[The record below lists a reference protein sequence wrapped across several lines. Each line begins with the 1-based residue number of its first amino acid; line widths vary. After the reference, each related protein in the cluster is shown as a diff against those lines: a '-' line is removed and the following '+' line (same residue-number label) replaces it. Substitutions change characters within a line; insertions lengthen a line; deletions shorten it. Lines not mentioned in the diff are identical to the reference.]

1 MEAGC
6 TIFLR
11 WYTPPCGTRFAA
23 HEHNDNAKERN
34 TAMKKRLLAGLL
46 ATSIALSISMGAFPA
61 MAATNDDF
69 VEDWEGAADFTDDS
83 YSSSEQLFDDIIF
96 FDLDEEVDDTAA
108 EVVAEED
115 ANDSSD
121 TEIDKAADSIEETE
135 PEDEVQV
142 SDAAKDRN
150 DLENPDE
157 ETESDTQNP
166 WEAGPSDAETE
177 EDVPDSW
184 EETPKIDSELEA
196 AIASEDPF
204 SYYDDNAL
212 EEEMDDDIALLA
224 AGKTMAHEN
233 YAYTDVSGT
242 KYTVDLYTDHT
253 ATIWELTTSSGEAE
267 CILPSTIYYTGDDGV
282 QEPAPY
288 TVTELSLSYYSGVTS
303 DNNNYTSLVLPD
315 TLTDIRRSLSGFKN
329 VTEITIPGSVKVFNA
344 TLQNMMEL
352 KTLTFDEG
360 VEEIASGSVVSGC
373 TKLETIHLPSSLQ
386 KLSGTGTFSGA
397 SALTDITLPEGIAI
411 TEGSTFS
418 KCTSLKSIELPASIT
433 TIPRS
438 MFAGC
443 SALER
448 VTAKGTITAIGN
460 GAFGSVTDWNGHE
473 TADTA
478 LTEIPDL
485 SQVTSIGDRAFYG
498 CSALTTVDLHN
509 VTTMEYGAF
518 QGCKELSGEI
528 DLSKLEVIPG
538 NAFCYDSKITSVITC
553 PTLKSIGDWAFIWA
567 GISTISLPETLNSIG
582 EYTFFLA
589 SLSGT
594 VALPD
599 SLTKLGA
606 NAFNGCEEI
615 EAIQIGSGLTD
626 IPSNAF
632 DGCRKLTT
640 ITVNNRQEDVKIPKI
655 DRVTVTYTIPSL
667 TADDDKVSTATD
679 ALSLQDAVKQ
689 AATNGTP
696 VTIEKDIRLDEPV
709 TITAEQKVEITATEN
724 HNIFGNK
731 DQNLANLFVV
741 EAGGELSL
749 TGALTLGGWN
759 NTGSILVNHGKTTI
773 NGNVVIEKS
782 TLEGNNI
789 GVIEDKGSS
798 AKLILENGTIQ
809 NHKIRGAHSA
819 SIRVTEGASFTMNGG
834 TIRDNIAN
842 TSSSDSSSPA
852 VLLLGASTF
861 TMNEGSICNNSGQ
874 CGTAVYLTASNDAKA
889 RFTMNGGT
897 LSNNESHSYTS
908 DSTPTGA
915 VFVKYSAE
923 FVLNNGTITGN
934 CAYGGAGGGVAVM
947 DELPTKEHGTAFTMY
962 SGTISNNTASGYRC
976 SGGGIYSCSNRV
988 SLLGGRIENNSA
1000 YDGGGV
1006 YSEGNTQIYTTLHIQ
1021 NALITGNTAD
1031 QGGGL
1036 WFCPTG
1042 DAKLYMQNGAVIYGN
1057 TAASAGDDFASPEVA
1072 TGAGGNGGVT
1082 LPDYFPNGKVI
1093 QWFSDGFLYAPPGN
1107 LGTSGQGTRYNAV
1120 EYAKRVT
1127 GVQNEKK
1134 GLALKSVVS
1143 DGVSIPAV
1151 GSLII
1156 TGNQASHGGGGIGAN
1171 GGVVIGEAT
1180 SLSNSISV
1188 KKVWD
1193 NPGYED
1199 TQPSGV
1205 TIHLKERDTGD
1216 VVSTAELTSENGWQY
1231 TFTDLPLSPNHYTVT
1246 EQPLEGYKATYYQDA
1261 DGNFIITNTYL
1272 TTPTPDVPAVT
1283 ISVPVEKKWVNDY
1296 KWERPASI
1304 HVSLWNGDAKV
1315 KEADLTADM
1324 GWTYIFEDLP
1334 ESSYSVTEDAVPGYE
1349 TLIERS
1355 DAGGF
1360 IITNT
1365 YERPL
1370 DPEPIEPIPPV
1381 DPPQEEIVTPPI
1393 VPETT
1398 GNEPSPPS
1406 TEETTSVP
1414 PTEPTEESTEERSA
1428 ESDPEE
1434 SPIKETQETPS
1445 VSAKPPKLIQTGQTW
1460 WPVFLLMFAGVG
1472 LLVFGFY
1479 KRSKENIDHE

>member
-1 MEAGC
+1 
-6 TIFLR
+6 
-11 WYTPPCGTRFAA
+11 
-23 HEHNDNAKERN
+23 
-34 TAMKKRLLAGLL
+34 MKKRLLAGLL

-69 VEDWEGAADFTDDS
+69 VEDREDIADYTDDS
-83 YSSSEQLFDDIIF
+83 YSSGYSSSEQLFDDIIF

-108 EVVAEED
+108 KVIAEED

-121 TEIDKAADSIEETE
+121 TEIDRAADSIEETE
-135 PEDEVQV
+135 SEDEVQDT
-142 SDAAKDRN
+142 DAAEDRN
-150 DLENPDE
+150 DREDSDE
-157 ETESDTQNP
+157 ETRSGTNP
-166 WEAGPSDAETE
+166 GETGPSDAETE
-177 EDVPDSW
+177 EDVSDSW

-204 SYYDDNAL
+204 SYYDDDAS

-224 AGKTMAHEN
+224 AGKTMAHED
-233 YAYTDVSGT
+233 YAYTDVSSGT
-242 KYTVDLYTDHT
+242 EYMVDLYTDHT
-253 ATIWELTTSSGEAE
+253 AKIWKLTTSSGEAE
-267 CILPSTIYYTGDDGV
+267 CILPSTIYYTDDDDV
-282 QEPAPY
+282 PEPTPY
-288 TVTELSLSYYSGVTS
+288 TVTELRFSPYGNSVTS
-303 DNNNYTSLVLPD
+303 VNNNYTALVLPD
-315 TLTDIRRSLSGFKN
+315 TLTDIGGSLSGFKN

-344 TLQNMMEL
+344 TLQYMKQL
-352 KTLTFDEG
+352 RTLTFEEG

-373 TKLETIHLPSSLQ
+373 KNLTTIHLPSSLQ

-418 KCTSLKSIELPASIT
+418 ECTSLKSITLPASIT
-433 TIPRS
+433 TIPS
-438 MFAGC
+438 YMFAGC

-460 GAFGSVTDWNGHE
+460 SAFKS
-473 TADTA
+473 DTA

-498 CSALTTVDLHN
+498 CSALKTVDLHS

-518 QGCKELSGEI
+518 QGCDALSGEI
-528 DLSKLEVIPG
+528 DLSNLEEIPG
-538 NAFCYDSKITSVITC
+538 HAFCYDPNITSVITC
-553 PTLKSIGDWAFIWA
+553 PTLRSIGDWAFIWA
-567 GISTISLPETLNSIG
+567 DISTISLPETLNSIG
-582 EYTFFLA
+582 TYTFYKA

-599 SLTKLGA
+599 SLTQLGA
-606 NAFNGCEEI
+606 SAFSGCEKV

-626 IPSNAF
+626 IPKDAF
-632 DGCRKLTT
+632 DGCKPKT
-640 ITVNNRQEDVKIPKI
+640 ITVNNRREDVHIPEI
-655 DRVTVTYTIPSL
+655 DGVTVTYTIPSL
-667 TADDDKVSTATD
+667 TADNDKVSNAEG
-679 ALSLQDAVKQ
+679 ALSLQEAVDQ
-689 AATNGTP
+689 ANGTP

-709 TITAEQKVEITATEN
+709 RIAAGQRVEITANANEN
-724 HNIFGNK
+724 YNLFGNK
-731 DQNLANLFVV
+731 DEKPTNLFVV
-741 EAGGELSL
+741 EEGGELSL

-773 NGNVVIEKS
+773 DGNVVIEKS
-782 TLEGNNI
+782 TLEGDSM
-789 GVIEDKGSS
+789 GVIEDNGSS
-798 AKLILENGTIQ
+798 AELILENGTIQ
-809 NHKIRGAHSA
+809 NHKIRGALSA

-834 TIRDNIAN
+834 TIQDNIAN

-861 TMNEGSICNNSGQ
+861 TMNRGSICNNSGQ
-874 CGTAVYLTASNDAKA
+874 CGTAVYLTASSNAAKA

-897 LSNNESHSYTS
+897 LSNNESRSYTPN
-908 DSTPTGA
+908 STPTGA

-934 CAYGGAGGGVAVM
+934 CAHGGAGGGVAVM
-947 DELPTKEHGTAFTMY
+947 DELPTEEHGTAFTMNG
-962 SGTISNNTASGYRC
+962 GTISNNTASGYRC
-976 SGGGIYSCSNRV
+976 SGGGIYSCSNCV

-1000 YDGGGV
+1000 YDGGGI
-1006 YSEGNTQIYTTLHIQ
+1006 YSEGNTEIYTTLHIQ

-1042 DAKLYMQNGAVIYGN
+1042 DAKLYMQDGAVIYGN

-1093 QWFSDGFLYAPPGN
+1093 QWFSDGFLYAPAGN
-1107 LGTSGQGTRYNAV
+1107 RGTSGQGTRYNTV

-1143 DGVSIPAV
+1143 DGVSIPAT

-1180 SLSNSISV
+1180 SLSYSISV
-1188 KKVWD
+1188 KKAWD

-1216 VVSTAELTSENGWQY
+1216 IVSTAELTGENGWQH
-1231 TFTDLPLSPNHYTVT
+1231 TFTDLPLSPDHYTVT

-1334 ESSYSVTEDAVPGYE
+1334 EGTYSVTEDAVPGYE

-1370 DPEPIEPIPPV
+1370 YPEPIEPIDPIPPV

-1393 VPETT
+1393 VPGTT
-1398 GNEPSPPS
+1398 GNEPNPPS

-1414 PTEPTEESTEERSA
+1414 PTEPTEESTEESTEERSA

-1445 VSAKPPKLIQTGQTW
+1445 VSANPPKLIQTGQTW
-1460 WPVFLLMFAGVG
+1460 WPVFLLMFAGAG

>member
-1 MEAGC
+1 
-6 TIFLR
+6 
-11 WYTPPCGTRFAA
+11 
-23 HEHNDNAKERN
+23 
-34 TAMKKRLLAGLL
+34 MKKRLLAGLL

-69 VEDWEGAADFTDDS
+69 VEDREDIADYTDDS
-83 YSSSEQLFDDIIF
+83 YSSGYSSSEQLFDDIIF

-108 EVVAEED
+108 EVIAEED

-121 TEIDKAADSIEETE
+121 TEIDRAADSIEETE
-135 PEDEVQV
+135 PGDEVQDT
-142 SDAAKDRN
+142 DAAENRN
-150 DLENPDE
+150 DREDPDE
-157 ETESDTQNP
+157 ETKSGTNP
-166 WEAGPSDAETE
+166 GEAGPSDAETE

-204 SYYDDNAL
+204 SYYDDDAS

-224 AGKTMAHEN
+224 AGKTMAHED
-233 YAYTDVSGT
+233 YAYTDVSSGT
-242 KYTVDLYTDHT
+242 EYMVDLYTDHT
-253 ATIWELTTSSGEAE
+253 AKIWKLITSSGGAE
-267 CILPSTIYYTGDDGV
+267 CILPSTIYYTDDDGV
-282 QEPAPY
+282 PEPTPY
-288 TVTELSLSYYSGVTS
+288 TVTELRLSYWSGVTS
-303 DNNNYTSLVLPD
+303 DNNNYTALVLPD
-315 TLTDIRRSLSGFKN
+315 TLTDIGGSLSGFKN

-344 TLQNMMEL
+344 TLQNMKQL

-360 VEEIASGSVVSGC
+360 VDEIASGSVVSGC
-373 TKLETIHLPSSLQ
+373 KSLTTIHLPSSLQ

-418 KCTSLKSIELPASIT
+418 ECTSLESIELPASIT
-433 TIPRS
+433 TIPSS

-460 GAFGSVTDWNGHE
+460 SAFKS
-473 TADTA
+473 DTA

-498 CSALTTVDLHN
+498 CSALETVDLHS
-509 VTTMEYGAF
+509 VTTMGYGAF
-518 QGCKELSGEI
+518 QGCDALSGEI
-528 DLSKLEVIPG
+528 DLSNLEVIPG
-538 NAFCYDSKITSVITC
+538 HAFCYDPNITSVITC
-553 PTLKSIGDWAFIWA
+553 PTLRSIGDWAFIWA
-567 GISTISLPETLNSIG
+567 DISTISLPETLNSIG
-582 EYTFFLA
+582 TYTFYKA

-599 SLTKLGA
+599 SLTQLGA
-606 NAFNGCEEI
+606 SAFSGCEEVN
-615 EAIQIGSGLTD
+615 AIQIGSGLKD
-626 IPSNAF
+626 IPANAF
-632 DGCRKLTT
+632 AGCTNLKT
-640 ITVNNRQEDVKIPKI
+640 ITVNNRREDVHIPEI
-655 DRVTVTYTIPSL
+655 DGVTVTYTIPSL
-667 TADDDKVSTATD
+667 TADNDKVSNAEG
-679 ALSLQDAVKQ
+679 ALSLQEAVDQ
-689 AATNGTP
+689 ANGTP

-709 TITAEQKVEITATEN
+709 RIAAGQRVEITANANEN
-724 HNIFGNK
+724 YNLFGNK
-731 DQNLANLFVV
+731 DEKPTNLFVV
-741 EAGGELSL
+741 EEGGELSL

-773 NGNVVIEKS
+773 DGNVVIEKS
-782 TLEGNNI
+782 TLEGNDV
-789 GVIEDKGSS
+789 GVIEDNGSS
-798 AKLILENGTIQ
+798 AELILENGTIQ
-809 NHKIRGAHSA
+809 NHKIRGALSA

-834 TIRDNIAN
+834 TIQNNIAN

-861 TMNEGSICNNSGQ
+861 TMNGGSICNNSGQ
-874 CGTAVYLTASNDAKA
+874 CGTAVYLTASSNAAKA
-889 RFTMNGGT
+889 RFTMNGGS
-897 LSNNESHSYTS
+897 LSNNESRSYTPK
-908 DSTPTGA
+908 STPTGA

-923 FVLNNGTITGN
+923 FVLNDGTITGN
-934 CAYGGAGGGVAVM
+934 CAHDGAGGGVAVM
-947 DELPTKEHGTAFTMY
+947 DELPMEEHGTAFTMNG
-962 SGTISNNTASGYRC
+962 GTISNNTASGYRC
-976 SGGGIYSCSNRV
+976 SGGGIYSCSNYV

-1006 YSEGNTQIYTTLHIQ
+1006 YSEGNTDIYTTLHIQ

-1042 DAKLYMQNGAVIYGN
+1042 DAKLYMQDGAVIYGN

-1107 LGTSGQGTRYNAV
+1107 RGTSGQGTRYNAV

-1171 GGVVIGEAT
+1171 GGVVIGEET
-1180 SLSNSISV
+1180 SLSYSISV
-1188 KKVWD
+1188 KKAWD

-1216 VVSTAELTSENGWQY
+1216 IVSTAELTGENGWQH

-1261 DGNFIITNTYL
+1261 DGNFIITNTHL
-1272 TTPTPDVPAVT
+1272 TTPTPMPDVPAVT

-1334 ESSYSVTEDAVPGYE
+1334 EGTYSVTEDAVPGYE

-1370 DPEPIEPIPPV
+1370 YPEPIEPIDPIPPV

-1393 VPETT
+1393 VPGTT
-1398 GNEPSPPS
+1398 GNEPNPPS

-1414 PTEPTEESTEERSA
+1414 PTEPTEESTDESTEERSA

-1445 VSAKPPKLIQTGQTW
+1445 VSANPPKLIQTGQTW
-1460 WPVFLLMFAGVG
+1460 WPVFLLMFAGAG

>member
-1 MEAGC
+1 
-6 TIFLR
+6 
-11 WYTPPCGTRFAA
+11 
-23 HEHNDNAKERN
+23 
-34 TAMKKRLLAGLL
+34 MKKRLLAGLL

-69 VEDWEGAADFTDDS
+69 VEDREDIADYTDDS
-83 YSSSEQLFDDIIF
+83 YSSGYSSSEQLFDDIIF

-108 EVVAEED
+108 EVIAEED

-121 TEIDKAADSIEETE
+121 TEIDRAADSIEETE
-135 PEDEVQV
+135 PEDEVQNT
-142 SDAAKDRN
+142 DAAEDRN
-150 DLENPDE
+150 DREDSDE
-157 ETESDTQNP
+157 ETKSGTNP
-166 WEAGPSDAETE
+166 GETGPSDAETE

-204 SYYDDNAL
+204 SYYDDDAS

-224 AGKTMAHEN
+224 AGKTMAHED
-233 YAYTDVSGT
+233 YAYTDVSSGT
-242 KYTVDLYTDHT
+242 EYMVDLYTDHT
-253 ATIWELTTSSGEAE
+253 AKIWKLITSSGGAE
-267 CILPSTIYYTGDDGV
+267 CILPSTIYYTDDDDV
-282 QEPAPY
+282 PEPTPY
-288 TVTELSLSYYSGVTS
+288 TVTELRFSPYGNSVTS
-303 DNNNYTSLVLPD
+303 VNNNYTALVLPD
-315 TLTDIRRSLSGFKN
+315 TLTDIGGSLSGFKN

-344 TLQNMMEL
+344 TLQYMKQL
-352 KTLTFDEG
+352 RTLTFEEG

-373 TKLETIHLPSSLQ
+373 KNLTTIHLPSSLQ

-418 KCTSLKSIELPASIT
+418 ECTSLKSIELPASIT
-433 TIPRS
+433 TIPS
-438 MFAGC
+438 YMFAGC

-460 GAFGSVTDWNGHE
+460 SAFKS
-473 TADTA
+473 DTA

-498 CSALTTVDLHN
+498 CSALKTVDLHS

-518 QGCKELSGEI
+518 QGCDALSGEI
-528 DLSKLEVIPG
+528 DLSNLEEIPG
-538 NAFCYDSKITSVITC
+538 NAFCYDPNITSVITC
-553 PTLKSIGDWAFIWA
+553 PTLRSIGDWAFIWA
-567 GISTISLPETLNSIG
+567 DISTISLPETLKSIG
-582 EYTFFLA
+582 TYTFYKA

-599 SLTKLGA
+599 SLTQLGA
-606 NAFNGCEEI
+606 SAFSGCEKV

-626 IPSNAF
+626 IPKDAF
-632 DGCRKLTT
+632 DGCTNLKT
-640 ITVNNRQEDVKIPKI
+640 ITVNNRREDVTIPKI
-655 DRVTVTYTIPSL
+655 DGVTVTYTIPSL
-667 TADDDKVSTATD
+667 TADNDKVSNAEG
-679 ALSLQDAVKQ
+679 ALSLQQAVDQ
-689 AATNGTP
+689 ANGP
-696 VTIEKDIRLDEPV
+696 VTIEIEKDIRLDEPV
-709 TITAEQKVEITATEN
+709 RIAAGQRVEITANEN
-724 HNIFGNK
+724 CNIFGNK
-731 DQNLANLFVV
+731 DENLANLFVV
-741 EAGGELSL
+741 EEGGELSL

-773 NGNVVIEKS
+773 DGNVVIEKS
-782 TLEGNNI
+782 TLEGDSM
-789 GVIEDKGSS
+789 GVIEDNGSS
-798 AKLILENGTIQ
+798 AELILENGTIQ
-809 NHKIRGAHSA
+809 NHKIRGALSA

-834 TIRDNIAN
+834 TIQDNIAN

-874 CGTAVYLTASNDAKA
+874 CGTAVYLTASNNAAKA

-897 LSNNESHSYTS
+897 LSNNESRSYTPY
-908 DSTPTGA
+908 STPTGA

-934 CAYGGAGGGVAVM
+934 CAHGGAGGGVAVM
-947 DELPTKEHGTAFTMY
+947 DELPTEEHGTAFTMNG
-962 SGTISNNTASGYRC
+962 GTISNNTASGYRC
-976 SGGGIYSCSNRV
+976 SGGGIYSCSNYV

-1006 YSEGNTQIYTTLHIQ
+1006 YSEGNTEIYTTLHIE

-1042 DAKLYMQNGAVIYGN
+1042 DAKLYMQDGAVIYGN

-1093 QWFSDGFLYAPPGN
+1093 QWFSDGFLYAPAGN
-1107 LGTSGQGTRYNAV
+1107 RGTSGQGTRYNTV

-1143 DGVSIPAV
+1143 DGVSIPAT

-1180 SLSNSISV
+1180 SLSYSISV
-1188 KKVWD
+1188 KKAWD

-1216 VVSTAELTSENGWQY
+1216 IVSTAELTGENGWQH
-1231 TFTDLPLSPNHYTVT
+1231 TFTDLPLSPDHYTVT

-1334 ESSYSVTEDAVPGYE
+1334 EGTYSVTEDAVPGYE

-1370 DPEPIEPIPPV
+1370 YPEPIEPIDPIPPV

-1393 VPETT
+1393 VPGTT
-1398 GNEPSPPS
+1398 GNEPNPPS

-1414 PTEPTEESTEERSA
+1414 PTEPTEESTEESTEERSA

-1434 SPIKETQETPS
+1434 SPIKETQETSS

-1460 WPVFLLMFAGVG
+1460 WPVFLLMFAGAG

>member
-1 MEAGC
+1 
-6 TIFLR
+6 
-11 WYTPPCGTRFAA
+11 
-23 HEHNDNAKERN
+23 
-34 TAMKKRLLAGLL
+34 MKKRLLAGLL

-69 VEDWEGAADFTDDS
+69 VEDREDIADFTDDS
-83 YSSSEQLFDDIIF
+83 YSSGYSSSEQLFDDIIF

-108 EVVAEED
+108 EVIAEED

-121 TEIDKAADSIEETE
+121 TEIDRAADSIEETE
-135 PEDEVQV
+135 PEDEVQDT
-142 SDAAKDRN
+142 DAAEDRN
-150 DLENPDE
+150 DRKDSDE
-157 ETESDTQNP
+157 ETRSGTQNP
-166 WEAGPSDAETE
+166 GEAGPSDAETE
-177 EDVPDSW
+177 EDVSDSW

-204 SYYDDNAL
+204 SYYDDDAS

-224 AGKTMAHEN
+224 AGKTMAHED
-233 YAYTDVSGT
+233 YAYTDVSSGT
-242 KYTVDLYTDHT
+242 EYMVDLYTDHT
-253 ATIWELTTSSGEAE
+253 AKIWKLTTSSGGAE
-267 CILPSTIYYTGDDGV
+267 CILPSTIYYTDDDDV
-282 QEPAPY
+282 PEPTPY
-288 TVTELSLSYYSGVTS
+288 TVTELRFSPYGNSVTS
-303 DNNNYTSLVLPD
+303 VNNNYTALVLPD
-315 TLTDIRRSLSGFKN
+315 TLTDIGGSLSGFKN

-344 TLQNMMEL
+344 TLQYMKQL
-352 KTLTFDEG
+352 RTLTFEEG

-373 TKLETIHLPSSLQ
+373 KNLTTIHLPSSLQ

-418 KCTSLKSIELPASIT
+418 ECTSLESIELPASIT
-433 TIPRS
+433 TIPSS

-460 GAFGSVTDWNGHE
+460 SAFKS
-473 TADTA
+473 DTA

-498 CSALTTVDLHN
+498 CSALETVDLHS
-509 VTTMEYGAF
+509 VTTMGYGAF
-518 QGCKELSGEI
+518 QGCDALSGEI
-528 DLSKLEVIPG
+528 DLSNLEVIPG
-538 NAFCYDSKITSVITC
+538 HAFCYDPNITSVITC
-553 PTLKSIGDWAFIWA
+553 PTLRSIGDWAFIWA
-567 GISTISLPETLNSIG
+567 DISTISLPETLNSIG
-582 EYTFFLA
+582 TYTFYKA

-599 SLTKLGA
+599 SLTQLGA
-606 NAFNGCEEI
+606 SAFSGCEEVN
-615 EAIQIGSGLTD
+615 AIQIGSGLKD
-626 IPSNAF
+626 IPANAF
-632 DGCRKLTT
+632 AGCTNLKT
-640 ITVNNRQEDVKIPKI
+640 ITVNNRREDVTIPKI
-655 DRVTVTYTIPSL
+655 DGVTVTYTIPSL
-667 TADDDKVSTATD
+667 EATDDKVSNAEG
-679 ALSLQDAVKQ
+679 ALSLQQAVDQ
-689 AATNGTP
+689 ANGP
-696 VTIEKDIRLDEPV
+696 VTIEIEKNICLNAPV
-709 TITAEQKVEITATEN
+709 TIAAGQRVEITANEN
-724 HNIFGNK
+724 YNLFGNK
-731 DQNLANLFVV
+731 DEKPTNLFVV
-741 EAGGELSL
+741 EEGGELSL

-773 NGNVVIEKS
+773 DGNVVIEKS
-782 TLEGNNI
+782 TLEGNDV
-789 GVIEDKGSS
+789 GVIEDNGSS
-798 AKLILENGTIQ
+798 AELILENGTIQ
-809 NHKIRGAHSA
+809 NHKIRGALSA

-834 TIRDNIAN
+834 TIQANIAN

-861 TMNEGSICNNSGQ
+861 TMNGGSICNNSGQ
-874 CGTAVYLTASNDAKA
+874 CGTAVYLTASSNAAKA
-889 RFTMNGGT
+889 RFTMNGGS
-897 LSNNESHSYTS
+897 LSNNESRSYTPN
-908 DSTPTGA
+908 STPTGA

-923 FVLNNGTITGN
+923 FVLNDGTITGN
-934 CAYGGAGGGVAVM
+934 CAHDGAGGGVAVM
-947 DELPTKEHGTAFTMY
+947 DELPTEEHGTAFTMNG
-962 SGTISNNTASGYRC
+962 GTISNNTASGYRC
-976 SGGGIYSCSNRV
+976 SGGGIYSCSNYV

-1006 YSEGNTQIYTTLHIQ
+1006 YSEGNTEIYTTLHIE

-1042 DAKLYMQNGAVIYGN
+1042 DAKLYMQDGAVIYGN

-1107 LGTSGQGTRYNAV
+1107 RGTSGQGTRYNTV

-1143 DGVSIPAV
+1143 DGVSIPAT

-1180 SLSNSISV
+1180 SLSYSISV
-1188 KKVWD
+1188 KKAWD

-1199 TQPSGV
+1199 TQPSSV

-1216 VVSTAELTSENGWQY
+1216 IVSTAELTGENGWQY

-1334 ESSYSVTEDAVPGYE
+1334 EGTYSVTEDAVPGYE

-1370 DPEPIEPIPPV
+1370 YPEPIEPIDPIPPV

-1393 VPETT
+1393 VPGTT
-1398 GNEPSPPS
+1398 GNEPNPPS

-1414 PTEPTEESTEERSA
+1414 PTEPTEESTDESTEERSA

-1434 SPIKETQETPS
+1434 SPIKETQETSS

-1460 WPVFLLMFAGVG
+1460 WPVFLLMFAGAG

>member
-1 MEAGC
+1 
-6 TIFLR
+6 
-11 WYTPPCGTRFAA
+11 
-23 HEHNDNAKERN
+23 
-34 TAMKKRLLAGLL
+34 MKKRLLAGLL

-69 VEDWEGAADFTDDS
+69 VEDREDIADYTDDS
-83 YSSSEQLFDDIIF
+83 YSSGYSSSEQLFDDIIF

-108 EVVAEED
+108 EVIAEED

-121 TEIDKAADSIEETE
+121 TEIDRAADSIEETE
-135 PEDEVQV
+135 PEDEVQNT
-142 SDAAKDRN
+142 DAAEDRN
-150 DLENPDE
+150 DREYPDE
-157 ETESDTQNP
+157 ETKSGTNP
-166 WEAGPSDAETE
+166 GETGPSDAETE

-204 SYYDDNAL
+204 SYYDDDAS

-224 AGKTMAHEN
+224 AGKTMAHED
-233 YAYTDVSGT
+233 YAYTDVSSGT
-242 KYTVDLYTDHT
+242 EYMVDLYTDHT
-253 ATIWELTTSSGEAE
+253 AKIWKLTTSSGEAE

-282 QEPAPY
+282 QEPNPY
-288 TVTELSLSYYSGVTS
+288 TVTELRFSPYGNSVTS
-303 DNNNYTSLVLPD
+303 VNNNYTALVLPD
-315 TLTDIRRSLSGFKN
+315 TLTDIGGSLSGFKN

-344 TLQNMMEL
+344 TLQYMKQL
-352 KTLTFDEG
+352 RTLTFDEG

-373 TKLETIHLPSSLQ
+373 KNLTTIHLPSSLQ

-418 KCTSLKSIELPASIT
+418 ECTSLESIELPSSIT
-433 TIPRS
+433 TIPS
-438 MFAGC
+438 YMFAGC

-460 GAFGSVTDWNGHE
+460 SAFKS
-473 TADTA
+473 DTA

-498 CSALTTVDLHN
+498 CSALETVDLHS
-509 VTTMEYGAF
+509 VTTMEYAAF
-518 QGCKELSGEI
+518 QGCDALSGEI
-528 DLSKLEVIPG
+528 DLSNLEVIPG
-538 NAFCYDSKITSVITC
+538 HAFCYDPNITSVITC
-553 PTLKSIGDWAFIWA
+553 PTLRSIGDWAFIWA

-582 EYTFFLA
+582 TYTFYKA

-599 SLTKLGA
+599 SLTQLGA
-606 NAFNGCEEI
+606 SAFSGCEKV

-626 IPSNAF
+626 IPKDAF
-632 DGCRKLTT
+632 AGCTNLKT
-640 ITVNNRQEDVKIPKI
+640 ITVNNRREDVHIPEI
-655 DRVTVTYTIPSL
+655 DGVTVTYTIPSL
-667 TADDDKVSTATD
+667 EATDDKVSNAEG
-679 ALSLQDAVKQ
+679 ALSLQQAVDQ
-689 AATNGTP
+689 ANGP
-696 VTIEKDIRLDEPV
+696 VTIEIEKNICLNAPV
-709 TITAEQKVEITATEN
+709 TIAKGKQVEITANANEN
-724 HNIFGNK
+724 YNLFGNK
-731 DQNLANLFVV
+731 DENLTNLFVV

-773 NGNVVIEKS
+773 DGNVVIEKS
-782 TLEGNNI
+782 TLEGDSM
-789 GVIEDKGSS
+789 GVIEDNGSS
-798 AKLILENGTIQ
+798 AELILENGTIQ
-809 NHKIRGAHSA
+809 NHKIRGARSA

-834 TIRDNIAN
+834 TIQDNIAN

-861 TMNEGSICNNSGQ
+861 TMNGGSICNNSGQ
-874 CGTAVYLTASNDAKA
+874 GGTAVYLTASSNAAKA
-889 RFTMNGGT
+889 RFTMNSGT
-897 LSNNESHSYTS
+897 LSNNESRSYTPK
-908 DSTPTGA
+908 STPTGA

-947 DELPTKEHGTAFTMY
+947 DELPTEEHGTAFTMNG
-962 SGTISNNTASGYRC
+962 GTISNNTASGYRC
-976 SGGGIYSCSNRV
+976 SGGGIYSCSNYV

-1006 YSEGNTQIYTTLHIQ
+1006 YSEGNTEIYTTLHIQ

-1042 DAKLYMQNGAVIYGN
+1042 DAKLYMQDGAVIYGN

-1093 QWFSDGFLYAPPGN
+1093 QWFSDGFLYAPAGN
-1107 LGTSGQGTRYNAV
+1107 RGTSGQGTRYNTV

-1143 DGVSIPAV
+1143 DGVSIPAT

-1180 SLSNSISV
+1180 SLSYSISV
-1188 KKVWD
+1188 KKAWD

-1216 VVSTAELTSENGWQY
+1216 IVSTAELTGENGWQH
-1231 TFTDLPLSPNHYTVT
+1231 TFTDLPLSPDHYTVT

-1334 ESSYSVTEDAVPGYE
+1334 EGTYSVTEDAVPGYE

-1370 DPEPIEPIPPV
+1370 YPEPIEPIDPIPPV

-1393 VPETT
+1393 VPGTT
-1398 GNEPSPPS
+1398 GNEPNPPS

-1414 PTEPTEESTEERSA
+1414 PTEPTEESTDESTEERSA
-1428 ESDPEE
+1428 ESNPEE

-1445 VSAKPPKLIQTGQTW
+1445 VSANPPKLIQTGQTW
-1460 WPVFLLMFAGVG
+1460 WPVFLLMFAGAG

>member
-1 MEAGC
+1 
-6 TIFLR
+6 
-11 WYTPPCGTRFAA
+11 
-23 HEHNDNAKERN
+23 
-34 TAMKKRLLAGLL
+34 MKKRLLAGLL

-69 VEDWEGAADFTDDS
+69 VEDREDIADYTDDS
-83 YSSSEQLFDDIIF
+83 YSSGYSSSEQLFDDIIF

-108 EVVAEED
+108 EVIAEED

-121 TEIDKAADSIEETE
+121 TEIDRAADSIEETE
-135 PEDEVQV
+135 PEDEVQDT
-142 SDAAKDRN
+142 DAAEDRN
-150 DLENPDE
+150 DREDSDE
-157 ETESDTQNP
+157 ETKSGTNP
-166 WEAGPSDAETE
+166 GETGPSDAETE

-204 SYYDDNAL
+204 SYYDDDAS

-224 AGKTMAHEN
+224 AGKTMAHED
-233 YAYTDVSGT
+233 YAYTDVSSGT
-242 KYTVDLYTDHT
+242 EYMVDLYTDHT
-253 ATIWELTTSSGEAE
+253 AKIWKLTTSSGEAE
-267 CILPSTIYYTGDDGV
+267 CILPSTIYYTDDDDV
-282 QEPAPY
+282 PEPTPY
-288 TVTELSLSYYSGVTS
+288 TVTELRFSPYGNSVTS
-303 DNNNYTSLVLPD
+303 VNNNYTALVLPD
-315 TLTDIRRSLSGFKN
+315 TLTDIGGSLSGFKN

-344 TLQNMMEL
+344 TLQYMKQL
-352 KTLTFDEG
+352 RTLTFEEG

-373 TKLETIHLPSSLQ
+373 KNLTTIHLPSSLQ

-397 SALTDITLPEGIAI
+397 SALTDITLLEGIAI

-418 KCTSLKSIELPASIT
+418 ECTSLKSITLPASIT
-433 TIPRS
+433 TIPS
-438 MFAGC
+438 YMFAGC

-460 GAFGSVTDWNGHE
+460 SAFKS
-473 TADTA
+473 DTA

-498 CSALTTVDLHN
+498 CSALKTVDLHS

-518 QGCKELSGEI
+518 QGCDALSGEI
-528 DLSKLEVIPG
+528 NLSNLEEIPG
-538 NAFCYDSKITSVITC
+538 HAFCYDPNITSVITC
-553 PTLKSIGDWAFIWA
+553 PTLRSIGDWAFIWA
-567 GISTISLPETLNSIG
+567 DISTISLPETLKSIG
-582 EYTFFLA
+582 TYTFYKA

-599 SLTKLGA
+599 SLTQLGA
-606 NAFNGCEEI
+606 SAFSGCEKV

-626 IPSNAF
+626 IPKDAF
-632 DGCRKLTT
+632 DGCKPKT
-640 ITVNNRQEDVKIPKI
+640 ITVNNRREDVHIPEI
-655 DRVTVTYTIPSL
+655 DGVTVTYTIPSL
-667 TADDDKVSTATD
+667 TADNDKVSNAEG
-679 ALSLQDAVKQ
+679 ALSLQEAVDQ
-689 AATNGTP
+689 ANGTP

-709 TITAEQKVEITATEN
+709 RIAAGQRVEITANANEN
-724 HNIFGNK
+724 YNLFGNK
-731 DQNLANLFVV
+731 DEKPTNLFVV
-741 EAGGELSL
+741 EEGGELSL

-773 NGNVVIEKS
+773 DGNVVIEKS
-782 TLEGNNI
+782 TLEGDNM
-789 GVIEDKGSS
+789 GVIEDNGSS
-798 AKLILENGTIQ
+798 AELILENGTIQ

-834 TIRDNIAN
+834 TIQDNIAN
-842 TSSSDSSSPA
+842 TASSDSSSPA

-861 TMNEGSICNNSGQ
+861 TMNGGSICNNSGQ
-874 CGTAVYLTASNDAKA
+874 CGTAVYLTASNNAAKA

-897 LSNNESHSYTS
+897 LSNNESRSYTPY
-908 DSTPTGA
+908 STPTGA

-934 CAYGGAGGGVAVM
+934 CAHGGAGGGVAVM
-947 DELPTKEHGTAFTMY
+947 DELPTEEHGTAFTMNG
-962 SGTISNNTASGYRC
+962 GTISNNTASGYRC
-976 SGGGIYSCSNRV
+976 SGGGIYSCSNYV

-1006 YSEGNTQIYTTLHIQ
+1006 YSEGNTDIYTTLHIR
-1021 NALITGNTAD
+1021 NALIT
-1031 QGGGL
+1031 
-1036 WFCPTG
+1036 
-1042 DAKLYMQNGAVIYGN
+1042 GN

-1093 QWFSDGFLYAPPGN
+1093 QWFSDGFLYAPAGN
-1107 LGTSGQGTRYNAV
+1107 RGTSGQGTRYNTV

-1180 SLSNSISV
+1180 SLSYSISV
-1188 KKVWD
+1188 KKAWD

-1216 VVSTAELTSENGWQY
+1216 IVSTAELTGENGWQY
-1231 TFTDLPLSPNHYTVT
+1231 TFTDLPLSPDHYTVT

-1334 ESSYSVTEDAVPGYE
+1334 EGTYSVTEDAVPGYE

-1370 DPEPIEPIPPV
+1370 YPEPIEPIDPIPPV

-1393 VPETT
+1393 VPGTT
-1398 GNEPSPPS
+1398 GNEPNPPS

-1414 PTEPTEESTEERSA
+1414 PTEPTEESTEESTEERSA

-1434 SPIKETQETPS
+1434 SPIKETQETSS

-1460 WPVFLLMFAGVG
+1460 WPVFLLMFAGAG

>member
-1 MEAGC
+1 
-6 TIFLR
+6 
-11 WYTPPCGTRFAA
+11 
-23 HEHNDNAKERN
+23 
-34 TAMKKRLLAGLL
+34 MKKRLLAGLL

-69 VEDWEGAADFTDDS
+69 VEDREDIADYTDDS
-83 YSSSEQLFDDIIF
+83 YSSGYSSSEQLFDDIIF

-108 EVVAEED
+108 EVIAEED

-121 TEIDKAADSIEETE
+121 TEIDRAADSIEETE
-135 PEDEVQV
+135 PEDEVQNT
-142 SDAAKDRN
+142 DAAEDRN
-150 DLENPDE
+150 DREYPDE
-157 ETESDTQNP
+157 ETKSGTNP
-166 WEAGPSDAETE
+166 GEAGPSDAETE

-204 SYYDDNAL
+204 SYYDDDAS

-224 AGKTMAHEN
+224 TGKTMAHED
-233 YAYTDVSGT
+233 YAYTDVSSGT
-242 KYTVDLYTDHT
+242 EYMVDLYTDHT
-253 ATIWELTTSSGEAE
+253 AKIWKLTTSSGEAE
-267 CILPSTIYYTGDDGV
+267 CILPSTIYYTDADGV
-282 QEPAPY
+282 PEPNPY
-288 TVTELSLSYYSGVTS
+288 TVTELRFSPYGNSVTS
-303 DNNNYTSLVLPD
+303 VNNNYTALVLPD
-315 TLTDIRRSLSGFKN
+315 TLTDIGGSLSGFKN

-344 TLQNMMEL
+344 TLQYMKQL
-352 KTLTFDEG
+352 RTLTFDEG

-373 TKLETIHLPSSLQ
+373 KNLTTIHLPSSLQ

-418 KCTSLKSIELPASIT
+418 ECTSLKSIELPASIT
-433 TIPRS
+433 TIPS
-438 MFAGC
+438 YMFAGC

-448 VTAKGTITAIGN
+448 VTAKGTITTIGN
-460 GAFGSVTDWNGHE
+460 SAFKS
-473 TADTA
+473 DTA

-498 CSALTTVDLHN
+498 CSALKTVDLHS
-509 VTTMEYGAF
+509 VTTMEYAAF
-518 QGCKELSGEI
+518 QGCDALSGEI
-528 DLSKLEVIPG
+528 DLSNLEVIPG
-538 NAFCYDSKITSVITC
+538 HAFCYDPNITSVVTC
-553 PTLKSIGDWAFIWA
+553 PTLRSIGDWAFIWA
-567 GISTISLPETLNSIG
+567 DISTISLPETLNSIG
-582 EYTFFLA
+582 TYTFYKA

-599 SLTKLGA
+599 SLTQLGA
-606 NAFNGCEEI
+606 SAFSGCEKV

-626 IPSNAF
+626 IPKDAF
-632 DGCRKLTT
+632 AGCTNLKT
-640 ITVNNRQEDVKIPKI
+640 ITVNNRWEDVTIPKI
-655 DRVTVTYTIPSL
+655 DGVTVTYTIPSL
-667 TADDDKVSTATD
+667 EATDDKVSNAEG
-679 ALSLQDAVKQ
+679 ALSLQQAVDQ
-689 AATNGTP
+689 ANGTP

-709 TITAEQKVEITATEN
+709 RIAAGQRVEITANTN
-724 HNIFGNK
+724 CNIFGNK
-731 DQNLANLFVV
+731 DKDLTNLFVV
-741 EAGGELSL
+741 EEGGELSL

-773 NGNVVIEKS
+773 DGNVVIEKS
-782 TLEGNNI
+782 TLEGDSM
-789 GVIEDKGSS
+789 GVIEDNGSS
-798 AKLILENGTIQ
+798 AELILENGTIQ
-809 NHKIRGAHSA
+809 NHKIRGALSA

-834 TIRDNIAN
+834 TIQDNIAN
-842 TSSSDSSSPA
+842 TPSSDSSSPA

-874 CGTAVYLTASNDAKA
+874 CGTAVYLTASNNAAKA
-889 RFTMNGGT
+889 CFTMNGGT
-897 LSNNESHSYTS
+897 LSNNESHSYTPY
-908 DSTPTGA
+908 STPTGA

-923 FVLNNGTITGN
+923 FVLNEGTITGN

-947 DELPTKEHGTAFTMY
+947 DELPTEEHGTAFTMNG
-962 SGTISNNTASGYRC
+962 GTISNNTASGYRC
-976 SGGGIYSCSNRV
+976 SGGGIYSCSNYV

-1006 YSEGNTQIYTTLHIQ
+1006 YSEGNTEIYTTLHIE

-1093 QWFSDGFLYAPPGN
+1093 QWFSDGFLYAPAGN
-1107 LGTSGQGTRYNAV
+1107 RGTSGQGTRYNAV

-1143 DGVSIPAV
+1143 DGVSIPAT

-1180 SLSNSISV
+1180 SLSHSISV
-1188 KKVWD
+1188 KKAWD
-1193 NPGYED
+1193 NPGHED

-1205 TIHLKERDTGD
+1205 TVHLKERDTGD
-1216 VVSTAELTSENGWQY
+1216 IVSTAELTGENGWQY
-1231 TFTDLPLSPNHYTVT
+1231 TFTDLPLSPDHYTVT

-1283 ISVPVEKKWVNDY
+1283 ISVPVEKKWANDY

-1334 ESSYSVTEDAVPGYE
+1334 EGTYSVTEDAVPGYE

-1370 DPEPIEPIPPV
+1370 YPEPIDPIDPIPPV

-1393 VPETT
+1393 VPGTT
-1398 GNEPSPPS
+1398 GNEPNPPS

-1414 PTEPTEESTEERSA
+1414 PTEPTEESTDESTEERSA

-1434 SPIKETQETPS
+1434 SPIKETQETSS

-1460 WPVFLLMFAGVG
+1460 WPVFLLMFAGAG

>member
-1 MEAGC
+1 
-6 TIFLR
+6 
-11 WYTPPCGTRFAA
+11 
-23 HEHNDNAKERN
+23 
-34 TAMKKRLLAGLL
+34 MKKRLLAGLL

-69 VEDWEGAADFTDDS
+69 VEDREDIADYTDDS
-83 YSSSEQLFDDIIF
+83 YSSGYSSSEQLFDDIIF

-108 EVVAEED
+108 EVIAEED

-121 TEIDKAADSIEETE
+121 TEIDRAADSIEETE
-135 PEDEVQV
+135 PEDEVQDT
-142 SDAAKDRN
+142 DAAEDRN
-150 DLENPDE
+150 DREDSDE
-157 ETESDTQNP
+157 ETRSGTNP
-166 WEAGPSDAETE
+166 GETGPSDAETE
-177 EDVPDSW
+177 EDVSDSW

-204 SYYDDNAL
+204 SYYDDDAS

-224 AGKTMAHEN
+224 AGKTMAHED
-233 YAYTDVSGT
+233 YAYTDVSSGT
-242 KYTVDLYTDHT
+242 EYMVDLYTDHT
-253 ATIWELTTSSGEAE
+253 AKIWKLTTSSGGAE
-267 CILPSTIYYTGDDGV
+267 CILPSTIYYTDDDDV
-282 QEPAPY
+282 PEPTPY
-288 TVTELSLSYYSGVTS
+288 TVTELRFSPYGNSVTS
-303 DNNNYTSLVLPD
+303 VNNNYTALVLPD
-315 TLTDIRRSLSGFKN
+315 TLTDIGGSLSGFKN

-344 TLQNMMEL
+344 TLQYMKEL
-352 KTLTFDEG
+352 RTLTFEEG

-373 TKLETIHLPSSLQ
+373 KNLTTIHLPSSLQ

-418 KCTSLKSIELPASIT
+418 ECTSLKSITLPASIT
-433 TIPRS
+433 TIPS
-438 MFAGC
+438 YMFAGC

-460 GAFGSVTDWNGHE
+460 SAFKS
-473 TADTA
+473 DTA

-498 CSALTTVDLHN
+498 CSALKTVDLHS

-518 QGCKELSGEI
+518 QGCDALSGEI
-528 DLSKLEVIPG
+528 DLSNLEEIPG
-538 NAFCYDSKITSVITC
+538 HAFCYDPNITSVITC
-553 PTLKSIGDWAFIWA
+553 PTLRSIGDWAFIWA
-567 GISTISLPETLNSIG
+567 DISTISLPETLKSIG
-582 EYTFFLA
+582 TYTFYKA

-599 SLTKLGA
+599 SLTQLGA
-606 NAFNGCEEI
+606 SAFSGCEKV

-626 IPSNAF
+626 IPKDAF
-632 DGCRKLTT
+632 DGCKPKT
-640 ITVNNRQEDVKIPKI
+640 ITVNNRREDVHIPEI
-655 DRVTVTYTIPSL
+655 DGVTVTYTIPSL
-667 TADDDKVSTATD
+667 TADNDKVSNAEG
-679 ALSLQDAVKQ
+679 ALSLQEAVDQ
-689 AATNGTP
+689 ANGTP

-709 TITAEQKVEITATEN
+709 RIAAGQRVEITANANEN
-724 HNIFGNK
+724 YNLFGNK
-731 DQNLANLFVV
+731 DEKPTNLFVV
-741 EAGGELSL
+741 EEGGELSL

-773 NGNVVIEKS
+773 DGNVVIEKS
-782 TLEGNNI
+782 TLEGDSM
-789 GVIEDKGSS
+789 GVIEDNGSS
-798 AKLILENGTIQ
+798 AELILENGTIQ
-809 NHKIRGAHSA
+809 NHKIRGALSA

-834 TIRDNIAN
+834 TIQDNIAN

-861 TMNEGSICNNSGQ
+861 TMNRGSICNNSGQ
-874 CGTAVYLTASNDAKA
+874 CGTAVYLTASSNAAKA

-897 LSNNESHSYTS
+897 LSNNESHLYTPY
-908 DSTPTGA
+908 STPTGA

-934 CAYGGAGGGVAVM
+934 CAHGGAGGGVAVM
-947 DELPTKEHGTAFTMY
+947 DELPTEEHGTAFTMN

-976 SGGGIYSCSNRV
+976 SGGGIYSCSNHV

-1006 YSEGNTQIYTTLHIQ
+1006 YSEGNTDIYTTLHIR

-1042 DAKLYMQNGAVIYGN
+1042 DAKLYMQDGAVIYGN

-1093 QWFSDGFLYAPPGN
+1093 QWFSDGFLYAPAGN
-1107 LGTSGQGTRYNAV
+1107 RGTSGQGTRYNTV

-1143 DGVSIPAV
+1143 DGVSIPAT

-1180 SLSNSISV
+1180 SLSYSISV
-1188 KKVWD
+1188 KKAWD

-1216 VVSTAELTSENGWQY
+1216 IVSTAELTGENGWQH
-1231 TFTDLPLSPNHYTVT
+1231 TFTDLPLSPDHYTVT

-1296 KWERPASI
+1296 KWKRPASI

-1334 ESSYSVTEDAVPGYE
+1334 EGTYSVTEDAVPGYE

-1370 DPEPIEPIPPV
+1370 YPEPIEPIDPIPPV

-1393 VPETT
+1393 VPGTT
-1398 GNEPSPPS
+1398 GNEPNPPS

-1414 PTEPTEESTEERSA
+1414 PTEPTEESTEESTEERSA

-1434 SPIKETQETPS
+1434 SPIKETQETSS

-1460 WPVFLLMFAGVG
+1460 WPVFLLMFAGAG

>member
-1 MEAGC
+1 
-6 TIFLR
+6 
-11 WYTPPCGTRFAA
+11 
-23 HEHNDNAKERN
+23 
-34 TAMKKRLLAGLL
+34 MKKRLLAGLL

-69 VEDWEGAADFTDDS
+69 VEDREDIADYTDDS
-83 YSSSEQLFDDIIF
+83 YSSGYSSSEQLFDDIIF
-96 FDLDEEVDDTAA
+96 FDLGEEVDDTAA
-108 EVVAEED
+108 EVIAEED

-121 TEIDKAADSIEETE
+121 TEIDRAADSIEETE
-135 PEDEVQV
+135 PEDEVQNT
-142 SDAAKDRN
+142 DAAEDRN
-150 DLENPDE
+150 DREDSDE
-157 ETESDTQNP
+157 ETKSGTNP
-166 WEAGPSDAETE
+166 GETGPSDAETE

-204 SYYDDNAL
+204 SYYDDDAS

-224 AGKTMAHEN
+224 AGKTMAHED
-233 YAYTDVSGT
+233 YAYTDVSSGT
-242 KYTVDLYTDHT
+242 EYMVDLYTDHT
-253 ATIWELTTSSGEAE
+253 AKIWKLITSSGGAE
-267 CILPSTIYYTGDDGV
+267 CILPSTIYYTDDDDV
-282 QEPAPY
+282 PEPTPY
-288 TVTELSLSYYSGVTS
+288 TVTELRFSPYGNSVTS
-303 DNNNYTSLVLPD
+303 VNNNYTALVLPD
-315 TLTDIRRSLSGFKN
+315 TLTDIGGSLSGFKN

-344 TLQNMMEL
+344 TLQYMKQL
-352 KTLTFDEG
+352 RTLTFEEG

-373 TKLETIHLPSSLQ
+373 KNLTTIHLPSSLQ

-418 KCTSLKSIELPASIT
+418 ECTSLKSIELPASIT
-433 TIPRS
+433 TIPS
-438 MFAGC
+438 YMFAGC

-460 GAFGSVTDWNGHE
+460 SAFKS
-473 TADTA
+473 DTA

-498 CSALTTVDLHN
+498 CSALKTVDLHS

-518 QGCKELSGEI
+518 QGCDALSGEI
-528 DLSKLEVIPG
+528 DLSNLEEIPG
-538 NAFCYDSKITSVITC
+538 NAFCYDPNITSVITC
-553 PTLKSIGDWAFIWA
+553 PTLRSIGDWAFIWA
-567 GISTISLPETLNSIG
+567 DISTISLPETLKSIG
-582 EYTFFLA
+582 TYTFYKA

-599 SLTKLGA
+599 SLTQLGA
-606 NAFNGCEEI
+606 SAFSGCEKV

-626 IPSNAF
+626 IPKDAF
-632 DGCRKLTT
+632 DGCTNLKT
-640 ITVNNRQEDVKIPKI
+640 ITVNNRREDVTIPKI
-655 DRVTVTYTIPSL
+655 DGVTVTYTIPSL
-667 TADDDKVSTATD
+667 TADNDKVSNAEG
-679 ALSLQDAVKQ
+679 ALSLQQAVDQ
-689 AATNGTP
+689 ANGP
-696 VTIEKDIRLDEPV
+696 VTIEIEKDIRLDEPV
-709 TITAEQKVEITATEN
+709 RIAAGQRVEITANEN
-724 HNIFGNK
+724 CNIFGNK
-731 DQNLANLFVV
+731 DENLANLFVV
-741 EAGGELSL
+741 EEGGELSL

-773 NGNVVIEKS
+773 DGNVVIEKS
-782 TLEGNNI
+782 TLEGDSM
-789 GVIEDKGSS
+789 GVIEDNGSS
-798 AKLILENGTIQ
+798 AELILENGTIQ
-809 NHKIRGAHSA
+809 NHKIRGALSA

-834 TIRDNIAN
+834 TIQDNIAN

-861 TMNEGSICNNSGQ
+861 PMNEGSICNNSGQ
-874 CGTAVYLTASNDAKA
+874 CGTAVYLTASNNAAKA

-897 LSNNESHSYTS
+897 LSNNESRSYTPY
-908 DSTPTGA
+908 STPTGA

-934 CAYGGAGGGVAVM
+934 CAHGGAGGGVAVM
-947 DELPTKEHGTAFTMY
+947 DELPTEEHGTAFTMNG
-962 SGTISNNTASGYRC
+962 GTISNNTASGYRC
-976 SGGGIYSCSNRV
+976 SGGGIYSCSNYV

-1006 YSEGNTQIYTTLHIQ
+1006 YSEGNTEIYTTLHIE

-1042 DAKLYMQNGAVIYGN
+1042 DAKLYMQDGAVIYGN

-1093 QWFSDGFLYAPPGN
+1093 QWFSDGFLYAPAGN
-1107 LGTSGQGTRYNAV
+1107 RGTSGQGTRYNTV

-1143 DGVSIPAV
+1143 DGVSIPAT

-1180 SLSNSISV
+1180 SLSYSISV
-1188 KKVWD
+1188 KKAWD

-1216 VVSTAELTSENGWQY
+1216 IVSTAELTGENGWQH
-1231 TFTDLPLSPNHYTVT
+1231 TFTDLPLSPDHYTVT

-1334 ESSYSVTEDAVPGYE
+1334 EGTYSVTEDAVPGYE

-1370 DPEPIEPIPPV
+1370 YPEPIEPIDPIPPV

-1393 VPETT
+1393 VPGTT
-1398 GNEPSPPS
+1398 GNEPNPPS

-1414 PTEPTEESTEERSA
+1414 PTEPTEESTEESTEERSA

-1434 SPIKETQETPS
+1434 SPIKETQETSS

-1460 WPVFLLMFAGVG
+1460 WPVFLLMFAGAG

>member
-1 MEAGC
+1 
-6 TIFLR
+6 
-11 WYTPPCGTRFAA
+11 
-23 HEHNDNAKERN
+23 
-34 TAMKKRLLAGLL
+34 MKKRLLAGLL

-69 VEDWEGAADFTDDS
+69 VEDREDIADFTDDS
-83 YSSSEQLFDDIIF
+83 YSSGYSSSEQLFDDIIF

-108 EVVAEED
+108 KVIAEED

-121 TEIDKAADSIEETE
+121 TEIDRAADSIEETE
-135 PEDEVQV
+135 PEDEVQDT
-142 SDAAKDRN
+142 DAAEDRN
-150 DLENPDE
+150 DREDSDE
-157 ETESDTQNP
+157 ETKSGTNP
-166 WEAGPSDAETE
+166 GETGPSDAETE

-204 SYYDDNAL
+204 SYYDDDAS

-224 AGKTMAHEN
+224 AGKTMAHKD
-233 YAYTDVSGT
+233 YAYTDVSSGT
-242 KYTVDLYTDHT
+242 EYMVDLYTDHT
-253 ATIWELTTSSGEAE
+253 AKIWQLITSSGGAE

-282 QEPAPY
+282 QEPTPY
-288 TVTELSLSYYSGVTS
+288 TVTELSLSYWSGVTS
-303 DNNNYTSLVLPD
+303 DNNNYTALVLPD
-315 TLTDIRRSLSGFKN
+315 TLTDIGGSLSGFKN
-329 VTEITIPGSVKVFNA
+329 VTEIIIPGSVKVFKAN
-344 TLQNMMEL
+344 LQNMKQL
-352 KTLTFDEG
+352 KTLTFEEG

-373 TKLETIHLPSSLQ
+373 KSLTTIHLPSSLQ
-386 KLSGTGTFSGA
+386 KLSGMGTFSGA
-397 SALTDITLPEGIAI
+397 SALTDITLPEGITI
-411 TEGSTFS
+411 KEGSTFS
-418 KCTSLKSIELPASIT
+418 ECTSLKSITLPASIT
-433 TIPRS
+433 TIPSS
-438 MFAGC
+438 MFKDC
-443 SALER
+443 SALEQ
-448 VTAKGTITAIGN
+448 VTARGIITAIGKE
-460 GAFGSVTDWNGHE
+460 AFRSDKV
-473 TADTA
+473 

-485 SQVTSIGDRAFYG
+485 GQVTSIEERAFNG
-498 CSALTTVDLHN
+498 CSALETVDLHS
-509 VTTMEYGAF
+509 VTTMGYGAF
-518 QGCKELSGEI
+518 EDCDALSREI
-528 DLSKLEVIPG
+528 DLSNLEVIPG
-538 NAFCYDSKITSVITC
+538 HAFCYDPNITSVITC
-553 PTLKSIGDWAFIWA
+553 PTLISIGDWAFIWA

-582 EYTFFLA
+582 TYTFYKA

-599 SLTKLGA
+599 SLTQLGA
-606 NAFNGCEEI
+606 SAFSGCKEVN
-615 EAIQIGSGLTD
+615 AIQIGSGLTD
-626 IPSNAF
+626 IPADAF
-632 DGCRKLTT
+632 DGCTIKT
-640 ITVNNRQEDVKIPKI
+640 ITVNNRREDVHIPEI
-655 DRVTVTYTIPSL
+655 YRDRVTYTIPSL
-667 TADDDKVSTATD
+667 TADNDKVSNAED
-679 ALSLQDAVKQ
+679 ALSLQQAVDQ
-689 AATNGTP
+689 ANGTP

-709 TITAEQKVEITATEN
+709 TIAAGQRVEITANEN
-724 HNIFGNK
+724 CNIFGNK
-731 DQNLANLFVV
+731 DENVTNLFVV
-741 EAGGELSL
+741 EEGGELSL
-749 TGALTLGGWN
+749 TDALTLGGWN

-773 NGNVVIEKS
+773 DGNVVIEKS
-782 TLEGNNI
+782 TLEGDNM
-789 GVIEDKGSS
+789 GVIEDNGSS
-798 AKLILENGTIQ
+798 AELVLENGTIR

-819 SIRVTEGASFTMNGG
+819 SIRVTEGASFTMNRG
-834 TIRDNIAN
+834 TIQDNIAN

-874 CGTAVYLTASNDAKA
+874 CGTAVYLTASSNAAKA

-897 LSNNESHSYTS
+897 LSNNESHSYTPY
-908 DSTPTGA
+908 STPTGA

-923 FVLNNGTITGN
+923 FVLNEGTITGN

-947 DELPTKEHGTAFTMY
+947 DELPTEEHGTAFTMNG
-962 SGTISNNTASGYRC
+962 GTISNNKASGYRC
-976 SGGGIYSCSNRV
+976 DGGGIYSCSNHV

-1006 YSEGNTQIYTTLHIQ
+1006 YSEGNTEIYTTLHIE

-1093 QWFSDGFLYAPPGN
+1093 QWFSDGFLYAPAGN
-1107 LGTSGQGTRYNAV
+1107 RGTSGQGTRYNAV

-1143 DGVSIPAV
+1143 DGVSIPAT

-1171 GGVVIGEAT
+1171 GGVVIGEET
-1180 SLSNSISV
+1180 SLSYSISV
-1188 KKVWD
+1188 KKAWD

-1216 VVSTAELTSENGWQY
+1216 IVSTAELTGENGWQY

-1296 KWERPASI
+1296 KWKRPASI

-1334 ESSYSVTEDAVPGYE
+1334 EGTYSVTEDAVPGYE

-1370 DPEPIEPIPPV
+1370 YPEPIEPIDPIPPV

-1393 VPETT
+1393 VPGTT
-1398 GNEPSPPS
+1398 GNEPNPPS

-1414 PTEPTEESTEERSA
+1414 PTEPTEESTDESTEERSA

-1434 SPIKETQETPS
+1434 SPIKETQETSS

-1460 WPVFLLMFAGVG
+1460 WPVFLLMFAGAG

>member
-1 MEAGC
+1 
-6 TIFLR
+6 
-11 WYTPPCGTRFAA
+11 
-23 HEHNDNAKERN
+23 
-34 TAMKKRLLAGLL
+34 MKKRLLAGLL

-69 VEDWEGAADFTDDS
+69 VEDREDIADYTDDS
-83 YSSSEQLFDDIIF
+83 YSSGYSSSEQLFDDIIF

-108 EVVAEED
+108 EVIAEED

-121 TEIDKAADSIEETE
+121 TEIDRAADSIEETE
-135 PEDEVQV
+135 PEDEVQDT
-142 SDAAKDRN
+142 DAAEDRN
-150 DLENPDE
+150 DREDSDE
-157 ETESDTQNP
+157 ETKSGTNP
-166 WEAGPSDAETE
+166 GETGPSDAETE

-204 SYYDDNAL
+204 SYYDDDAS

-224 AGKTMAHEN
+224 AGKTMAHED
-233 YAYTDVSGT
+233 YAYTDVPSGT
-242 KYTVDLYTDHT
+242 DYMVDLYTDHT
-253 ATIWELTTSSGEAE
+253 AKIWKLTTSSGEAK
-267 CILPSTIYYTGDDGV
+267 CILPSTIYYTDDDGV
-282 QEPAPY
+282 PEPNPY
-288 TVTELSLSYYSGVTS
+288 TVTELRFSPYGNSVTS
-303 DNNNYTSLVLPD
+303 VNNNYTALVLPD
-315 TLTDIRRSLSGFKN
+315 TLTDIGGSLSGFKN

-344 TLQNMMEL
+344 TLQYMKQL
-352 KTLTFDEG
+352 RTLTFEEG

-373 TKLETIHLPSSLQ
+373 KSLTTIHLPSSLQ

-418 KCTSLKSIELPASIT
+418 ECTSLESIELPASIT
-433 TIPRS
+433 TIPS
-438 MFAGC
+438 YMFAGC

-460 GAFGSVTDWNGHE
+460 SAFKS
-473 TADTA
+473 DTA

-498 CSALTTVDLHN
+498 CSALETVDLHS
-509 VTTMEYGAF
+509 VTTMEYAAF
-518 QGCKELSGEI
+518 QGCDALSGEI
-528 DLSKLEVIPG
+528 DLSNLEVIPG
-538 NAFCYDSKITSVITC
+538 HAFCYDPNITSVVTC
-553 PTLKSIGDWAFIWA
+553 PTLRSIGDWAFIWA

-582 EYTFFLA
+582 TYTFYKS

-599 SLTKLGA
+599 SLTQLGA
-606 NAFNGCEEI
+606 SAFSGCEKV

-626 IPSNAF
+626 IPKDAF
-632 DGCRKLTT
+632 DGCTNLKT
-640 ITVNNRQEDVKIPKI
+640 ITVNNRREDVHIPEI
-655 DRVTVTYTIPSL
+655 DGVTVTYTIPSL
-667 TADDDKVSTATD
+667 EATDDKVSNAEG
-679 ALSLQDAVKQ
+679 ALSLQQAVDQ
-689 AATNGTP
+689 ANGP
-696 VTIEKDIRLDEPV
+696 VTIEIEKNICLNAPV
-709 TITAEQKVEITATEN
+709 RIAAGQRVEITANTN
-724 HNIFGNK
+724 CNIFGNK
-731 DQNLANLFVV
+731 DKDLTNLFVV
-741 EAGGELSL
+741 EEGGELSL

-773 NGNVVIEKS
+773 DGNVVIEKS
-782 TLEGNNI
+782 TLEGNDM
-789 GVIEDKGSS
+789 GVIEDNGSS
-798 AKLILENGTIQ
+798 AELILENGTIQ
-809 NHKIRGAHSA
+809 NHKIRGALSA

-834 TIRDNIAN
+834 TIQDNIAN
-842 TSSSDSSSPA
+842 TPSSDSSSPA

-861 TMNEGSICNNSGQ
+861 TMNGGSICNNSGQ
-874 CGTAVYLTASNDAKA
+874 CGTAVYLTASSNAAKA
-889 RFTMNGGT
+889 RFTMNSGT
-897 LSNNESHSYTS
+897 LSNNESRSYTPN
-908 DSTPTGA
+908 STPTGA

-947 DELPTKEHGTAFTMY
+947 DELPTEEHGTAFTMNG
-962 SGTISNNTASGYRC
+962 GTISNNTASGYRC
-976 SGGGIYSCSNRV
+976 SGGGIYSCSNYV

-1006 YSEGNTQIYTTLHIQ
+1006 YSEGNTEIYTTLHIE

-1042 DAKLYMQNGAVIYGN
+1042 DAKLYMQDGAVIYGN

-1093 QWFSDGFLYAPPGN
+1093 QWFSDGFLYAPAGN
-1107 LGTSGQGTRYNAV
+1107 RGTSGQGTRYNTV

-1143 DGVSIPAV
+1143 DGVSIPAT

-1180 SLSNSISV
+1180 SLSYSISV
-1188 KKVWD
+1188 KKAWD

-1216 VVSTAELTSENGWQY
+1216 IVSTAELTGENGWQH
-1231 TFTDLPLSPNHYTVT
+1231 TFTDLPLSPDHYTVT

-1334 ESSYSVTEDAVPGYE
+1334 EGTYSVTEDAVPGYE

-1370 DPEPIEPIPPV
+1370 YPEPIEPIDPIPPV

-1393 VPETT
+1393 VPGTT
-1398 GNEPSPPS
+1398 GNEPNPPS

-1414 PTEPTEESTEERSA
+1414 PTEPTEESTEESTEERSA

-1445 VSAKPPKLIQTGQTW
+1445 VSANPPKLIQTGQTW
-1460 WPVFLLMFAGVG
+1460 WPVFLLMFAGAG

>member
-1 MEAGC
+1 
-6 TIFLR
+6 
-11 WYTPPCGTRFAA
+11 
-23 HEHNDNAKERN
+23 
-34 TAMKKRLLAGLL
+34 MKKRLLAGLL

-69 VEDWEGAADFTDDS
+69 VEDREDIADYTDDS
-83 YSSSEQLFDDIIF
+83 YSSGYSSSEQLFDDIIF

-108 EVVAEED
+108 EVIAEED

-121 TEIDKAADSIEETE
+121 TEIDRAADSIEETE
-135 PEDEVQV
+135 PEDEVQNT
-142 SDAAKDRN
+142 DAAEDRN
-150 DLENPDE
+150 DREYPDE
-157 ETESDTQNP
+157 ETKSGTNP
-166 WEAGPSDAETE
+166 GEAGPSDAETE

-204 SYYDDNAL
+204 SYYDDDAS

-224 AGKTMAHEN
+224 AGKTMAHED
-233 YAYTDVSGT
+233 YAYTDVSSGT
-242 KYTVDLYTDHT
+242 EYMVDLYTDHT
-253 ATIWELTTSSGEAE
+253 AKIWKLTTSSGGAE

-282 QEPAPY
+282 PEPNPY
-288 TVTELSLSYYSGVTS
+288 TVTELRFSPYGNSVTS
-303 DNNNYTSLVLPD
+303 VNNNYTALVLPD
-315 TLTDIRRSLSGFKN
+315 TLTDIGGSLSGFKN

-344 TLQNMMEL
+344 TLQYMKQL
-352 KTLTFDEG
+352 RTLTFDEG

-373 TKLETIHLPSSLQ
+373 KNLTTIHLPSSLQ

-418 KCTSLKSIELPASIT
+418 ECTSLKSIELPASIT
-433 TIPRS
+433 TIPS
-438 MFAGC
+438 YMFAGC

-448 VTAKGTITAIGN
+448 VTAKGTITTIGN
-460 GAFGSVTDWNGHE
+460 SAFKS
-473 TADTA
+473 DTA

-498 CSALTTVDLHN
+498 CSALKTVDLHS
-509 VTTMEYGAF
+509 VTTMEYAAF
-518 QGCKELSGEI
+518 QGCDALSGEI
-528 DLSKLEVIPG
+528 DLSNLEVIPG
-538 NAFCYDSKITSVITC
+538 HAFCYDPNITSVVTC
-553 PTLKSIGDWAFIWA
+553 PTLRSIGDWAFIWA

-582 EYTFFLA
+582 TYTFYKA

-599 SLTKLGA
+599 SLTQLGA
-606 NAFNGCEEI
+606 SAFSGCEKV

-626 IPSNAF
+626 IPKDAF
-632 DGCRKLTT
+632 DGCKPKT
-640 ITVNNRQEDVKIPKI
+640 ITVNNRREDVHIPEI
-655 DRVTVTYTIPSL
+655 DGVTVTYTIPSL
-667 TADDDKVSTATD
+667 TADNDKVSNAEG
-679 ALSLQDAVKQ
+679 ALSLQQAVNQ
-689 AATNGTP
+689 ANGTP
-696 VTIEKDIRLDEPV
+696 VTIEKDIRLDESV
-709 TITAEQKVEITATEN
+709 RIIAGQRVEITANEN
-724 HNIFGNK
+724 CNIFGNK
-731 DQNLANLFVV
+731 DENLANLFVV
-741 EAGGELSL
+741 EEGGELSL

-773 NGNVVIEKS
+773 DGNVVIEKS
-782 TLEGNNI
+782 TLEGDSM
-789 GVIEDKGSS
+789 GVIEDNGSS
-798 AKLILENGTIQ
+798 AELILENGTIQ

-819 SIRVTEGASFTMNGG
+819 SIRVTKGASFTMNGG
-834 TIRDNIAN
+834 TIQDNIAN
-842 TSSSDSSSPA
+842 TPSSDSSSPA

-861 TMNEGSICNNSGQ
+861 TMNRGSICNNSGQ
-874 CGTAVYLTASNDAKA
+874 CGTAVYLTASSNAAKA

-897 LSNNESHSYTS
+897 LSNNESHSYTPY
-908 DSTPTGA
+908 STPTGA

-923 FVLNNGTITGN
+923 FVLNEGTITGN

-947 DELPTKEHGTAFTMY
+947 DELPTEEHGTAFTMNG
-962 SGTISNNTASGYRC
+962 GTISNNTASGYRC
-976 SGGGIYSCSNRV
+976 SGGGIYSCSNHV

-1006 YSEGNTQIYTTLHIQ
+1006 YSEGNTDIYTTLHIE

-1042 DAKLYMQNGAVIYGN
+1042 DAKLYMQDGAVIYGN

-1093 QWFSDGFLYAPPGN
+1093 QWFSDGFLYAPAGN
-1107 LGTSGQGTRYNAV
+1107 RGTSGQGTRYNTV

-1143 DGVSIPAV
+1143 DGVSIPAT

-1180 SLSNSISV
+1180 SLSYSISV
-1188 KKVWD
+1188 KKAWD

-1216 VVSTAELTSENGWQY
+1216 IVSTAELTGENGWQH
-1231 TFTDLPLSPNHYTVT
+1231 TFTDLPLSPDHYTVT

-1334 ESSYSVTEDAVPGYE
+1334 EGTYSVTEDAVPGYE

-1370 DPEPIEPIPPV
+1370 YPEPIEPIDPIPPV

-1393 VPETT
+1393 VPGTT
-1398 GNEPSPPS
+1398 GNEPNPPS

-1414 PTEPTEESTEERSA
+1414 PTEPTEESTEESTEERSA
-1428 ESDPEE
+1428 ESDPQE

-1460 WPVFLLMFAGVG
+1460 WPVFLLMFAGAG

>member
-1 MEAGC
+1 
-6 TIFLR
+6 
-11 WYTPPCGTRFAA
+11 
-23 HEHNDNAKERN
+23 
-34 TAMKKRLLAGLL
+34 MKKRLLAGLL

-69 VEDWEGAADFTDDS
+69 VEDREDIADYTDDS
-83 YSSSEQLFDDIIF
+83 YSSGYSSSEQLFDDIIF

-108 EVVAEED
+108 EVIAEED

-121 TEIDKAADSIEETE
+121 TEIDRAADSIEETE
-135 PEDEVQV
+135 PEDEVQNT
-142 SDAAKDRN
+142 DAAEDRN
-150 DLENPDE
+150 DREYPDE
-157 ETESDTQNP
+157 ETKSGTNP
-166 WEAGPSDAETE
+166 GEAGPSDAETE

-204 SYYDDNAL
+204 SYYDDDAS

-224 AGKTMAHEN
+224 AGKTMAHED
-233 YAYTDVSGT
+233 YAYTDVSSGT
-242 KYTVDLYTDHT
+242 EYMVDLYTDHT
-253 ATIWELTTSSGEAE
+253 AKIWKLTTSSGGAE

-282 QEPAPY
+282 PEPTPY
-288 TVTELSLSYYSGVTS
+288 TVTELRFSPYGNSVTS
-303 DNNNYTSLVLPD
+303 VNNNYTALVLPD
-315 TLTDIRRSLSGFKN
+315 TLTDIGGSLSGFKN

-344 TLQNMMEL
+344 TLQNMKQL
-352 KTLTFDEG
+352 RTLTFDEG

-373 TKLETIHLPSSLQ
+373 KSLTTIHLPSSLQ

-418 KCTSLKSIELPASIT
+418 ECTSLESIELPSSIT
-433 TIPRS
+433 TIPS
-438 MFAGC
+438 YMFAGC

-460 GAFGSVTDWNGHE
+460 SAFKS
-473 TADTA
+473 DTA

-498 CSALTTVDLHN
+498 CSALETVDLHS
-509 VTTMEYGAF
+509 VTTMGYGAF
-518 QGCKELSGEI
+518 QGCDALSGEI
-528 DLSKLEVIPG
+528 DLSNLEVIPG
-538 NAFCYDSKITSVITC
+538 HAFCYDPNITSVITC
-553 PTLKSIGDWAFIWA
+553 PTLRSIGDWAFIWA

-582 EYTFFLA
+582 SYTFYKA

-599 SLTKLGA
+599 SLTQLGA
-606 NAFNGCEEI
+606 SAFSGCEKV

-626 IPSNAF
+626 IPKDAF
-632 DGCRKLTT
+632 DGCKPKT
-640 ITVNNRQEDVKIPKI
+640 ITVNNRREDVTIPKI
-655 DRVTVTYTIPSL
+655 DGVTVTYTIPSL
-667 TADDDKVSTATD
+667 TADNDKVSAAAD
-679 ALSLQDAVKQ
+679 ALSLQQAVDQ
-689 AATNGTP
+689 ANGTP

-709 TITAEQKVEITATEN
+709 RIAAGQRVEITANANEN
-724 HNIFGNK
+724 YNLFGNK
-731 DQNLANLFVV
+731 DEKPTNLFVV
-741 EAGGELSL
+741 EEGGELSL

-773 NGNVVIEKS
+773 DGNVVIEKS
-782 TLEGNNI
+782 TLEGDSM
-789 GVIEDKGSS
+789 GVIEDNGSS
-798 AKLILENGTIQ
+798 AELILENGTIQ
-809 NHKIRGAHSA
+809 NHKIRGALSA

-834 TIRDNIAN
+834 TIQANIAN

-861 TMNEGSICNNSGQ
+861 TMNGGSICNNSGQ
-874 CGTAVYLTASNDAKA
+874 CGTAVYLTASSNAAKA
-889 RFTMNGGT
+889 RFTMNSGT
-897 LSNNESHSYTS
+897 LSNNESRSYTPN
-908 DSTPTGA
+908 STPTGA

-923 FVLNNGTITGN
+923 FVLNDGTITGN
-934 CAYGGAGGGVAVM
+934 CAHDGAGGGVAVM
-947 DELPTKEHGTAFTMY
+947 DELPTEEHGTAFTMNG
-962 SGTISNNTASGYRC
+962 GTISNNTASGYRC
-976 SGGGIYSCSNRV
+976 SGGGIYSCSNYV

-1006 YSEGNTQIYTTLHIQ
+1006 YSEGNTEIYTTLHIE

-1042 DAKLYMQNGAVIYGN
+1042 DAKLYMQDGAVIYGN

-1107 LGTSGQGTRYNAV
+1107 RGTSGQGTRYNTV

-1143 DGVSIPAV
+1143 DGVSIPAT

-1180 SLSNSISV
+1180 SLSYSISV
-1188 KKVWD
+1188 KKAWD
-1193 NPGYED
+1193 NPGHED

-1216 VVSTAELTSENGWQY
+1216 IVSTAELTGENGWQY
-1231 TFTDLPLSPNHYTVT
+1231 TFTDLPLSPDHYTVT

-1334 ESSYSVTEDAVPGYE
+1334 EGTYSVTEDAVPGYE

-1370 DPEPIEPIPPV
+1370 YPEPIEPIDPIPPV

-1393 VPETT
+1393 VPGTT

-1414 PTEPTEESTEERSA
+1414 PTEPTEESTEESTEERSA

-1434 SPIKETQETPS
+1434 SPIKETQETSS

-1460 WPVFLLMFAGVG
+1460 WPVFLLMFAGAG

>member
-1 MEAGC
+1 
-6 TIFLR
+6 
-11 WYTPPCGTRFAA
+11 
-23 HEHNDNAKERN
+23 
-34 TAMKKRLLAGLL
+34 MKKRLLAGLL

-69 VEDWEGAADFTDDS
+69 VEDREDIADYTDDS
-83 YSSSEQLFDDIIF
+83 YSSGYSSSEQLFDDIIF

-108 EVVAEED
+108 EVIAEED

-121 TEIDKAADSIEETE
+121 TEIDRAADSIEETE
-135 PEDEVQV
+135 PEDEVQNT
-142 SDAAKDRN
+142 DAAEDRN
-150 DLENPDE
+150 DREYPDE
-157 ETESDTQNP
+157 ETKSGTNP
-166 WEAGPSDAETE
+166 GEAGPSDAETE

-184 EETPKIDSELEA
+184 EETSKIDSELEA

-204 SYYDDNAL
+204 SYYDDDAS

-224 AGKTMAHEN
+224 AGKTMAHED
-233 YAYTDVSGT
+233 YAYTDVSSGT
-242 KYTVDLYTDHT
+242 EYMVDLYTDHT
-253 ATIWELTTSSGEAE
+253 AKIWKLTTSSGEAE

-282 QEPAPY
+282 QEPNPY
-288 TVTELSLSYYSGVTS
+288 TVTELRFSPYGNSVTS
-303 DNNNYTSLVLPD
+303 VNNNYTALVLPD
-315 TLTDIRRSLSGFKN
+315 TLTDIGGSLSGFKN

-344 TLQNMMEL
+344 TLQYMKQL
-352 KTLTFDEG
+352 RTLTFDEG

-373 TKLETIHLPSSLQ
+373 KNLTTIHLPSSLQ

-418 KCTSLKSIELPASIT
+418 ECTSLKSIELPASIT
-433 TIPRS
+433 TIPS
-438 MFAGC
+438 YMFAGC

-448 VTAKGTITAIGN
+448 VTAKGTITTIGN
-460 GAFGSVTDWNGHE
+460 SAFKS
-473 TADTA
+473 DTA

-498 CSALTTVDLHN
+498 CSALKTVDLHS
-509 VTTMEYGAF
+509 VTTMEYAAF
-518 QGCKELSGEI
+518 QGCDALSGEI
-528 DLSKLEVIPG
+528 DLSNLEVIPG
-538 NAFCYDSKITSVITC
+538 HAFCYDPNITSVVTC
-553 PTLKSIGDWAFIWA
+553 PTLRSIGDWAFIWA

-582 EYTFFLA
+582 TYTFYKA

-599 SLTKLGA
+599 SLTQLGA
-606 NAFNGCEEI
+606 SAFSGCEKV

-626 IPSNAF
+626 IPKDAF
-632 DGCRKLTT
+632 AGCTNLKT
-640 ITVNNRQEDVKIPKI
+640 ITVNNRREDVHIPEI
-655 DRVTVTYTIPSL
+655 DGVTVTYTIPSL
-667 TADDDKVSTATD
+667 EATDDKVSNAEG
-679 ALSLQDAVKQ
+679 ALSLQQAVDQ
-689 AATNGTP
+689 ANGP
-696 VTIEKDIRLDEPV
+696 VTIEIEKNICLNAPV
-709 TITAEQKVEITATEN
+709 TIAKGKQVEITANEN
-724 HNIFGNK
+724 YNLFGNK
-731 DQNLANLFVV
+731 DENLTNLFVV

-773 NGNVVIEKS
+773 DGNVVIEKS
-782 TLEGNNI
+782 TLEGDSM
-789 GVIEDKGSS
+789 GVIEDNGSS
-798 AKLILENGTIQ
+798 AELILENGTIQ
-809 NHKIRGAHSA
+809 NHKIRGARSA
-819 SIRVTEGASFTMNGG
+819 SIRVTEGASFTMNG
-834 TIRDNIAN
+834 
-842 TSSSDSSSPA
+842 
-852 VLLLGASTF
+852 
-861 TMNEGSICNNSGQ
+861 GSICNNSGQ
-874 CGTAVYLTASNDAKA
+874 CGTAVYLTASSNAAKA
-889 RFTMNGGT
+889 RFTMNSGT
-897 LSNNESHSYTS
+897 LSNNESRSYTPK
-908 DSTPTGA
+908 STPTGA

-947 DELPTKEHGTAFTMY
+947 DELPTEEHGTAFTMNG
-962 SGTISNNTASGYRC
+962 GTISNNTASGYRC
-976 SGGGIYSCSNRV
+976 SGGGIYSCSNYV

-1006 YSEGNTQIYTTLHIQ
+1006 YSEGNTEIYTTLHIQ

-1042 DAKLYMQNGAVIYGN
+1042 DAKLYMQDGAVIYGN

-1093 QWFSDGFLYAPPGN
+1093 QWFSDGFLYAPAGN
-1107 LGTSGQGTRYNAV
+1107 RGTSGQGTRYNTV

-1143 DGVSIPAV
+1143 DGVSIPAT

-1171 GGVVIGEAT
+1171 GGVVIGEET
-1180 SLSNSISV
+1180 SLSYSISV
-1188 KKVWD
+1188 KKAWD

-1216 VVSTAELTSENGWQY
+1216 IVSTAELTGENGWQH
-1231 TFTDLPLSPNHYTVT
+1231 TFTDLPLSPDHYTVT

-1296 KWERPASI
+1296 KWKRPASI

-1334 ESSYSVTEDAVPGYE
+1334 EGTYSVTEDAVPGYE

-1370 DPEPIEPIPPV
+1370 YPEPIEPIDPIPPV

-1393 VPETT
+1393 VPGTT
-1398 GNEPSPPS
+1398 GNEPNPPS

-1414 PTEPTEESTEERSA
+1414 PTEPTEESTDESTEERSA

-1445 VSAKPPKLIQTGQTW
+1445 VSANPPKLIQTGQTW
-1460 WPVFLLMFAGVG
+1460 WPVFLLMFAGAG

>member
-1 MEAGC
+1 
-6 TIFLR
+6 
-11 WYTPPCGTRFAA
+11 
-23 HEHNDNAKERN
+23 
-34 TAMKKRLLAGLL
+34 MKKRLLAGLL

-69 VEDWEGAADFTDDS
+69 VEDREDIADYTDDS
-83 YSSSEQLFDDIIF
+83 YSSGYSSSEQLFDDIIF

-108 EVVAEED
+108 EVIAEED

-121 TEIDKAADSIEETE
+121 TEIDRAADSIEETE
-135 PEDEVQV
+135 PEDEVQDT
-142 SDAAKDRN
+142 DAAEDRN
-150 DLENPDE
+150 DREYPDE
-157 ETESDTQNP
+157 ETKSGTNP
-166 WEAGPSDAETE
+166 GETGPSDAETE
-177 EDVPDSW
+177 EDVSDSW

-204 SYYDDNAL
+204 SYYDDDAS

-224 AGKTMAHEN
+224 AGKTMAHED
-233 YAYTDVSGT
+233 YAYTDVSSGT
-242 KYTVDLYTDHT
+242 EYMVDLYTDHT
-253 ATIWELTTSSGEAE
+253 AKIWKLTTSSGGAE
-267 CILPSTIYYTGDDGV
+267 CILPSTIYYTDDDDV
-282 QEPAPY
+282 PEPTPY
-288 TVTELSLSYYSGVTS
+288 TVTELRFSPYGNSVTS
-303 DNNNYTSLVLPD
+303 VNNNYTALVLPD
-315 TLTDIRRSLSGFKN
+315 TLTDIGGSLSGFKN

-344 TLQNMMEL
+344 TLQYMKQL
-352 KTLTFDEG
+352 RTLTFEEG

-373 TKLETIHLPSSLQ
+373 KNLTTIHLPSSLQ

-418 KCTSLKSIELPASIT
+418 ECTSLKSITLPASIT
-433 TIPRS
+433 TIPS
-438 MFAGC
+438 YMFAGC

-460 GAFGSVTDWNGHE
+460 SAFKS
-473 TADTA
+473 DTA

-498 CSALTTVDLHN
+498 CSALKTVDLHS

-518 QGCKELSGEI
+518 QGCDALSGEI
-528 DLSKLEVIPG
+528 DLSNLEVIPG
-538 NAFCYDSKITSVITC
+538 HAFCYDPNITSVVTC
-553 PTLKSIGDWAFIWA
+553 PTLRSIGDWAFIWA

-582 EYTFFLA
+582 TYTFYKS

-599 SLTKLGA
+599 SLTQLGA
-606 NAFNGCEEI
+606 SAFSGCEKV
-615 EAIQIGSGLTD
+615 EAIQIGSGLKD
-626 IPSNAF
+626 IPANAF
-632 DGCRKLTT
+632 AGCTNLKT
-640 ITVNNRQEDVKIPKI
+640 ITVNNRREDVTIPKI
-655 DRVTVTYTIPSL
+655 DGVTVTYTIPSL
-667 TADDDKVSTATD
+667 TADNDKVSNAEG
-679 ALSLQDAVKQ
+679 ALSLQEAVDQ
-689 AATNGTP
+689 ANGTP

-709 TITAEQKVEITATEN
+709 RIAAGQRVEITANANEN
-724 HNIFGNK
+724 YNLFGNK
-731 DQNLANLFVV
+731 DEKPTNLFVV
-741 EAGGELSL
+741 EEGGELSL

-773 NGNVVIEKS
+773 DGNVVIEKS
-782 TLEGNNI
+782 TLEGDSM
-789 GVIEDKGSS
+789 GVIEDNGSS
-798 AKLILENGTIQ
+798 AELILENGTIQ
-809 NHKIRGAHSA
+809 NHKIRGALSA

-834 TIRDNIAN
+834 TIQDNIAN

-861 TMNEGSICNNSGQ
+861 TMNRGSICNNSGQ
-874 CGTAVYLTASNDAKA
+874 CGTAVYLTASSNAAKA

-897 LSNNESHSYTS
+897 LSNNESRSYTPN
-908 DSTPTGA
+908 STPTGA

-934 CAYGGAGGGVAVM
+934 CAHGGAGGGVAVM
-947 DELPTKEHGTAFTMY
+947 DELPTEEHGTAFTMNG
-962 SGTISNNTASGYRC
+962 GTISNNTASGYRC
-976 SGGGIYSCSNRV
+976 SGGGIYSCSNYV

-1006 YSEGNTQIYTTLHIQ
+1006 YSEGNTEIYTTLHIE

-1042 DAKLYMQNGAVIYGN
+1042 DAKLYMQDGAVIYGN

-1107 LGTSGQGTRYNAV
+1107 RGTSGQGTRYNTV

-1143 DGVSIPAV
+1143 DGVSIPAT

-1180 SLSNSISV
+1180 SLSYSISV
-1188 KKVWD
+1188 KKAWD

-1216 VVSTAELTSENGWQY
+1216 IVSTAELTGENGWQH
-1231 TFTDLPLSPNHYTVT
+1231 TFTDLPLSPDHYTVT

-1334 ESSYSVTEDAVPGYE
+1334 EGTYSVTEDAVPGYE

-1370 DPEPIEPIPPV
+1370 YPEPIEPIDPIPPV

-1393 VPETT
+1393 VPGTT
-1398 GNEPSPPS
+1398 GNEPNPPS

-1414 PTEPTEESTEERSA
+1414 PTEPTEESTDESTEERSA
-1428 ESDPEE
+1428 ESDPQE

-1460 WPVFLLMFAGVG
+1460 WPVFLLMFAGAG

>member
-1 MEAGC
+1 
-6 TIFLR
+6 
-11 WYTPPCGTRFAA
+11 
-23 HEHNDNAKERN
+23 
-34 TAMKKRLLAGLL
+34 MKKRLLAGLL

-69 VEDWEGAADFTDDS
+69 VEDREDIADYTDDS
-83 YSSSEQLFDDIIF
+83 YSSGYSSSEQLFDDIIF

-108 EVVAEED
+108 EVIAEED

-121 TEIDKAADSIEETE
+121 TEIDRAADSIEETE
-135 PEDEVQV
+135 SEDEVQDT
-142 SDAAKDRN
+142 DAAEDRN
-150 DLENPDE
+150 DREYPDE
-157 ETESDTQNP
+157 ETKSGTNP
-166 WEAGPSDAETE
+166 GEAGPSDAETE

-204 SYYDDNAL
+204 SYYDDDAS

-224 AGKTMAHEN
+224 AGKTMAHED
-233 YAYTDVSGT
+233 YAYTDVSSGT
-242 KYTVDLYTDHT
+242 EYMVDLYTDHT
-253 ATIWELTTSSGEAE
+253 AKIWKLTTSSGEAE
-267 CILPSTIYYTGDDGV
+267 CILPSTIYYTDADGV
-282 QEPAPY
+282 PEPTPY
-288 TVTELSLSYYSGVTS
+288 TVTELRLSYWSGVTS
-303 DNNNYTSLVLPD
+303 DNNNYTALVLPD
-315 TLTDIRRSLSGFKN
+315 TLTDIGGSLSGFKN

-344 TLQNMMEL
+344 TLQNMKQL

-373 TKLETIHLPSSLQ
+373 KSLTTIHLPSSLQ

-397 SALTDITLPEGIAI
+397 SALTDITLSEGIAI

-418 KCTSLKSIELPASIT
+418 ECTSLKSIELPASIT
-433 TIPRS
+433 TIPSS

-460 GAFGSVTDWNGHE
+460 GAFGSVTDWKDQE
-473 TADTA
+473 IADTV

-498 CSALTTVDLHN
+498 CSALETVDLHS
-509 VTTMEYGAF
+509 VTTMGYGAF
-518 QGCKELSGEI
+518 QGCDALSGEI
-528 DLSKLEVIPG
+528 DLSNLEVIPG
-538 NAFCYDSKITSVITC
+538 HAFCYDPNITSVITC
-553 PTLKSIGDWAFIWA
+553 PTLRSIGDWAFIWA
-567 GISTISLPETLNSIG
+567 DISTISLPETLNSIG
-582 EYTFFLA
+582 TYTFYKA

-599 SLTKLGA
+599 SLTQLGA
-606 NAFNGCEEI
+606 SAFSGCEEVN
-615 EAIQIGSGLTD
+615 AIQIGSGLKD
-626 IPSNAF
+626 IPANAF
-632 DGCRKLTT
+632 AGCTNLKT
-640 ITVNNRQEDVKIPKI
+640 ITVNNRREDVTIPKI
-655 DRVTVTYTIPSL
+655 DGVTVTYTIPSL
-667 TADDDKVSTATD
+667 EATDDKVSNAEG
-679 ALSLQDAVKQ
+679 ALSLQQAVDQ
-689 AATNGTP
+689 ANGP
-696 VTIEKDIRLDEPV
+696 VTIEIEKNICLNAPV
-709 TITAEQKVEITATEN
+709 TIAKGKQVEITANANEN
-724 HNIFGNK
+724 YNLFGNK
-731 DQNLANLFVV
+731 DEKPTNLFVV
-741 EAGGELSL
+741 EEGGELSL

-773 NGNVVIEKS
+773 DGNVVIEKS
-782 TLEGNNI
+782 TLEGDSM
-789 GVIEDKGSS
+789 GVIEDNGSS
-798 AKLILENGTIQ
+798 AELILENGTIQ
-809 NHKIRGAHSA
+809 NHKIRGALSA

-834 TIRDNIAN
+834 TIQDNIAN

-861 TMNEGSICNNSGQ
+861 TMNGGSICNNSGQ
-874 CGTAVYLTASNDAKA
+874 CGTAVYLTASSNAAKA

-897 LSNNESHSYTS
+897 LRNNESRSYTPY
-908 DSTPTGA
+908 STPTGA

-934 CAYGGAGGGVAVM
+934 CAHDGAGGGVAVM
-947 DELPTKEHGTAFTMY
+947 DELPTEEHGTAFTMNG
-962 SGTISNNTASGYRC
+962 GTISNNTASGSRC
-976 SGGGIYSCSNRV
+976 SGGGIYSCSNYV

-1006 YSEGNTQIYTTLHIQ
+1006 YSEGNTEIYTTLHIE

-1042 DAKLYMQNGAVIYGN
+1042 DAKLYMQDGAVIYGN

-1093 QWFSDGFLYAPPGN
+1093 QWFSDGFLYAPAGN
-1107 LGTSGQGTRYNAV
+1107 RGTSGQGTRYNAV

-1143 DGVSIPAV
+1143 DGVSIPAT

-1180 SLSNSISV
+1180 SLSYSISV
-1188 KKVWD
+1188 KKAWD

-1216 VVSTAELTSENGWQY
+1216 IVSTAELTGENGWQH
-1231 TFTDLPLSPNHYTVT
+1231 TFTDLPLSPDHYTVT

-1334 ESSYSVTEDAVPGYE
+1334 EGTYSVTEDAVPGYE

-1370 DPEPIEPIPPV
+1370 YPEPIEPIDPIPPV

-1393 VPETT
+1393 VPGTT
-1398 GNEPSPPS
+1398 GNEPNPPS

-1414 PTEPTEESTEERSA
+1414 PTEPTEESTDESTEERSA
-1428 ESDPEE
+1428 ESNPEE

-1445 VSAKPPKLIQTGQTW
+1445 VSANPPKLIQTGQTW
-1460 WPVFLLMFAGVG
+1460 WPVFLLMFAGAG

>member
-1 MEAGC
+1 
-6 TIFLR
+6 
-11 WYTPPCGTRFAA
+11 
-23 HEHNDNAKERN
+23 
-34 TAMKKRLLAGLL
+34 MKKRLLAGLL

-69 VEDWEGAADFTDDS
+69 VEDREDIADYTDDS
-83 YSSSEQLFDDIIF
+83 YSSGYSSSEQLFDDIIF

-108 EVVAEED
+108 EVIAEED

-121 TEIDKAADSIEETE
+121 TEIDRAADSIEETE
-135 PEDEVQV
+135 PEDEVQNT
-142 SDAAKDRN
+142 DAAEDRN
-150 DLENPDE
+150 DREYPDE
-157 ETESDTQNP
+157 ETKSGTNP
-166 WEAGPSDAETE
+166 GETGPSDAETE

-204 SYYDDNAL
+204 SYYDDDAS

-224 AGKTMAHEN
+224 AGKTMAHED
-233 YAYTDVSGT
+233 YAYTDVSSGT
-242 KYTVDLYTDHT
+242 EYMVDLYTDHT
-253 ATIWELTTSSGEAE
+253 AKIWKLTTSSGEAE

-282 QEPAPY
+282 QEPNPY
-288 TVTELSLSYYSGVTS
+288 TVTELRFSPYGNSVTS
-303 DNNNYTSLVLPD
+303 VNNNYTALVLPD
-315 TLTDIRRSLSGFKN
+315 TLTDIGGSLSGFKN

-344 TLQNMMEL
+344 TLQYMKQL
-352 KTLTFDEG
+352 RTLTFDEG

-373 TKLETIHLPSSLQ
+373 KSLTTIHLPSSLQ

-418 KCTSLKSIELPASIT
+418 ECTSLESIELPASIT
-433 TIPRS
+433 TIPS
-438 MFAGC
+438 YMFAGC

-448 VTAKGTITAIGN
+448 VTVKGTITAIGN
-460 GAFGSVTDWNGHE
+460 SAFKS
-473 TADTA
+473 DTA

-498 CSALTTVDLHN
+498 CSALETVDLHS
-509 VTTMEYGAF
+509 VTTMEYAAF
-518 QGCKELSGEI
+518 QGCDALSGEI
-528 DLSKLEVIPG
+528 DLSNLEVIPG
-538 NAFCYDSKITSVITC
+538 HAFCYDPNITSVVTC
-553 PTLKSIGDWAFIWA
+553 PTLRSIGDWAFIWA

-582 EYTFFLA
+582 TYTFYKA

-599 SLTKLGA
+599 SLTQLGA
-606 NAFNGCEEI
+606 SAFSGCEKV

-626 IPSNAF
+626 IPKDAF
-632 DGCRKLTT
+632 DGCKPKT
-640 ITVNNRQEDVKIPKI
+640 ITVNNRREDVTIPEI
-655 DRVTVTYTIPSL
+655 DGVTVTYTIPSL
-667 TADDDKVSTATD
+667 TADNDKVSNAEG
-679 ALSLQDAVKQ
+679 ALSLQQAVNQ
-689 AATNGTP
+689 ANRTP

-709 TITAEQKVEITATEN
+709 TIAAGQRVEITAIEN
-724 HNIFGNK
+724 CNIFGNK
-731 DQNLANLFVV
+731 DENLANLFVV
-741 EAGGELSL
+741 EEGGELSL

-773 NGNVVIEKS
+773 DGNVVIEKS
-782 TLEGNNI
+782 TLEGDSM
-789 GVIEDKGSS
+789 GVIEDNGSS
-798 AKLILENGTIQ
+798 AELILENGTIQ

-819 SIRVTEGASFTMNGG
+819 SIRVTKGASFTMNGG
-834 TIRDNIAN
+834 TIQDNIAN
-842 TSSSDSSSPA
+842 TPSSDSSSPA

-861 TMNEGSICNNSGQ
+861 TMNRGSICNNSGQ
-874 CGTAVYLTASNDAKA
+874 CGTAVYLTASSNAAKA

-897 LSNNESHSYTS
+897 LSNNESHSYTPY
-908 DSTPTGA
+908 STPTGA

-923 FVLNNGTITGN
+923 FVLNEGTITGN

-947 DELPTKEHGTAFTMY
+947 DELPTEEHGTAFTMNG
-962 SGTISNNTASGYRC
+962 GTISNNTASGYRC
-976 SGGGIYSCSNRV
+976 SGGGIYSCSNHV

-1006 YSEGNTQIYTTLHIQ
+1006 YSEGNTDIYTTLHIE

-1042 DAKLYMQNGAVIYGN
+1042 DAKLYMQDGAVIYGN

-1093 QWFSDGFLYAPPGN
+1093 QWFSDGFLYAPAGN
-1107 LGTSGQGTRYNAV
+1107 RGTSGQGTRYNTV

-1143 DGVSIPAV
+1143 DGVSIPAT

-1180 SLSNSISV
+1180 SLSYSISV
-1188 KKVWD
+1188 KKAWD

-1216 VVSTAELTSENGWQY
+1216 IVSTAELTGENGWQH
-1231 TFTDLPLSPNHYTVT
+1231 TFTDLPLSPDHYTVT

-1304 HVSLWNGDAKV
+1304 HVSLWNGNAKV

-1334 ESSYSVTEDAVPGYE
+1334 EGTYSVTEDAVPGYE

-1370 DPEPIEPIPPV
+1370 YPEPIEPIDPIPPV

-1393 VPETT
+1393 VPGTT
-1398 GNEPSPPS
+1398 GNEPNPPS

-1414 PTEPTEESTEERSA
+1414 PTEPTEESTEESTEERSA

-1434 SPIKETQETPS
+1434 SPIKETQETSS

-1460 WPVFLLMFAGVG
+1460 WPVFLLMFAGAG

>member
-1 MEAGC
+1 
-6 TIFLR
+6 
-11 WYTPPCGTRFAA
+11 
-23 HEHNDNAKERN
+23 
-34 TAMKKRLLAGLL
+34 MKKRLLAGLL

-69 VEDWEGAADFTDDS
+69 VEDREDIADYTDDS
-83 YSSSEQLFDDIIF
+83 YSSGYSSSEQLFDDIIF

-108 EVVAEED
+108 EVIAEED

-121 TEIDKAADSIEETE
+121 TEIDRAADSIEETE
-135 PEDEVQV
+135 PEDEVQNT
-142 SDAAKDRN
+142 DAAEDRN
-150 DLENPDE
+150 DREYPDE
-157 ETESDTQNP
+157 ETKSGTNP
-166 WEAGPSDAETE
+166 GEAGPSDAETE

-204 SYYDDNAL
+204 SYYDDDAS

-224 AGKTMAHEN
+224 AGKTMAHED
-233 YAYTDVSGT
+233 YAYTDVSSGT
-242 KYTVDLYTDHT
+242 EYMVDLYTDHT
-253 ATIWELTTSSGEAE
+253 AKIWKLTTSSGEAE
-267 CILPSTIYYTGDDGV
+267 CILPSTIYYTDADGV
-282 QEPAPY
+282 PEPNPY
-288 TVTELSLSYYSGVTS
+288 TVTELRFSPYGNSVTS
-303 DNNNYTSLVLPD
+303 VNNNYTALVLPD
-315 TLTDIRRSLSGFKN
+315 TLTDIGGSLSGFKN

-344 TLQNMMEL
+344 TLQYMKQL
-352 KTLTFDEG
+352 RTLTFEEG

-373 TKLETIHLPSSLQ
+373 KSLTTIHLPSSLQ

-418 KCTSLKSIELPASIT
+418 ECTSLESIELPASIT
-433 TIPRS
+433 TIPS
-438 MFAGC
+438 YMFAGC

-460 GAFGSVTDWNGHE
+460 SAFKS
-473 TADTA
+473 DTA

-498 CSALTTVDLHN
+498 CSALETVDLHS
-509 VTTMEYGAF
+509 VTTMEYAAF
-518 QGCKELSGEI
+518 QGCDALSGEI
-528 DLSKLEVIPG
+528 DLSNLEVIPG
-538 NAFCYDSKITSVITC
+538 HAFCYDPNITSVITC
-553 PTLKSIGDWAFIWA
+553 PTLRSIGDWAFIWA
-567 GISTISLPETLNSIG
+567 DISTISLPETLNSIG
-582 EYTFFLA
+582 TYTFYKA

-599 SLTKLGA
+599 SLTQLGA
-606 NAFNGCEEI
+606 SAFSGCEEVN
-615 EAIQIGSGLTD
+615 AIQIGSGLKD
-626 IPSNAF
+626 IPANAF
-632 DGCRKLTT
+632 AGCTNLKT
-640 ITVNNRQEDVKIPKI
+640 ITVNNRWEDVTIPKI
-655 DRVTVTYTIPSL
+655 DGVTVTYTIPSL
-667 TADDDKVSTATD
+667 EATDDKVSNAEG
-679 ALSLQDAVKQ
+679 ALSLQQAVDQ
-689 AATNGTP
+689 ANGTP

-709 TITAEQKVEITATEN
+709 RIAAGQRVEITANTN
-724 HNIFGNK
+724 CNIFGNK
-731 DQNLANLFVV
+731 DKDLTNLFVV
-741 EAGGELSL
+741 EPGGELSL

-773 NGNVVIEKS
+773 DGNVVIEKS
-782 TLEGNNI
+782 TLEGNDV
-789 GVIEDKGSS
+789 GVIEDNGSS
-798 AKLILENGTIQ
+798 AELILENGTIQ
-809 NHKIRGAHSA
+809 NHKIRGALSA

-834 TIRDNIAN
+834 TIQANIAN

-861 TMNEGSICNNSGQ
+861 TMNGGSICNNSGQ
-874 CGTAVYLTASNDAKA
+874 CGTAVYLTASSNAAKA
-889 RFTMNGGT
+889 RFTMNGGS
-897 LSNNESHSYTS
+897 LSNNESRSYTPN
-908 DSTPTGA
+908 STPTGA

-923 FVLNNGTITGN
+923 FVLNDGTITGN
-934 CAYGGAGGGVAVM
+934 CAHDGAGGGVAVM
-947 DELPTKEHGTAFTMY
+947 DELPTEEHGTAFTMNG
-962 SGTISNNTASGYRC
+962 GTISNNTASGYRC
-976 SGGGIYSCSNRV
+976 SGGGIYSCSNYV

-1006 YSEGNTQIYTTLHIQ
+1006 YSEGNTEIYTTLHIE

-1042 DAKLYMQNGAVIYGN
+1042 DAKLYMQDGAVIYGN

-1107 LGTSGQGTRYNAV
+1107 RGTSGQGTRYNTV

-1143 DGVSIPAV
+1143 DGVSIPAT

-1180 SLSNSISV
+1180 SLSYSISV
-1188 KKVWD
+1188 KKAWD

-1216 VVSTAELTSENGWQY
+1216 IVSTAELTGENGWQH
-1231 TFTDLPLSPNHYTVT
+1231 TFTDLPLSPDHYTVT

-1334 ESSYSVTEDAVPGYE
+1334 EGTYSVTEDAVPGYE

-1370 DPEPIEPIPPV
+1370 YPEPIEPIDPIPPV

-1393 VPETT
+1393 VPGTT
-1398 GNEPSPPS
+1398 GNEPNPPS

-1414 PTEPTEESTEERSA
+1414 PTEPTEESTEESTEERSA

-1460 WPVFLLMFAGVG
+1460 WPVFLLMFAGAG

>member
-1 MEAGC
+1 
-6 TIFLR
+6 
-11 WYTPPCGTRFAA
+11 
-23 HEHNDNAKERN
+23 
-34 TAMKKRLLAGLL
+34 MKKRLLAGLL

-69 VEDWEGAADFTDDS
+69 VEDREDIADYTDDS
-83 YSSSEQLFDDIIF
+83 YSSGYSSSEQLFDDIIF

-108 EVVAEED
+108 KVIAEED

-121 TEIDKAADSIEETE
+121 TEIDRAADSIEETE
-135 PEDEVQV
+135 PEDEVQDT
-142 SDAAKDRN
+142 DAAEDRN
-150 DLENPDE
+150 DREDSDE
-157 ETESDTQNP
+157 ETKSGTQNP
-166 WEAGPSDAETE
+166 EEAGPSDAETE

-204 SYYDDNAL
+204 SYYDDDAS

-224 AGKTMAHEN
+224 TGKTMAHED
-233 YAYTDVSGT
+233 YAYTDVSSGT
-242 KYTVDLYTDHT
+242 EYMVDLYTDHT
-253 ATIWELTTSSGEAE
+253 AKIWKLTTSSGEAK
-267 CILPSTIYYTGDDGV
+267 CILPSTIYYTDDDGV
-282 QEPAPY
+282 PEPNPY
-288 TVTELSLSYYSGVTS
+288 TVTELRFSPYGNSVTS
-303 DNNNYTSLVLPD
+303 VNNNYTALVLPD
-315 TLTDIRRSLSGFKN
+315 TLTDIGGSLSGFKN

-344 TLQNMMEL
+344 TLQYMKQL
-352 KTLTFDEG
+352 RTLTFEEG

-373 TKLETIHLPSSLQ
+373 KSLTTIHLPSSLQ

-418 KCTSLKSIELPASIT
+418 ECTSLESIELPASIT
-433 TIPRS
+433 TIPS
-438 MFAGC
+438 YMFAGC

-460 GAFGSVTDWNGHE
+460 SAFKS
-473 TADTA
+473 DTA

-498 CSALTTVDLHN
+498 CSALETVDLHS
-509 VTTMEYGAF
+509 VTTMEYAAF
-518 QGCKELSGEI
+518 QGCDALSGEI
-528 DLSKLEVIPG
+528 DLSNLEVIPG
-538 NAFCYDSKITSVITC
+538 HAFCYDPNITSVVTC
-553 PTLKSIGDWAFIWA
+553 PTLRSIGDWAFIWA
-567 GISTISLPETLNSIG
+567 DISTISLPETLNSIG
-582 EYTFFLA
+582 TYTFYKA

-599 SLTKLGA
+599 SLTQLGA
-606 NAFNGCEEI
+606 SAFSGCEKV

-626 IPSNAF
+626 IPKDAF
-632 DGCRKLTT
+632 DGCKPKT
-640 ITVNNRQEDVKIPKI
+640 ITVNNRREDVHIPEI
-655 DRVTVTYTIPSL
+655 DGVTVTYTIPSL
-667 TADDDKVSTATD
+667 TADNDKVSNAEG
-679 ALSLQDAVKQ
+679 ALSLQQAVNQ
-689 AATNGTP
+689 ANGTP

-709 TITAEQKVEITATEN
+709 RIAAGQRVEITANEN
-724 HNIFGNK
+724 CNIFGNK
-731 DQNLANLFVV
+731 DENLANLFVV
-741 EAGGELSL
+741 EEGGELSL

-773 NGNVVIEKS
+773 DGNVVIEKS
-782 TLEGNNI
+782 TLEGNDV
-789 GVIEDKGSS
+789 GVIEDNGSS
-798 AKLILENGTIQ
+798 AELILENGTIQ
-809 NHKIRGAHSA
+809 NHKIRGAHGA

-834 TIRDNIAN
+834 TIQDNIAN
-842 TSSSDSSSPA
+842 TASSDSSSPA

-861 TMNEGSICNNSGQ
+861 TMNGGSICNNSGQ
-874 CGTAVYLTASNDAKA
+874 CGTAVYLTASNNAAKA

-897 LSNNESHSYTS
+897 LSNNESRSYTPY
-908 DSTPTGA
+908 STPTGA

-934 CAYGGAGGGVAVM
+934 CAHGGAGGGVAVM
-947 DELPTKEHGTAFTMY
+947 DELPTEEHGTVFTMNG
-962 SGTISNNTASGYRC
+962 GTISNNTASGYRC
-976 SGGGIYSCSNRV
+976 SGGGIYSCSNHV

-1006 YSEGNTQIYTTLHIQ
+1006 YSEGNTEIYTTLHIE

-1042 DAKLYMQNGAVIYGN
+1042 DAKLYMQDGAVIYGN

-1093 QWFSDGFLYAPPGN
+1093 QWFSDGFLYAPAGN
-1107 LGTSGQGTRYNAV
+1107 RGTSGQGTRYNTV

-1143 DGVSIPAV
+1143 DGVSIPAT

-1180 SLSNSISV
+1180 SLSYSISV

-1216 VVSTAELTSENGWQY
+1216 IVSTAELTGENGWQH
-1231 TFTDLPLSPNHYTVT
+1231 TFTDLPLSPDHYTVT

-1334 ESSYSVTEDAVPGYE
+1334 EGTYSVTEDAVPGYE

-1370 DPEPIEPIPPV
+1370 YPEPIEPIDPIPPV

-1393 VPETT
+1393 VPGTT
-1398 GNEPSPPS
+1398 GNEPNPPS

-1414 PTEPTEESTEERSA
+1414 PTEPTEESTEESTEERSA

-1460 WPVFLLMFAGVG
+1460 WPVFLLMFAGAG

>member
-1 MEAGC
+1 
-6 TIFLR
+6 
-11 WYTPPCGTRFAA
+11 
-23 HEHNDNAKERN
+23 
-34 TAMKKRLLAGLL
+34 MKKRLLAGLL

-69 VEDWEGAADFTDDS
+69 VEDREDIADYTDDS
-83 YSSSEQLFDDIIF
+83 YSSGYSSSEQLFDDIIF

-108 EVVAEED
+108 EVIAEED

-121 TEIDKAADSIEETE
+121 TEIDRAADSIEETE
-135 PEDEVQV
+135 PEDEVQDT
-142 SDAAKDRN
+142 DAAEDRN
-150 DLENPDE
+150 DREYPDE
-157 ETESDTQNP
+157 ETKSGTNP
-166 WEAGPSDAETE
+166 GETGPSDAETE

-204 SYYDDNAL
+204 SYYDDDAS

-224 AGKTMAHEN
+224 AGKTMAHED
-233 YAYTDVSGT
+233 YAYTDVSSGT
-242 KYTVDLYTDHT
+242 EYMVDLYTDHT
-253 ATIWELTTSSGEAE
+253 AKIWKLITSSGGAE
-267 CILPSTIYYTGDDGV
+267 CILPSTIYYTDDDGV
-282 QEPAPY
+282 PEPTPY
-288 TVTELSLSYYSGVTS
+288 TVTELHLSYWSGVTS
-303 DNNNYTSLVLPD
+303 DNNNYTALVLPD
-315 TLTDIRRSLSGFKN
+315 TLTDIGGSLSGFKN

-344 TLQNMMEL
+344 TLQNMKQL

-360 VEEIASGSVVSGC
+360 VDEIASGSVVSGC
-373 TKLETIHLPSSLQ
+373 KSLTTIHLPSSLQ

-418 KCTSLKSIELPASIT
+418 ECTSLKSIELPASIT
-433 TIPRS
+433 TIPS
-438 MFAGC
+438 YMFAGC

-448 VTAKGTITAIGN
+448 VTAKGTITTIGN
-460 GAFGSVTDWNGHE
+460 SAFKS
-473 TADTA
+473 DTA

-498 CSALTTVDLHN
+498 CSALKTVDLHS
-509 VTTMEYGAF
+509 VTTMEYAAF
-518 QGCKELSGEI
+518 QGCDALSGEI
-528 DLSKLEVIPG
+528 DLSNLEVIPG
-538 NAFCYDSKITSVITC
+538 HAFCYDPNITSVVTC
-553 PTLKSIGDWAFIWA
+553 PTLRSIGDWAFIWA
-567 GISTISLPETLNSIG
+567 DISTISLPETLNSIG
-582 EYTFFLA
+582 TYTFYKA

-599 SLTKLGA
+599 SLTQLGA
-606 NAFNGCEEI
+606 SAFSGCEKV

-626 IPSNAF
+626 IPKDAF
-632 DGCRKLTT
+632 AGCTNLKT
-640 ITVNNRQEDVKIPKI
+640 ITVNNRWEDVTIPKI
-655 DRVTVTYTIPSL
+655 DGVTVTYTIPSL
-667 TADDDKVSTATD
+667 EATDDKVSNAEG
-679 ALSLQDAVKQ
+679 ALSLQQAVDQ
-689 AATNGTP
+689 ANGTP

-709 TITAEQKVEITATEN
+709 RIAAGQRVEITANTN
-724 HNIFGNK
+724 CNIFGNK
-731 DQNLANLFVV
+731 DKDLTNLFVV
-741 EAGGELSL
+741 EPGGELSL

-773 NGNVVIEKS
+773 DGNVVIEKS
-782 TLEGNNI
+782 TLEGNDV
-789 GVIEDKGSS
+789 GVIEDNGSS
-798 AKLILENGTIQ
+798 AELILENGTIQ
-809 NHKIRGAHSA
+809 NHKIRGALSA

-834 TIRDNIAN
+834 TIQANIAN

-861 TMNEGSICNNSGQ
+861 TMNGGSICNNSGQ
-874 CGTAVYLTASNDAKA
+874 CGTAVYLTASSNAAKA
-889 RFTMNGGT
+889 RFTMNGGS
-897 LSNNESHSYTS
+897 LSNNESRSYTPN
-908 DSTPTGA
+908 STPTGA

-923 FVLNNGTITGN
+923 FVLNDGTITGN
-934 CAYGGAGGGVAVM
+934 CAHDGAGGGVAVM
-947 DELPTKEHGTAFTMY
+947 DELPTEEHGTAFTMNG
-962 SGTISNNTASGYRC
+962 GTISNNTASGYRC
-976 SGGGIYSCSNRV
+976 SGGGIYSCSNYV

-1006 YSEGNTQIYTTLHIQ
+1006 YSEGNTEIYTTLHIE

-1042 DAKLYMQNGAVIYGN
+1042 DAKLYMQDGAVIYGN

-1107 LGTSGQGTRYNAV
+1107 RGTSGQGTRYNTV

-1143 DGVSIPAV
+1143 DGVSIPAT

-1180 SLSNSISV
+1180 SLSYSISV
-1188 KKVWD
+1188 KKAWD

-1199 TQPSGV
+1199 TQPSSV

-1216 VVSTAELTSENGWQY
+1216 IVSTAELTGENGWQY
-1231 TFTDLPLSPNHYTVT
+1231 TFTDLPLSPDHYTVT

-1334 ESSYSVTEDAVPGYE
+1334 EGTYSVTEDAVPGYE

-1370 DPEPIEPIPPV
+1370 YPEPIEPIDPIPPV

-1393 VPETT
+1393 VPGTT
-1398 GNEPSPPS
+1398 GNEPNPPS

-1414 PTEPTEESTEERSA
+1414 PTEPTEESTDESTEERST
-1428 ESDPEE
+1428 ESDPQE

-1460 WPVFLLMFAGVG
+1460 WPVFLLMFAGAG

>member
-1 MEAGC
+1 
-6 TIFLR
+6 
-11 WYTPPCGTRFAA
+11 
-23 HEHNDNAKERN
+23 
-34 TAMKKRLLAGLL
+34 MKKRLLAGLL

-69 VEDWEGAADFTDDS
+69 VEDREDIADFTDDS
-83 YSSSEQLFDDIIF
+83 YSSGYSSSEQLFDDIIF

-108 EVVAEED
+108 EVIAEED

-121 TEIDKAADSIEETE
+121 TEIDRAADSIEETE
-135 PEDEVQV
+135 PEDEVQNT
-142 SDAAKDRN
+142 DAAEDRN
-150 DLENPDE
+150 DREYPDE
-157 ETESDTQNP
+157 ETKSGTNP
-166 WEAGPSDAETE
+166 GEAGPSDAETE

-204 SYYDDNAL
+204 SYYDDDAS
-212 EEEMDDDIALLA
+212 EEEMDDDIALLT
-224 AGKTMAHEN
+224 AGKTMAHED
-233 YAYTDVSGT
+233 YAYTDVSSGT
-242 KYTVDLYTDHT
+242 EYMVDLYTDHT
-253 ATIWELTTSSGEAE
+253 AKIWKLTTSSGEAE
-267 CILPSTIYYTGDDGV
+267 CILPSTIYYTDDDDV
-282 QEPAPY
+282 PEPTPY
-288 TVTELSLSYYSGVTS
+288 TVTELRFSPYGNSVTS
-303 DNNNYTSLVLPD
+303 VNNNYTALVLPD
-315 TLTDIRRSLSGFKN
+315 TLTDIGGSLSGFKN

-344 TLQNMMEL
+344 TLQYMKQL
-352 KTLTFDEG
+352 RTLTFEEG

-373 TKLETIHLPSSLQ
+373 KNLTTIHLPSSLQ

-418 KCTSLKSIELPASIT
+418 ECTSLKSITLPASIT
-433 TIPRS
+433 TIPS
-438 MFAGC
+438 YMFAGC

-460 GAFGSVTDWNGHE
+460 SAFKS
-473 TADTA
+473 DTA
-478 LTEIPDL
+478 LTKIPDL

-498 CSALTTVDLHN
+498 CSALKTVDLHS

-518 QGCKELSGEI
+518 QGCDALSGEI
-528 DLSKLEVIPG
+528 DLSNLEEIPG
-538 NAFCYDSKITSVITC
+538 HAFCYDPNITSVITC
-553 PTLKSIGDWAFIWA
+553 PTLRSIGDWAFIWA
-567 GISTISLPETLNSIG
+567 DISTISLPETLNSIG
-582 EYTFFLA
+582 TYAFYKA

-599 SLTKLGA
+599 SLTQLGA
-606 NAFNGCEEI
+606 SAFSGCEEVN
-615 EAIQIGSGLTD
+615 AIQIGSGLKD
-626 IPSNAF
+626 IPANAF
-632 DGCRKLTT
+632 AGCTNLKT
-640 ITVNNRQEDVKIPKI
+640 ITVNNRREDVTIPKI
-655 DRVTVTYTIPSL
+655 DGVTVTYTIPSL
-667 TADDDKVSTATD
+667 EATDDKVSNAEG
-679 ALSLQDAVKQ
+679 ALSLQQAVDQ
-689 AATNGTP
+689 ANGTP

-709 TITAEQKVEITATEN
+709 RIAAGQRVEITANTN
-724 HNIFGNK
+724 CNIFGNK
-731 DQNLANLFVV
+731 DKDLTNLFVV
-741 EAGGELSL
+741 EPGGKLSL

-773 NGNVVIEKS
+773 DGNVVIEKS
-782 TLEGNNI
+782 TLEGDSM
-789 GVIEDKGSS
+789 GVIEDNGSS
-798 AKLILENGTIQ
+798 AELILENGTIQ
-809 NHKIRGAHSA
+809 NHKIRGALSA

-834 TIRDNIAN
+834 TIQDNIAN
-842 TSSSDSSSPA
+842 TPSSDSSSPA

-874 CGTAVYLTASNDAKA
+874 CGTAVYLTASNNAAKA
-889 RFTMNGGT
+889 CFTMNGGT
-897 LSNNESHSYTS
+897 LSNNESRSYTPY
-908 DSTPTGA
+908 STPTGA

-934 CAYGGAGGGVAVM
+934 CAHGGAGGGVAVM
-947 DELPTKEHGTAFTMY
+947 DELPTEEHGTAFTMIG
-962 SGTISNNTASGYRC
+962 GTISNNTASGYRC
-976 SGGGIYSCSNRV
+976 SGGGIYSCSNHV

-1006 YSEGNTQIYTTLHIQ
+1006 YSEGNTEIYTTLHIE

-1042 DAKLYMQNGAVIYGN
+1042 DAKLYMQDGAVIYGN

-1093 QWFSDGFLYAPPGN
+1093 QWFSDGFLYAPAGN
-1107 LGTSGQGTRYNAV
+1107 RGTSGQGTRYNAV

-1143 DGVSIPAV
+1143 DGVSIPAT

-1180 SLSNSISV
+1180 SLSHSILV
-1188 KKVWD
+1188 KKAWD
-1193 NPGYED
+1193 NPGHED

-1216 VVSTAELTSENGWQY
+1216 IVSTAELTGENGWQH
-1231 TFTDLPLSPNHYTVT
+1231 TFTDLPLSPDHYTVT

-1334 ESSYSVTEDAVPGYE
+1334 EGTYSVTEDAVPGYE

-1370 DPEPIEPIPPV
+1370 YPEPIEPIDPIPPV

-1393 VPETT
+1393 VPGTT
-1398 GNEPSPPS
+1398 GNEPNPPS

-1414 PTEPTEESTEERSA
+1414 PTEPTEESTEESTEERSA

-1434 SPIKETQETPS
+1434 SPIKETQETSS

-1460 WPVFLLMFAGVG
+1460 WPVFLLMFAGAG

>member
-1 MEAGC
+1 
-6 TIFLR
+6 
-11 WYTPPCGTRFAA
+11 
-23 HEHNDNAKERN
+23 
-34 TAMKKRLLAGLL
+34 MKKRLLAGLL

-69 VEDWEGAADFTDDS
+69 VEDREDIADYTDDS
-83 YSSSEQLFDDIIF
+83 YSSGYSSSEQLFDDIIF

-108 EVVAEED
+108 EVIAEED

-121 TEIDKAADSIEETE
+121 TEIDRAADSIEETE
-135 PEDEVQV
+135 PEDEVQDT
-142 SDAAKDRN
+142 DAAEDRN
-150 DLENPDE
+150 DREDSDE
-157 ETESDTQNP
+157 ETKSGTNP
-166 WEAGPSDAETE
+166 GETGPSDAETE

-204 SYYDDNAL
+204 SYYDDDAS
-212 EEEMDDDIALLA
+212 EEEMDDDIALLT
-224 AGKTMAHEN
+224 AGKTMAHED
-233 YAYTDVSGT
+233 YAYTDVSSGT
-242 KYTVDLYTDHT
+242 EYMVDLYTDHT
-253 ATIWELTTSSGEAE
+253 AKIWKLTTSSGEAE

-282 QEPAPY
+282 QEPNPY
-288 TVTELSLSYYSGVTS
+288 TVTELRFSPYGNSVTS
-303 DNNNYTSLVLPD
+303 VNNNYTALVLPD
-315 TLTDIRRSLSGFKN
+315 TLTDIGGSLSGFKN

-344 TLQNMMEL
+344 TLQYMKQL
-352 KTLTFDEG
+352 RTLTFEEG

-373 TKLETIHLPSSLQ
+373 KNLTTIHLPSSLQ

-418 KCTSLKSIELPASIT
+418 ECTSLESIELPSSIT
-433 TIPRS
+433 TIPS
-438 MFAGC
+438 YMFAGC

-460 GAFGSVTDWNGHE
+460 SAFKS
-473 TADTA
+473 DTA

-498 CSALTTVDLHN
+498 CSALETVDLHS
-509 VTTMEYGAF
+509 VTTMEYAAF
-518 QGCKELSGEI
+518 QGCDALSGKI
-528 DLSKLEVIPG
+528 DLSNLEEIPG
-538 NAFCYDSKITSVITC
+538 HAFCYDPNITSVITC
-553 PTLKSIGDWAFIWA
+553 PTLRSIGDWAFIWA

-582 EYTFFLA
+582 TYTFYKA

-599 SLTKLGA
+599 SLTQLGA
-606 NAFNGCEEI
+606 SAFSGCEKV

-626 IPSNAF
+626 IPKDAF
-632 DGCRKLTT
+632 DGCKPKT
-640 ITVNNRQEDVKIPKI
+640 ITVNNRREDVHIPEI
-655 DRVTVTYTIPSL
+655 DGVTVTYTIPSL
-667 TADDDKVSTATD
+667 TADNDKVSNAEG
-679 ALSLQDAVKQ
+679 ALSLQQAVDQ
-689 AATNGTP
+689 ANGTP

-709 TITAEQKVEITATEN
+709 RIAAGQRVEITANEN
-724 HNIFGNK
+724 CNIFGNK
-731 DQNLANLFVV
+731 DENLANLFVV
-741 EAGGELSL
+741 EEGGELSL

-773 NGNVVIEKS
+773 DGNVVIEKS
-782 TLEGNNI
+782 TLEGNDM
-789 GVIEDKGSS
+789 GVIEDNGSS
-798 AKLILENGTIQ
+798 AELILENGTIQ
-809 NHKIRGAHSA
+809 NHKIRGALSA

-834 TIRDNIAN
+834 TIQDNIAN
-842 TSSSDSSSPA
+842 TPSSDSSSPA

-874 CGTAVYLTASNDAKA
+874 CGTAVYLTASSNAAKA

-897 LSNNESHSYTS
+897 LSNNESHSYTPY
-908 DSTPTGA
+908 STPTGA
-915 VFVKYSAE
+915 VFVKHSAE
-923 FVLNNGTITGN
+923 FVLNDGTITGN

-947 DELPTKEHGTAFTMY
+947 DQLPTEEYGTAFTMNG
-962 SGTISNNTASGYRC
+962 GTISNNTASGYRC
-976 SGGGIYSCSNRV
+976 SGGGIYSCSNYV

-1006 YSEGNTQIYTTLHIQ
+1006 YSEGNTEIYTTLHIE

-1042 DAKLYMQNGAVIYGN
+1042 DAKLYMQDGAVIYGN

-1093 QWFSDGFLYAPPGN
+1093 QWFSDGFLYAPAGN
-1107 LGTSGQGTRYNAV
+1107 RGTSGQGTRYNTV

-1143 DGVSIPAV
+1143 DGVSIPAT

-1180 SLSNSISV
+1180 SLSYSISV
-1188 KKVWD
+1188 KKAWD

-1216 VVSTAELTSENGWQY
+1216 IVSTAELTGENGWQH
-1231 TFTDLPLSPNHYTVT
+1231 TFTDLPLSPDHYTVT

-1334 ESSYSVTEDAVPGYE
+1334 EGTYSVTEDAVPGYE

-1370 DPEPIEPIPPV
+1370 YPEPIEPIDPIPPV

-1393 VPETT
+1393 VPGTT
-1398 GNEPSPPS
+1398 GNEPNPPS

-1414 PTEPTEESTEERSA
+1414 PTEPTEESTDESTEERSA
-1428 ESDPEE
+1428 ESNPEE

-1445 VSAKPPKLIQTGQTW
+1445 VSANPPKLIQTGQTW
-1460 WPVFLLMFAGVG
+1460 WPVFLLMFAGAG

>member
-1 MEAGC
+1 
-6 TIFLR
+6 
-11 WYTPPCGTRFAA
+11 
-23 HEHNDNAKERN
+23 
-34 TAMKKRLLAGLL
+34 MKKRLLAGLL

-69 VEDWEGAADFTDDS
+69 VENREDIADYTDDS
-83 YSSSEQLFDDIIF
+83 YSSGYSSSEQLFDDIIF

-108 EVVAEED
+108 EVIAEED

-121 TEIDKAADSIEETE
+121 TEIDRAADSIEETE
-135 PEDEVQV
+135 PEDEVQDT
-142 SDAAKDRN
+142 DAAEDRN
-150 DLENPDE
+150 DREYPDE
-157 ETESDTQNP
+157 ETKSGTNP
-166 WEAGPSDAETE
+166 GETGPSDAETE
-177 EDVPDSW
+177 EDVSDSW

-204 SYYDDNAL
+204 SYYDDDAS

-224 AGKTMAHEN
+224 AGKTMAHED
-233 YAYTDVSGT
+233 YAYTDVSSGT
-242 KYTVDLYTDHT
+242 EYMVDLYTDHT
-253 ATIWELTTSSGEAE
+253 AKIWKLTTSSGGAE
-267 CILPSTIYYTGDDGV
+267 CILPSTIYYTDDDDV
-282 QEPAPY
+282 PEPTPY
-288 TVTELSLSYYSGVTS
+288 TVTELRFSPYGNSVTS
-303 DNNNYTSLVLPD
+303 VNNNYTALVLPD
-315 TLTDIRRSLSGFKN
+315 TLTDIGGSLSGFKN
-329 VTEITIPGSVKVFNA
+329 VTEITIPGSVKVFKA
-344 TLQNMMEL
+344 TLQNMKEL
-352 KTLTFDEG
+352 KTLTFEEG
-360 VEEIASGSVVSGC
+360 VEEIASGSVVSSC
-373 TKLETIHLPSSLQ
+373 KSLTTIHLPSSLQ

-418 KCTSLKSIELPASIT
+418 ECTSLKSITLPASIT
-433 TIPRS
+433 TIPS
-438 MFAGC
+438 YMFAGC

-460 GAFGSVTDWNGHE
+460 SAFKS
-473 TADTA
+473 DTA
-478 LTEIPDL
+478 LTKIPDL

-498 CSALTTVDLHN
+498 CSALKTVDLHS

-518 QGCKELSGEI
+518 QGCDALSGEI
-528 DLSKLEVIPG
+528 DLSNLEEIPG
-538 NAFCYDSKITSVITC
+538 HAFCYDPNITSVITC
-553 PTLKSIGDWAFIWA
+553 PTLRSIGDWAFIWA
-567 GISTISLPETLNSIG
+567 DISTISLPETLNSIG
-582 EYTFFLA
+582 TYAFYKA

-599 SLTKLGA
+599 SLTQLGA
-606 NAFNGCEEI
+606 SAFSGCEEVN
-615 EAIQIGSGLTD
+615 AIQIGSGLTD
-626 IPSNAF
+626 IPANAF
-632 DGCRKLTT
+632 AGCTNLKT
-640 ITVNNRQEDVKIPKI
+640 ITVNNRREDVTIPKI
-655 DRVTVTYTIPSL
+655 DGVTVTYTIPSL
-667 TADDDKVSTATD
+667 EATDDKVSNAEG
-679 ALSLQDAVKQ
+679 ALSLQQAVNQ
-689 AATNGTP
+689 ANGTP

-709 TITAEQKVEITATEN
+709 RIAAGQRVEITANTN
-724 HNIFGNK
+724 CNIFGNK
-731 DQNLANLFVV
+731 DKDLTNLFVV
-741 EAGGELSL
+741 EPGGKLSL

-773 NGNVVIEKS
+773 DGNVVIEKS
-782 TLEGNNI
+782 TLEGDSM
-789 GVIEDKGSS
+789 GVIEDNGSS
-798 AKLILENGTIQ
+798 AELILENGTIQ
-809 NHKIRGAHSA
+809 NHKIRGARSA

-834 TIRDNIAN
+834 TIQDNIAN
-842 TSSSDSSSPA
+842 TPSSDSSSPA

-874 CGTAVYLTASNDAKA
+874 CGTAVYLTASNNAAKA
-889 RFTMNGGT
+889 CFTMNGGT
-897 LSNNESHSYTS
+897 LSNNESRSYTPY
-908 DSTPTGA
+908 STPTGA

-934 CAYGGAGGGVAVM
+934 CAHGGAGGGVAVM
-947 DELPTKEHGTAFTMY
+947 DELPTEEHGTAFTMIG
-962 SGTISNNTASGYRC
+962 GTISNNTASGYRC
-976 SGGGIYSCSNRV
+976 SGGGIYSCSNHV

-1006 YSEGNTQIYTTLHIQ
+1006 YSEGNTEIYTTLHIE

-1042 DAKLYMQNGAVIYGN
+1042 DAKLYMQDGAVIYGN

-1093 QWFSDGFLYAPPGN
+1093 QWFSDGFLYAPAGN
-1107 LGTSGQGTRYNAV
+1107 RGTSGQGTRYNAV

-1143 DGVSIPAV
+1143 DGVSIPAT

-1180 SLSNSISV
+1180 SLSHSILV
-1188 KKVWD
+1188 KKAWD
-1193 NPGYED
+1193 NPGHED

-1216 VVSTAELTSENGWQY
+1216 IVSTAELTGENGWQH
-1231 TFTDLPLSPNHYTVT
+1231 TFTDLPLSPDHYTVT

-1334 ESSYSVTEDAVPGYE
+1334 EGTYSVTEDAVPGYE

-1370 DPEPIEPIPPV
+1370 YPEPIEPIDPIPPV

-1393 VPETT
+1393 VPGTT
-1398 GNEPSPPS
+1398 GNEPNPPS

-1414 PTEPTEESTEERSA
+1414 PTEPTEESTEESTEERSA

-1434 SPIKETQETPS
+1434 SPIKETQETSS

-1460 WPVFLLMFAGVG
+1460 WPVFLLMFAGAG

>member
-1 MEAGC
+1 
-6 TIFLR
+6 
-11 WYTPPCGTRFAA
+11 
-23 HEHNDNAKERN
+23 
-34 TAMKKRLLAGLL
+34 MKKRLLAGLL

-69 VEDWEGAADFTDDS
+69 VEDREDIADYTDDS
-83 YSSSEQLFDDIIF
+83 YSSGYSSSEQLFDDIIF

-108 EVVAEED
+108 EVIAEED

-121 TEIDKAADSIEETE
+121 TEIDRAADSIEETE
-135 PEDEVQV
+135 PEDEVQNT
-142 SDAAKDRN
+142 DAAEDRN
-150 DLENPDE
+150 DREYPDE
-157 ETESDTQNP
+157 ETKSGTNP
-166 WEAGPSDAETE
+166 GETGPSDAETE

-204 SYYDDNAL
+204 SYYDDDAS

-224 AGKTMAHEN
+224 TGKTMAHED
-233 YAYTDVSGT
+233 YAYTDVSSGT
-242 KYTVDLYTDHT
+242 EYMVDLYTDHT
-253 ATIWELTTSSGEAE
+253 AKIWKLTTSSGEAE

-282 QEPAPY
+282 PEPNPY
-288 TVTELSLSYYSGVTS
+288 TVTELRFSPYGNSVTS
-303 DNNNYTSLVLPD
+303 VNNNYTALVLPD
-315 TLTDIRRSLSGFKN
+315 TLTDIGGSLSGFKN

-344 TLQNMMEL
+344 TLQYMKQL
-352 KTLTFDEG
+352 RTLTFEEG

-373 TKLETIHLPSSLQ
+373 KNLTTIHLPSSLQ

-418 KCTSLKSIELPASIT
+418 ECTSLKSIELPASIT
-433 TIPRS
+433 TIPS
-438 MFAGC
+438 YMFAGC

-460 GAFGSVTDWNGHE
+460 SAFKS
-473 TADTA
+473 DTA

-498 CSALTTVDLHN
+498 CSALETVDLHS
-509 VTTMEYGAF
+509 VTTMEYAAF
-518 QGCKELSGEI
+518 QGCDALSGEI
-528 DLSKLEVIPG
+528 DLSNLEVIPG
-538 NAFCYDSKITSVITC
+538 HAFCYDPNITSVVTC
-553 PTLKSIGDWAFIWA
+553 PTLRSIGDWAFIWA
-567 GISTISLPETLNSIG
+567 DISTISLPETLNSIG
-582 EYTFFLA
+582 TYTFYKA

-599 SLTKLGA
+599 SLTQLGA
-606 NAFNGCEEI
+606 SAFSGCEEVN
-615 EAIQIGSGLTD
+615 AIQIGSGLKD
-626 IPSNAF
+626 IPANAF
-632 DGCRKLTT
+632 AGCTNLKT
-640 ITVNNRQEDVKIPKI
+640 ITVNNRQEDVTIPKI
-655 DRVTVTYTIPSL
+655 DGVTVTYTIPSL
-667 TADDDKVSTATD
+667 EATDDKVSNAEG
-679 ALSLQDAVKQ
+679 ALSLQQAVNQ
-689 AATNGTP
+689 ANGTP

-709 TITAEQKVEITATEN
+709 RIAAGQRVEITANEN
-724 HNIFGNK
+724 CNIFGNK
-731 DQNLANLFVV
+731 DKDLANLFVV
-741 EAGGELSL
+741 EPGGELSL

-773 NGNVVIEKS
+773 DGNVVIEKS
-782 TLEGNNI
+782 TLEGNDV
-789 GVIEDKGSS
+789 GVIEDNGSS
-798 AKLILENGTIQ
+798 AELILENGTIQ

-834 TIRDNIAN
+834 TIQDNIAN
-842 TSSSDSSSPA
+842 TASSDSSSPA

-861 TMNEGSICNNSGQ
+861 TMNGGSICNNSGQ
-874 CGTAVYLTASNDAKA
+874 CGTAVYLTASNNAAKA
-889 RFTMNGGT
+889 RFTMNSGT
-897 LSNNESHSYTS
+897 LSNNESRSYTPK
-908 DSTPTGA
+908 STPTGA

-947 DELPTKEHGTAFTMY
+947 DELPTEEHGTAFTMY
-962 SGTISNNTASGYRC
+962 DGTISNNKASGYRC
-976 SGGGIYSCSNRV
+976 DGGGIYSCSNHV

-1006 YSEGNTQIYTTLHIQ
+1006 YSEGNTEIYTTLHIE

-1042 DAKLYMQNGAVIYGN
+1042 DAKLYMQDGAVIYGN

-1093 QWFSDGFLYAPPGN
+1093 QWFSDGFLYAPAGN
-1107 LGTSGQGTRYNAV
+1107 RGTSGQGTRYNTV

-1143 DGVSIPAV
+1143 DGVSIPAT

-1180 SLSNSISV
+1180 SLSHSILV
-1188 KKVWD
+1188 KKAWD

-1216 VVSTAELTSENGWQY
+1216 IVSTAELTGENGWQH
-1231 TFTDLPLSPNHYTVT
+1231 TFTDLPLSPDHYTVT

-1334 ESSYSVTEDAVPGYE
+1334 EGTYSVTEDAVPGYE

-1370 DPEPIEPIPPV
+1370 YPEPIEPIDPIPPV

-1393 VPETT
+1393 VPGTT
-1398 GNEPSPPS
+1398 GNEPNPPS

-1414 PTEPTEESTEERSA
+1414 PTEPTEESTDESTEERSA

-1445 VSAKPPKLIQTGQTW
+1445 VSANPPKLIQTGQTW
-1460 WPVFLLMFAGVG
+1460 WPVFLLMFAGAG

>member
-1 MEAGC
+1 
-6 TIFLR
+6 
-11 WYTPPCGTRFAA
+11 
-23 HEHNDNAKERN
+23 
-34 TAMKKRLLAGLL
+34 MKKRLLAGLL

-69 VEDWEGAADFTDDS
+69 VEDREDIADYTDDS
-83 YSSSEQLFDDIIF
+83 YSSGYSSSEQLFDDIIF

-108 EVVAEED
+108 KVIAEED

-121 TEIDKAADSIEETE
+121 TEIDRAADSIEETE
-135 PEDEVQV
+135 PEDEVQNT
-142 SDAAKDRN
+142 DAAEDRN
-150 DLENPDE
+150 DREYPDE
-157 ETESDTQNP
+157 ETKSGTNP
-166 WEAGPSDAETE
+166 GEAGPSDAETE

-204 SYYDDNAL
+204 SYYDDDAS

-224 AGKTMAHEN
+224 AGKTMAHED
-233 YAYTDVSGT
+233 YAYTDVSSGT
-242 KYTVDLYTDHT
+242 EYMVDLYTDHT
-253 ATIWELTTSSGEAE
+253 AKIWKLTTSSGGAE
-267 CILPSTIYYTGDDGV
+267 CILPSTIYYIDDDGV
-282 QEPAPY
+282 PEPTPY
-288 TVTELSLSYYSGVTS
+288 TVTELHLSYWSGVTS
-303 DNNNYTSLVLPD
+303 DNNNYTALVLPD
-315 TLTDIRRSLSGFKN
+315 TLTDIGGSLSGFKN

-344 TLQNMMEL
+344 TLQNMKQL

-373 TKLETIHLPSSLQ
+373 KNLTTIHLPSSLQ

-418 KCTSLKSIELPASIT
+418 ECTSLKSITLPASIT
-433 TIPRS
+433 TIPS
-438 MFAGC
+438 YMFAGC

-460 GAFGSVTDWNGHE
+460 SAFKS
-473 TADTA
+473 DTA

-498 CSALTTVDLHN
+498 CSALKTVDLHS

-518 QGCKELSGEI
+518 QGCDALSGEI
-528 DLSKLEVIPG
+528 DLSNLEEIPG
-538 NAFCYDSKITSVITC
+538 HAFCYDPNITSVITC
-553 PTLKSIGDWAFIWA
+553 PTLRSIGDWAFIWA
-567 GISTISLPETLNSIG
+567 DISTISLPETLNSIG
-582 EYTFFLA
+582 TYTFYKA

-599 SLTKLGA
+599 SLTQLGA
-606 NAFNGCEEI
+606 SAFSGCEEVN
-615 EAIQIGSGLTD
+615 AIQIGSGLKD
-626 IPSNAF
+626 IPANAF
-632 DGCRKLTT
+632 AGCTNLKT
-640 ITVNNRQEDVKIPKI
+640 ITVNNRQEDVTIPKI
-655 DRVTVTYTIPSL
+655 DGVTVTYTIPSL
-667 TADDDKVSTATD
+667 TADNDKVSNAEG
-679 ALSLQDAVKQ
+679 ALSLQQAVDQ
-689 AATNGTP
+689 ANGTP

-709 TITAEQKVEITATEN
+709 RIAAGQRVEITANTN
-724 HNIFGNK
+724 CNIFGNK
-731 DQNLANLFVV
+731 DKDLTNLFVV
-741 EAGGELSL
+741 EPGGELSL

-773 NGNVVIEKS
+773 DGNVVIEKS
-782 TLEGNNI
+782 TLEGDSM
-789 GVIEDKGSS
+789 GVIEDNGSS
-798 AKLILENGTIQ
+798 AELILENGTIQ
-809 NHKIRGAHSA
+809 NHKIRGARSA

-834 TIRDNIAN
+834 TIQANIAN

-861 TMNEGSICNNSGQ
+861 TMNGGSICNNSGQ
-874 CGTAVYLTASNDAKA
+874 CGTAVYLTASSNAAKA
-889 RFTMNGGT
+889 RFTMNGGS
-897 LSNNESHSYTS
+897 LSNNESRSYTPN
-908 DSTPTGA
+908 STPTGA

-923 FVLNNGTITGN
+923 FVLNDGTITGN
-934 CAYGGAGGGVAVM
+934 CAHDGAGGGVAVM
-947 DELPTKEHGTAFTMY
+947 DELPTEEHGTAFTMNG
-962 SGTISNNTASGYRC
+962 GTISNNTASGYRC
-976 SGGGIYSCSNRV
+976 SGGGIYSCSNYV

-1006 YSEGNTQIYTTLHIQ
+1006 YSEGNTEIYTTLHIE

-1042 DAKLYMQNGAVIYGN
+1042 DAKLYMQDGAVIYGN

-1107 LGTSGQGTRYNAV
+1107 RGTSGQGTRYNTV

-1143 DGVSIPAV
+1143 DGVSIPAT

-1180 SLSNSISV
+1180 SLSYSISV
-1188 KKVWD
+1188 KKAWD

-1199 TQPSGV
+1199 TQPSSV

-1216 VVSTAELTSENGWQY
+1216 IVSTAELTGENGWQH
-1231 TFTDLPLSPNHYTVT
+1231 TFTDLPLSPDHYTVT

-1334 ESSYSVTEDAVPGYE
+1334 EGTYSVTEDAVPGYE

-1370 DPEPIEPIPPV
+1370 YPEPIEPIDPIPPV

-1393 VPETT
+1393 VPGTT
-1398 GNEPSPPS
+1398 GNEPNPPS

-1414 PTEPTEESTEERSA
+1414 PTEPTEESTEESTEERSA

-1434 SPIKETQETPS
+1434 SPIKETQETSS

-1460 WPVFLLMFAGVG
+1460 WPVFLLMFAGAG

>member
-1 MEAGC
+1 
-6 TIFLR
+6 
-11 WYTPPCGTRFAA
+11 
-23 HEHNDNAKERN
+23 
-34 TAMKKRLLAGLL
+34 MKKRLLAGLL

-69 VEDWEGAADFTDDS
+69 VEDREDIADYTDDS
-83 YSSSEQLFDDIIF
+83 YSSGYSSSEQLFDDIIF

-108 EVVAEED
+108 EVIAEED

-121 TEIDKAADSIEETE
+121 TEIDRAADSIEETE
-135 PEDEVQV
+135 PEDEVQNT
-142 SDAAKDRN
+142 DAAEDRN
-150 DLENPDE
+150 DREYPDE
-157 ETESDTQNP
+157 ETKSGTNP
-166 WEAGPSDAETE
+166 GEAGPSDAETE

-204 SYYDDNAL
+204 SYYDDDAS

-224 AGKTMAHEN
+224 AGKTMAHED
-233 YAYTDVSGT
+233 YAYTDVSSGT
-242 KYTVDLYTDHT
+242 EYMVDLYTDHT
-253 ATIWELTTSSGEAE
+253 AKIWKLTTSSGEAE
-267 CILPSTIYYTGDDGV
+267 YILPSTIYYTDADGV
-282 QEPAPY
+282 PEPTPY
-288 TVTELSLSYYSGVTS
+288 TVTELRLSYWSGVTS
-303 DNNNYTSLVLPD
+303 DNNNYTALVLPD
-315 TLTDIRRSLSGFKN
+315 TLTDIGGSLSGFKN

-344 TLQNMMEL
+344 TLQNMKQL

-373 TKLETIHLPSSLQ
+373 KSLTTIHLPSSLQ

-397 SALTDITLPEGIAI
+397 SALTDITLSEGIAI

-418 KCTSLKSIELPASIT
+418 ECTSLKSIELPASIT
-433 TIPRS
+433 TIPSS

-448 VTAKGTITAIGN
+448 VTAKGIITAIGN
-460 GAFGSVTDWNGHE
+460 GAFGSVTDWKDQE
-473 TADTA
+473 IADTV

-498 CSALTTVDLHN
+498 CSALETVDLHS
-509 VTTMEYGAF
+509 VTTMGYGAF
-518 QGCKELSGEI
+518 QGCDALSGGI
-528 DLSKLEVIPG
+528 DLSNLEVIPG
-538 NAFCYDSKITSVITC
+538 HAFCYDPNITSVITC
-553 PTLKSIGDWAFIWA
+553 PTLRSIGDWAFIWA
-567 GISTISLPETLNSIG
+567 DISTISLPETLNSIG
-582 EYTFFLA
+582 TYTFYKA

-599 SLTKLGA
+599 SLTQLGA
-606 NAFNGCEEI
+606 SAFSGCEKV

-626 IPSNAF
+626 IPKDAF
-632 DGCRKLTT
+632 AGCTNLKT
-640 ITVNNRQEDVKIPKI
+640 ITVNNRWEDVTIPKI
-655 DRVTVTYTIPSL
+655 DGVTVTYTIPSL
-667 TADDDKVSTATD
+667 EATDDKVSNAEG
-679 ALSLQDAVKQ
+679 ALSLQQAVDQ
-689 AATNGTP
+689 ANGTP

-709 TITAEQKVEITATEN
+709 RIAAGQRVEITANTN
-724 HNIFGNK
+724 CNIFGNK
-731 DQNLANLFVV
+731 DKDLTNLFVV
-741 EAGGELSL
+741 EPGGELSL

-773 NGNVVIEKS
+773 DGNVVIEKS
-782 TLEGNNI
+782 TLEGNDV
-789 GVIEDKGSS
+789 GVIEDNGSS
-798 AKLILENGTIQ
+798 AELILENGTIQ
-809 NHKIRGAHSA
+809 NHKIRGALSA

-834 TIRDNIAN
+834 TIQANIAN

-861 TMNEGSICNNSGQ
+861 TMNGGSICNNSGQ
-874 CGTAVYLTASNDAKA
+874 CGTAVYLTASSNAAKA
-889 RFTMNGGT
+889 RFTMNGGS
-897 LSNNESHSYTS
+897 LSNNESRSYTPN
-908 DSTPTGA
+908 STPTGA

-923 FVLNNGTITGN
+923 FVLNDGTITGN
-934 CAYGGAGGGVAVM
+934 CAHDGAGGGVAVM
-947 DELPTKEHGTAFTMY
+947 DELPTEEHGTAFTMNG
-962 SGTISNNTASGYRC
+962 GTISNNTASGYRC
-976 SGGGIYSCSNRV
+976 SGGGIYSCSNYV

-1006 YSEGNTQIYTTLHIQ
+1006 YSEGNTEIYTTLHIE

-1042 DAKLYMQNGAVIYGN
+1042 DAKLYMQDGAVIYGN

-1107 LGTSGQGTRYNAV
+1107 RGTSGQGTRYNTV

-1143 DGVSIPAV
+1143 DGVSIPAT

-1180 SLSNSISV
+1180 SLSYSISV
-1188 KKVWD
+1188 KKAWD

-1199 TQPSGV
+1199 TQPSSV

-1216 VVSTAELTSENGWQY
+1216 IVSTAELTGENGWQH
-1231 TFTDLPLSPNHYTVT
+1231 TFTDLPLSPDHYTVT

-1334 ESSYSVTEDAVPGYE
+1334 EGTYSVTEDAVPGYE

-1370 DPEPIEPIPPV
+1370 YPEPIEPIDPIPPV

-1393 VPETT
+1393 VPGTT
-1398 GNEPSPPS
+1398 GNEPNPPS

-1414 PTEPTEESTEERSA
+1414 PTEPTEESTDESTEERSA
-1428 ESDPEE
+1428 ESNPEE

-1445 VSAKPPKLIQTGQTW
+1445 VSANPPKLIQTGQTW
-1460 WPVFLLMFAGVG
+1460 WPVFLLMFAGAG

>member
-1 MEAGC
+1 
-6 TIFLR
+6 
-11 WYTPPCGTRFAA
+11 
-23 HEHNDNAKERN
+23 
-34 TAMKKRLLAGLL
+34 MKKRLLAGLL

-69 VEDWEGAADFTDDS
+69 VEDREDIADYTDDS
-83 YSSSEQLFDDIIF
+83 YSSGYSSSEQLFDDIIF

-108 EVVAEED
+108 EVIAEED

-121 TEIDKAADSIEETE
+121 TEIDRAADSIEETE
-135 PEDEVQV
+135 PEDEVQNT
-142 SDAAKDRN
+142 DAAEDRN
-150 DLENPDE
+150 DREYPDE
-157 ETESDTQNP
+157 ETKSGTNP
-166 WEAGPSDAETE
+166 GEAGPSDAETE
-177 EDVPDSW
+177 KDVPDSW

-204 SYYDDNAL
+204 SYYDDDAS

-224 AGKTMAHEN
+224 TGKTMAHED
-233 YAYTDVSGT
+233 YAYTDVSSGT
-242 KYTVDLYTDHT
+242 EYMVDLYTDHT
-253 ATIWELTTSSGEAE
+253 AKIWKLTTSSGEAE
-267 CILPSTIYYTGDDGV
+267 CILPSTIYYTDADGV
-282 QEPAPY
+282 PEPNPY
-288 TVTELSLSYYSGVTS
+288 TVTELRFSPYGNSVTS
-303 DNNNYTSLVLPD
+303 VNNNYTALVLPD
-315 TLTDIRRSLSGFKN
+315 TLTDIGGSLSGFKN

-344 TLQNMMEL
+344 TLQYMKQL
-352 KTLTFDEG
+352 RTLTFEEG

-373 TKLETIHLPSSLQ
+373 KSLTTIHLPSSLQ

-418 KCTSLKSIELPASIT
+418 ECTSLESIELPASIT
-433 TIPRS
+433 TIPS
-438 MFAGC
+438 YMFAGC

-460 GAFGSVTDWNGHE
+460 SAFKS
-473 TADTA
+473 DTA

-498 CSALTTVDLHN
+498 CSALKTVDLHS
-509 VTTMEYGAF
+509 VTTMEYAAF
-518 QGCKELSGEI
+518 QGCDALSGEI
-528 DLSKLEVIPG
+528 DLSNLEVIPG
-538 NAFCYDSKITSVITC
+538 HAFCYDPNITSVVTC
-553 PTLKSIGDWAFIWA
+553 PTLRSIGDWAFIWA

-582 EYTFFLA
+582 TYTFYKA

-599 SLTKLGA
+599 SLTQLGA
-606 NAFNGCEEI
+606 SAFSGCEKV

-626 IPSNAF
+626 IPKDAF
-632 DGCRKLTT
+632 DGCKPKT
-640 ITVNNRQEDVKIPKI
+640 ITVNNRREDVHIPEI
-655 DRVTVTYTIPSL
+655 DGVTVTYTIPSL
-667 TADDDKVSTATD
+667 TADNDKVSNAEG
-679 ALSLQDAVKQ
+679 ALSLQQAVNQ
-689 AATNGTP
+689 ANGTP

-709 TITAEQKVEITATEN
+709 RIAAGQRVEITANEN
-724 HNIFGNK
+724 CNIFGNK
-731 DQNLANLFVV
+731 DENLANLFVV
-741 EAGGELSL
+741 EEGGELSL

-773 NGNVVIEKS
+773 DGNVVIEKS
-782 TLEGNNI
+782 TLEGDSM
-789 GVIEDKGSS
+789 GVIEDNGSS
-798 AKLILENGTIQ
+798 AELILENGTIQ

-819 SIRVTEGASFTMNGG
+819 SIRVTKGASFTMNGG
-834 TIRDNIAN
+834 TIQDNIAN
-842 TSSSDSSSPA
+842 TPSSDSSSPA

-861 TMNEGSICNNSGQ
+861 TMNRGSICNNSGQ
-874 CGTAVYLTASNDAKA
+874 CGTAVYLTASSNAAKA

-897 LSNNESHSYTS
+897 LSNNESHSYTPY
-908 DSTPTGA
+908 STPTGA

-923 FVLNNGTITGN
+923 FVLNEGTITGN

-947 DELPTKEHGTAFTMY
+947 DELPTEEHGTAFTMNG
-962 SGTISNNTASGYRC
+962 GTISNNTASGYRC
-976 SGGGIYSCSNRV
+976 SGGGIYSCSNYV

-1006 YSEGNTQIYTTLHIQ
+1006 YSEGNTDIYTTLHIE

-1042 DAKLYMQNGAVIYGN
+1042 DAKLYMQDGAVIYGN

-1093 QWFSDGFLYAPPGN
+1093 QWFSDGFLYAPAGN
-1107 LGTSGQGTRYNAV
+1107 RGTSGQGTRYNTV

-1143 DGVSIPAV
+1143 DGVSIPAT

-1180 SLSNSISV
+1180 SLSYSISV
-1188 KKVWD
+1188 KKAWD

-1216 VVSTAELTSENGWQY
+1216 IVSTAELTGENGWQH
-1231 TFTDLPLSPNHYTVT
+1231 TFTDLPLSPDHYTVT

-1334 ESSYSVTEDAVPGYE
+1334 EGTYSVTEDAVPGYE

-1370 DPEPIEPIPPV
+1370 YPEPIEPIDPIPPV

-1393 VPETT
+1393 VPGTT
-1398 GNEPSPPS
+1398 GNEPNPPS

-1414 PTEPTEESTEERSA
+1414 PTEPTEESTEESTEERSA

-1460 WPVFLLMFAGVG
+1460 WPVFLLMFAGAG

>member
-1 MEAGC
+1 
-6 TIFLR
+6 
-11 WYTPPCGTRFAA
+11 
-23 HEHNDNAKERN
+23 
-34 TAMKKRLLAGLL
+34 MKKRLLAGLL

-69 VEDWEGAADFTDDS
+69 VEDREDIADYTDDS
-83 YSSSEQLFDDIIF
+83 YSSGYSSSEQLFDDIIF

-108 EVVAEED
+108 EVIAEED

-121 TEIDKAADSIEETE
+121 TEIDRAADSIEETE
-135 PEDEVQV
+135 PEDEVQNT
-142 SDAAKDRN
+142 DAAEDRN
-150 DLENPDE
+150 DREYPDE
-157 ETESDTQNP
+157 ETKSGTNP
-166 WEAGPSDAETE
+166 GEAGPSDAETE

-204 SYYDDNAL
+204 SYYDDDAS

-224 AGKTMAHEN
+224 AGKTMAHED
-233 YAYTDVSGT
+233 YAYTDVSSGT
-242 KYTVDLYTDHT
+242 EYMVDLYTDHT
-253 ATIWELTTSSGEAE
+253 AKIWKLTTSSGEAE
-267 CILPSTIYYTGDDGV
+267 CILPSTIYYTDDDGV
-282 QEPAPY
+282 PEPNPY
-288 TVTELSLSYYSGVTS
+288 TVTELRFSPYGNSVTS
-303 DNNNYTSLVLPD
+303 VNNNYTALVLPD
-315 TLTDIRRSLSGFKN
+315 TLTDIGGSLSGFKN

-344 TLQNMMEL
+344 TLQYMKQL
-352 KTLTFDEG
+352 RTLTFEEG

-373 TKLETIHLPSSLQ
+373 KSLTTIHLPSSLQ

-418 KCTSLKSIELPASIT
+418 ECTSLESIELPASIT
-433 TIPRS
+433 TIPS
-438 MFAGC
+438 YMFAGC

-448 VTAKGTITAIGN
+448 VTVKGTITAIGN
-460 GAFGSVTDWNGHE
+460 SAFKS
-473 TADTA
+473 DTA

-498 CSALTTVDLHN
+498 CSALETVDLHS
-509 VTTMEYGAF
+509 VTTMEYAAF
-518 QGCKELSGEI
+518 QGCDALSGEI
-528 DLSKLEVIPG
+528 DLSNLEVIPG
-538 NAFCYDSKITSVITC
+538 HAFCYDPNITSVVTC
-553 PTLKSIGDWAFIWA
+553 PTLRSIGDWAFIWA

-582 EYTFFLA
+582 TYTFYKA

-599 SLTKLGA
+599 SLTQLGA
-606 NAFNGCEEI
+606 SAFSGCEKV

-626 IPSNAF
+626 IPKDAF
-632 DGCRKLTT
+632 DGCKPKT
-640 ITVNNRQEDVKIPKI
+640 ITVNNRREDVTIPEI
-655 DRVTVTYTIPSL
+655 DGVTVTYTIPSL
-667 TADDDKVSTATD
+667 TADNDKVSNAEG
-679 ALSLQDAVKQ
+679 ALSLQQAVNQ
-689 AATNGTP
+689 ANGTP

-709 TITAEQKVEITATEN
+709 RIAAGQRVEITANTN
-724 HNIFGNK
+724 CNIFGNK
-731 DQNLANLFVV
+731 DKNLTNLFVV
-741 EAGGELSL
+741 EEGGELSL

-773 NGNVVIEKS
+773 DGNVVIEKS
-782 TLEGNNI
+782 TLEGNDV
-789 GVIEDKGSS
+789 GVIEDNGSS
-798 AKLILENGTIQ
+798 AELILENGTIQ
-809 NHKIRGAHSA
+809 NHKIRGALSA

-834 TIRDNIAN
+834 TIQDNIAN
-842 TSSSDSSSPA
+842 TPSSDSSSPA

-874 CGTAVYLTASNDAKA
+874 CGTAVYLTASNNAAKA
-889 RFTMNGGT
+889 CFTMNGGT
-897 LSNNESHSYTS
+897 LSNNESRSYTPY
-908 DSTPTGA
+908 STPTGA

-934 CAYGGAGGGVAVM
+934 CAHGGAGGGVAVM
-947 DELPTKEHGTAFTMY
+947 DELPREEHGTAFTMIG
-962 SGTISNNTASGYRC
+962 GTISNNTASGYRC
-976 SGGGIYSCSNRV
+976 SGGGIYSCSNHV

-1006 YSEGNTQIYTTLHIQ
+1006 YSEGNTEIYTTLHIE

-1042 DAKLYMQNGAVIYGN
+1042 DAKLYMQDGAVIYGN

-1093 QWFSDGFLYAPPGN
+1093 QWFSDGFLYAPAGN
-1107 LGTSGQGTRYNAV
+1107 RGTSGQGTRYNAV

-1143 DGVSIPAV
+1143 DGVSIPAT

-1180 SLSNSISV
+1180 SLSHSILV
-1188 KKVWD
+1188 KKAWD
-1193 NPGYED
+1193 NPGHED

-1216 VVSTAELTSENGWQY
+1216 IVSTAELTGENGWQH
-1231 TFTDLPLSPNHYTVT
+1231 TFTDLPLSPDHYTVT

-1334 ESSYSVTEDAVPGYE
+1334 EGTYSVTEDAVPGYE

-1370 DPEPIEPIPPV
+1370 YPEPIEPIDPIPPV

-1393 VPETT
+1393 VPGTT
-1398 GNEPSPPS
+1398 GNEPNPPS

-1414 PTEPTEESTEERSA
+1414 PTEPTEESTEESAEERSA

-1434 SPIKETQETPS
+1434 SPIKETQETSS

-1460 WPVFLLMFAGVG
+1460 WPVFLLMFAGAG

>member
-1 MEAGC
+1 
-6 TIFLR
+6 
-11 WYTPPCGTRFAA
+11 
-23 HEHNDNAKERN
+23 
-34 TAMKKRLLAGLL
+34 MKKRLLAGLL

-69 VEDWEGAADFTDDS
+69 VEDREDIADYTGDS
-83 YSSSEQLFDDIIF
+83 YSSGYSSSEQLFDDIIF

-108 EVVAEED
+108 EVIAEED

-121 TEIDKAADSIEETE
+121 TEIDRAADSIEETE
-135 PEDEVQV
+135 PEDEVQDT
-142 SDAAKDRN
+142 DAAEDRN
-150 DLENPDE
+150 DREDSDE
-157 ETESDTQNP
+157 ETKSGTNP
-166 WEAGPSDAETE
+166 GETGPSDAETE

-204 SYYDDNAL
+204 SYYDDDAS

-224 AGKTMAHEN
+224 AGKTMAHED
-233 YAYTDVSGT
+233 YAYTDVSSGT
-242 KYTVDLYTDHT
+242 EYMVDLYTDHT
-253 ATIWELTTSSGEAE
+253 AKIWKLTTSSGEAE
-267 CILPSTIYYTGDDGV
+267 CILPSTIYYTDDDDV
-282 QEPAPY
+282 PEPTPY
-288 TVTELSLSYYSGVTS
+288 TVTELRFSPYGNSVTS
-303 DNNNYTSLVLPD
+303 VNNNYTALVLPD
-315 TLTDIRRSLSGFKN
+315 TLTDIGGSLSGFKN

-344 TLQNMMEL
+344 TLQYMKQL
-352 KTLTFDEG
+352 RTLTFEEG

-373 TKLETIHLPSSLQ
+373 KNLTTIHLPSSLQ

-418 KCTSLKSIELPASIT
+418 ECTSLKSITLPASIT
-433 TIPRS
+433 TIPS
-438 MFAGC
+438 YMFAGC

-460 GAFGSVTDWNGHE
+460 SAFKS
-473 TADTA
+473 DTA

-498 CSALTTVDLHN
+498 CSALKTVDLHS

-518 QGCKELSGEI
+518 QGCDALSGEI
-528 DLSKLEVIPG
+528 DLSNLEEIPG
-538 NAFCYDSKITSVITC
+538 NAFCYDPNITSVITC
-553 PTLKSIGDWAFIWA
+553 PTLRSIGDWAFIWA
-567 GISTISLPETLNSIG
+567 DISTISLPETLKSIG
-582 EYTFFLA
+582 TYTFYKA

-599 SLTKLGA
+599 SLTQLGA
-606 NAFNGCEEI
+606 SAFSGCEKV

-626 IPSNAF
+626 IPKDAF
-632 DGCRKLTT
+632 DGCTNLKT
-640 ITVNNRQEDVKIPKI
+640 ITVNNRREDVTIPKI
-655 DRVTVTYTIPSL
+655 DGVTVTYTIPSL
-667 TADDDKVSTATD
+667 TADNDKVSNAEG
-679 ALSLQDAVKQ
+679 ALSLQQAVDQ
-689 AATNGTP
+689 ANGP
-696 VTIEKDIRLDEPV
+696 VTIEIEKDIRLDEPV
-709 TITAEQKVEITATEN
+709 RIAAGQRVEITANEN
-724 HNIFGNK
+724 CNIFGNK
-731 DQNLANLFVV
+731 DENLANLFVV
-741 EAGGELSL
+741 EEGGELSL

-773 NGNVVIEKS
+773 DGNVVIEKS
-782 TLEGNNI
+782 TLEGDSM
-789 GVIEDKGSS
+789 GVIEDNGSS
-798 AKLILENGTIQ
+798 AELILENGTIQ
-809 NHKIRGAHSA
+809 NHKIRGALSA
-819 SIRVTEGASFTMNGG
+819 SIRVTKGASFTMNGG
-834 TIRDNIAN
+834 TIQDNIAN

-874 CGTAVYLTASNDAKA
+874 CGTAVYLTASSNAAKA

-897 LSNNESHSYTS
+897 LSNNESRSYTPY
-908 DSTPTGA
+908 STPTGA

-923 FVLNNGTITGN
+923 FVLNNGTIIGN
-934 CAYGGAGGGVAVM
+934 CAHGGAGGGVAVM
-947 DELPTKEHGTAFTMY
+947 DELPREEHGTAFTMNG
-962 SGTISNNTASGYRC
+962 GTISNNTASGYRC
-976 SGGGIYSCSNRV
+976 SGGGIYSCSNCV

-1000 YDGGGV
+1000 YDGGGI
-1006 YSEGNTQIYTTLHIQ
+1006 YSEGNTEIYTTLHIQ

-1042 DAKLYMQNGAVIYGN
+1042 DAKLYMQDGAVIYGN

-1072 TGAGGNGGVT
+1072 AGAGGNGGVT

-1093 QWFSDGFLYAPPGN
+1093 QWFSDGFLYAPAGN
-1107 LGTSGQGTRYNAV
+1107 RGTSGQGTRYNTV

-1143 DGVSIPAV
+1143 DGVSIPAT

-1180 SLSNSISV
+1180 SLSYSISV
-1188 KKVWD
+1188 KKAWD

-1216 VVSTAELTSENGWQY
+1216 IVSTAELTGENGWQH
-1231 TFTDLPLSPNHYTVT
+1231 TFTDLPLSPDHYTVT
-1246 EQPLEGYKATYYQDA
+1246 KQPLEGYKATYYQDA

-1334 ESSYSVTEDAVPGYE
+1334 EGTYSVTEDAVPGYE

-1370 DPEPIEPIPPV
+1370 YPEPIEPIDPIPPV

-1393 VPETT
+1393 VPGTT
-1398 GNEPSPPS
+1398 GNEPNPPS

-1414 PTEPTEESTEERSA
+1414 PTEPTEESTEESTEERSA

-1434 SPIKETQETPS
+1434 SPIKETQETSS

-1460 WPVFLLMFAGVG
+1460 WPVFLLMFAGAG

>member
-1 MEAGC
+1 
-6 TIFLR
+6 
-11 WYTPPCGTRFAA
+11 
-23 HEHNDNAKERN
+23 
-34 TAMKKRLLAGLL
+34 MKKRLLAGLL

-69 VEDWEGAADFTDDS
+69 VEDREDIADYTDDS
-83 YSSSEQLFDDIIF
+83 YSSGYSSSEQLFDDIIF

-108 EVVAEED
+108 EVIAEED

-121 TEIDKAADSIEETE
+121 TEIDRTADSIEETE
-135 PEDEVQV
+135 PEDEVQDT
-142 SDAAKDRN
+142 DAAEDRN
-150 DLENPDE
+150 DREDSDE
-157 ETESDTQNP
+157 ETKSGTQNP
-166 WEAGPSDAETE
+166 EEAGPSDAETE
-177 EDVPDSW
+177 EDVSDSW

-204 SYYDDNAL
+204 SYYDDDAS

-224 AGKTMAHEN
+224 AGKTMAHED
-233 YAYTDVSGT
+233 YAYTDVSSGT
-242 KYTVDLYTDHT
+242 EYMVDLYTDHT
-253 ATIWELTTSSGEAE
+253 AKIWKLTTSSGGAE
-267 CILPSTIYYTGDDGV
+267 CILPSTIYYTDDDDV
-282 QEPAPY
+282 PEPTPY
-288 TVTELSLSYYSGVTS
+288 TVTELRFSPYGNSVTS
-303 DNNNYTSLVLPD
+303 VNNNYTALVLPD
-315 TLTDIRRSLSGFKN
+315 TLTDIGGSLSGFKN

-344 TLQNMMEL
+344 TLQYMKEL
-352 KTLTFDEG
+352 RTLTFEEG

-373 TKLETIHLPSSLQ
+373 KNLTTIHLPSSLQ

-418 KCTSLKSIELPASIT
+418 ECTSLKSITLPASIT
-433 TIPRS
+433 TIPSS

-460 GAFGSVTDWNGHE
+460 GAFGSVTDWKDQE
-473 TADTA
+473 IADTA

-498 CSALTTVDLHN
+498 CSALETVDLHS
-509 VTTMEYGAF
+509 VTTMGYGAF
-518 QGCKELSGEI
+518 QGCDALSGEI
-528 DLSKLEVIPG
+528 DLSNLEVIPG
-538 NAFCYDSKITSVITC
+538 HAFCYDPNITSVITC
-553 PTLKSIGDWAFIWA
+553 PTLRSIGDWAFIWA
-567 GISTISLPETLNSIG
+567 DISTISLPETLNSIG
-582 EYTFFLA
+582 TYTFYKA

-599 SLTKLGA
+599 SLTQLGA
-606 NAFNGCEEI
+606 SAFSGCEEVN
-615 EAIQIGSGLTD
+615 AIQIGSGLKD
-626 IPSNAF
+626 IPANAF
-632 DGCRKLTT
+632 AGCTNLKT
-640 ITVNNRQEDVKIPKI
+640 ITVNNRREDVTIPKI
-655 DRVTVTYTIPSL
+655 DGVTVTYTIPSL
-667 TADDDKVSTATD
+667 EATDDKVSNAEG
-679 ALSLQDAVKQ
+679 ALSLQQAVDQ
-689 AATNGTP
+689 ANGP
-696 VTIEKDIRLDEPV
+696 VTIEIEKNICLNAPV
-709 TITAEQKVEITATEN
+709 TIAAGQRVEITANEN
-724 HNIFGNK
+724 YNLFGNK
-731 DQNLANLFVV
+731 DEKPTNLFVV
-741 EAGGELSL
+741 EEGGELSL

-773 NGNVVIEKS
+773 DGNVVIEKS
-782 TLEGNNI
+782 TLEGDSM
-789 GVIEDKGSS
+789 GVIEDNGSS
-798 AKLILENGTIQ
+798 AELILENGTIQ
-809 NHKIRGAHSA
+809 NHKIRGALSA

-834 TIRDNIAN
+834 TIQDNIAN
-842 TSSSDSSSPA
+842 TPSSDSSSPA

-861 TMNEGSICNNSGQ
+861 TMNGGSICNNSGQ
-874 CGTAVYLTASNDAKA
+874 CGTAVYLTASSNAAKA

-897 LSNNESHSYTS
+897 LSNNESHSYTPY
-908 DSTPTGA
+908 STPTGA

-923 FVLNNGTITGN
+923 FVLNEGTITGN

-947 DELPTKEHGTAFTMY
+947 DELPTEEHGTAFTMNG
-962 SGTISNNTASGYRC
+962 GTISNNTASGYRC
-976 SGGGIYSCSNRV
+976 SGGGIYSCSNYV

-1006 YSEGNTQIYTTLHIQ
+1006 YSEGNTEIYTTLHIE

-1057 TAASAGDDFASPEVA
+1057 MAASAGDDFASPEVA

-1093 QWFSDGFLYAPPGN
+1093 QWFSDGFLYAPAGN
-1107 LGTSGQGTRYNAV
+1107 RGTSGQGTRYNTV

-1180 SLSNSISV
+1180 SLSYSISV

-1216 VVSTAELTSENGWQY
+1216 IVSTAELTGENGWQY

-1261 DGNFIITNTYL
+1261 DGNFIITNAYL

-1334 ESSYSVTEDAVPGYE
+1334 EGTYSVTEDAVPGYE

-1370 DPEPIEPIPPV
+1370 YPEPIEPIDPIPPV

-1393 VPETT
+1393 VPGTT
-1398 GNEPSPPS
+1398 GNEPNPPS

-1414 PTEPTEESTEERSA
+1414 PTEPTEESTEESTEERSA

-1434 SPIKETQETPS
+1434 SPIKETQETSS

-1460 WPVFLLMFAGVG
+1460 WPVFLLMFAGAG

>member
-1 MEAGC
+1 
-6 TIFLR
+6 
-11 WYTPPCGTRFAA
+11 
-23 HEHNDNAKERN
+23 
-34 TAMKKRLLAGLL
+34 MKKRLLAGLL

-69 VEDWEGAADFTDDS
+69 VEDREDIADYTDDS
-83 YSSSEQLFDDIIF
+83 YSSGYSSSEQLFDDIIF

-108 EVVAEED
+108 EVIAEED

-121 TEIDKAADSIEETE
+121 TEIDRAADSIEETE
-135 PEDEVQV
+135 PEDEVQNT
-142 SDAAKDRN
+142 DAAEDRN
-150 DLENPDE
+150 DREYPDE
-157 ETESDTQNP
+157 ETKSGTNP
-166 WEAGPSDAETE
+166 GEAGPSDAETE

-204 SYYDDNAL
+204 SYYDDDAS

-224 AGKTMAHEN
+224 AGKTMAHED
-233 YAYTDVSGT
+233 YAYTDVSSGT
-242 KYTVDLYTDHT
+242 EYMVDLYTDHT
-253 ATIWELTTSSGEAE
+253 AKIWKLITSSGGAE
-267 CILPSTIYYTGDDGV
+267 CILPSTIYYTDDDGV
-282 QEPAPY
+282 PEPTPY
-288 TVTELSLSYYSGVTS
+288 TVTELHLSYWSGVTS
-303 DNNNYTSLVLPD
+303 DNNNYTALVLPD
-315 TLTDIRRSLSGFKN
+315 TLTDIGGSLSGFKN

-344 TLQNMMEL
+344 TLQNMKQL

-360 VEEIASGSVVSGC
+360 VDEIASGSVVSGC
-373 TKLETIHLPSSLQ
+373 KSLTTIHLPSSLQ

-418 KCTSLKSIELPASIT
+418 ECTSLESIELPASIT
-433 TIPRS
+433 TIPSS

-460 GAFGSVTDWNGHE
+460 GAFGSVTDWNDQE

-498 CSALTTVDLHN
+498 CSTLETVDLHS
-509 VTTMEYGAF
+509 VTTMGYAAF
-518 QGCKELSGEI
+518 QGCDALSGEI
-528 DLSKLEVIPG
+528 DLSNLEVIPG
-538 NAFCYDSKITSVITC
+538 HAFCYDPNITSVVTC
-553 PTLKSIGDWAFIWA
+553 PTLRSIGDWAFIWA
-567 GISTISLPETLNSIG
+567 DISTISLPETLNSIG
-582 EYTFFLA
+582 TYTFYKA

-599 SLTKLGA
+599 SLTQLGA
-606 NAFNGCEEI
+606 SAFSGCEKV

-626 IPSNAF
+626 IPKDAF
-632 DGCRKLTT
+632 AGCTNLKT
-640 ITVNNRQEDVKIPKI
+640 ITVNNRWEDVTIPKI
-655 DRVTVTYTIPSL
+655 DGVTVTYTIPSL
-667 TADDDKVSTATD
+667 EATDDKVSNAEG
-679 ALSLQDAVKQ
+679 ALSLQQAVDQ
-689 AATNGTP
+689 ANGTP

-709 TITAEQKVEITATEN
+709 RIAAGQRVEITANTN
-724 HNIFGNK
+724 CNIFGNK
-731 DQNLANLFVV
+731 DKDLTNLFVV
-741 EAGGELSL
+741 EPGGELSL

-773 NGNVVIEKS
+773 DGNVVIEKS
-782 TLEGNNI
+782 TLEGNDV
-789 GVIEDKGSS
+789 GVIEDNGSS
-798 AKLILENGTIQ
+798 AELILENGTIQ
-809 NHKIRGAHSA
+809 NHKIRGALSA
-819 SIRVTEGASFTMNGG
+819 SIRVTEGASFTMNG
-834 TIRDNIAN
+834 
-842 TSSSDSSSPA
+842 
-852 VLLLGASTF
+852 
-861 TMNEGSICNNSGQ
+861 GSICNNSGQ
-874 CGTAVYLTASNDAKA
+874 CGTAVYLTASSNAAKA
-889 RFTMNGGT
+889 RFTMNGGS
-897 LSNNESHSYTS
+897 LSNNESRSYTPN
-908 DSTPTGA
+908 STPTGA

-923 FVLNNGTITGN
+923 FVLNDGTITGN
-934 CAYGGAGGGVAVM
+934 CAHDGAGGGVAVM
-947 DELPTKEHGTAFTMY
+947 DELPTEEHGTAFTMNG
-962 SGTISNNTASGYRC
+962 GTISNNTASGYRC
-976 SGGGIYSCSNRV
+976 SGGGIYSCSNYV

-1006 YSEGNTQIYTTLHIQ
+1006 YSEGNTEIYTTLHIE

-1042 DAKLYMQNGAVIYGN
+1042 DAKLYMQDGAVIYGN

-1107 LGTSGQGTRYNAV
+1107 RGTSGQGTRYNTV

-1143 DGVSIPAV
+1143 DGVSIPAT

-1180 SLSNSISV
+1180 SLSYSISV
-1188 KKVWD
+1188 KKAWD

-1199 TQPSGV
+1199 TQPSSV

-1216 VVSTAELTSENGWQY
+1216 IVSTAELTGENGWQH
-1231 TFTDLPLSPNHYTVT
+1231 TFTDLPLSPDHYTVT

-1334 ESSYSVTEDAVPGYE
+1334 EGTYSVTEDAVPGYE

-1370 DPEPIEPIPPV
+1370 YPEPIEPIDPIPPV

-1393 VPETT
+1393 VPGTT
-1398 GNEPSPPS
+1398 GNEPNPPS

-1414 PTEPTEESTEERSA
+1414 PTEPTEESTEESTEERSA

-1434 SPIKETQETPS
+1434 SPIKETQETSS

-1460 WPVFLLMFAGVG
+1460 WPVFLLMFAGAG

>member
-1 MEAGC
+1 
-6 TIFLR
+6 
-11 WYTPPCGTRFAA
+11 
-23 HEHNDNAKERN
+23 
-34 TAMKKRLLAGLL
+34 MKKRLLAGLL

-69 VEDWEGAADFTDDS
+69 VEDREDIADYTDDS
-83 YSSSEQLFDDIIF
+83 YSSGYSSSEQLFDDIIF

-108 EVVAEED
+108 EVIAEED

-121 TEIDKAADSIEETE
+121 TEIDRAADSIEETE
-135 PEDEVQV
+135 PEDEVQDT
-142 SDAAKDRN
+142 DAAEDRN
-150 DLENPDE
+150 DREDSDE
-157 ETESDTQNP
+157 ETKSGTNP
-166 WEAGPSDAETE
+166 GETGPSDAETE

-204 SYYDDNAL
+204 SYYDDDAS

-224 AGKTMAHEN
+224 AGKTMAHED
-233 YAYTDVSGT
+233 YAYTDVSSGT
-242 KYTVDLYTDHT
+242 EYMVDLYTDHT
-253 ATIWELTTSSGEAE
+253 AKIWKLTTSSGEAE
-267 CILPSTIYYTGDDGV
+267 CILPSTIYYTDDDDV
-282 QEPAPY
+282 PEPTPY
-288 TVTELSLSYYSGVTS
+288 TVTELRFSPYGNSVTS
-303 DNNNYTSLVLPD
+303 VNNNYTALVLPD
-315 TLTDIRRSLSGFKN
+315 TLTDIGGSLSGFKN

-344 TLQNMMEL
+344 TLQYMKQL
-352 KTLTFDEG
+352 RTLTFEEG

-373 TKLETIHLPSSLQ
+373 KNLTTIHLPSSLQ

-418 KCTSLKSIELPASIT
+418 ECTSLKSITLPASIT
-433 TIPRS
+433 TIPS
-438 MFAGC
+438 YMFAGC

-460 GAFGSVTDWNGHE
+460 SAFKS
-473 TADTA
+473 DTA

-498 CSALTTVDLHN
+498 CSALKTVDLHS

-518 QGCKELSGEI
+518 QGCDALSGEI
-528 DLSKLEVIPG
+528 NLSNLEEIPG
-538 NAFCYDSKITSVITC
+538 HAFCYDPNITSVITC
-553 PTLKSIGDWAFIWA
+553 PTLRSIGDWAFIWA
-567 GISTISLPETLNSIG
+567 DISTISLPETLNSIG
-582 EYTFFLA
+582 TYTFYKA

-599 SLTKLGA
+599 SLTQLGA
-606 NAFNGCEEI
+606 SAFSGCKEV

-626 IPSNAF
+626 IPPNAF
-632 DGCRKLTT
+632 AGCTNLKT
-640 ITVNNRQEDVKIPKI
+640 ITVNNRREDVTIPKI
-655 DRVTVTYTIPSL
+655 DGVTVTYTIPSL
-667 TADDDKVSTATD
+667 EATDDKVSNAEG
-679 ALSLQDAVKQ
+679 ALSLQQAVDQ
-689 AATNGTP
+689 ANGP
-696 VTIEKDIRLDEPV
+696 VTIEIEKNICLNAPV
-709 TITAEQKVEITATEN
+709 TIAKGKQVEITANANEN
-724 HNIFGNK
+724 YNLFGNK
-731 DQNLANLFVV
+731 DEKPTNLFVV
-741 EAGGELSL
+741 EEGGELSL

-773 NGNVVIEKS
+773 DGNVVIEKS
-782 TLEGNNI
+782 TLEGNDV
-789 GVIEDKGSS
+789 GVIEDNGSS
-798 AKLILENGTIQ
+798 AELILENGTIQ

-834 TIRDNIAN
+834 TIQDNIAN
-842 TSSSDSSSPA
+842 TASSDSSSPA

-861 TMNEGSICNNSGQ
+861 TMNGGSICNNSGQ
-874 CGTAVYLTASNDAKA
+874 CGTAVYLTASNNAAKA

-897 LSNNESHSYTS
+897 LSNNESRSYTPY
-908 DSTPTGA
+908 STPTGA

-934 CAYGGAGGGVAVM
+934 CAHGGAGGGVAVM
-947 DELPTKEHGTAFTMY
+947 DELPTEEHGTAFTMNG
-962 SGTISNNTASGYRC
+962 GTISNNTASGYRC
-976 SGGGIYSCSNRV
+976 SGGGIYSCSNYV

-1006 YSEGNTQIYTTLHIQ
+1006 YSEGNTDIYTTLHIR

-1042 DAKLYMQNGAVIYGN
+1042 DAKLYMQDGAVIYGN

-1093 QWFSDGFLYAPPGN
+1093 QWFSDGFLYAPAGN
-1107 LGTSGQGTRYNAV
+1107 RGTSGQGTRYNTV

-1180 SLSNSISV
+1180 SLSYSISV
-1188 KKVWD
+1188 KKAWD

-1216 VVSTAELTSENGWQY
+1216 IVSTAELTGENGWQY
-1231 TFTDLPLSPNHYTVT
+1231 TFTDLPLSPDHYTVT

-1283 ISVPVEKKWVNDY
+1283 ISVPVGKKWVNDY

-1334 ESSYSVTEDAVPGYE
+1334 EGTYSVTEDAVPGYE

-1370 DPEPIEPIPPV
+1370 YPEPIEPIDPIPPV

-1393 VPETT
+1393 VPGTT
-1398 GNEPSPPS
+1398 GNEPNPPS

-1414 PTEPTEESTEERSA
+1414 PTEPTEESTEESTEERSA

-1445 VSAKPPKLIQTGQTW
+1445 VSANPPKLIQTGQTW
-1460 WPVFLLMFAGVG
+1460 WPVFLLMFAGAG

>member
-1 MEAGC
+1 
-6 TIFLR
+6 
-11 WYTPPCGTRFAA
+11 
-23 HEHNDNAKERN
+23 
-34 TAMKKRLLAGLL
+34 MKKRLLAGLL

-69 VEDWEGAADFTDDS
+69 VEDREDIADFTDDS
-83 YSSSEQLFDDIIF
+83 YSSGYSSSEQLFDDIIF

-108 EVVAEED
+108 EVIAEED

-121 TEIDKAADSIEETE
+121 TEIDRAADSIEETE
-135 PEDEVQV
+135 PEDEVQNT
-142 SDAAKDRN
+142 DAAEDRN
-150 DLENPDE
+150 DREYPDE
-157 ETESDTQNP
+157 ETKSGTNP
-166 WEAGPSDAETE
+166 GEAGPSDAETE

-204 SYYDDNAL
+204 SYYDDDAS
-212 EEEMDDDIALLA
+212 EEEMDDDITLLA
-224 AGKTMAHEN
+224 AGKTMAHED
-233 YAYTDVSGT
+233 YAYTDVSSGT
-242 KYTVDLYTDHT
+242 EYMVDLYTDHT
-253 ATIWELTTSSGEAE
+253 AKIWKLTTSSGEAE
-267 CILPSTIYYTGDDGV
+267 CILPSTIYYTDDDDV
-282 QEPAPY
+282 PEPTPY
-288 TVTELSLSYYSGVTS
+288 TVTELRFSPYGNSVTS
-303 DNNNYTSLVLPD
+303 VNNNYTALVLPD
-315 TLTDIRRSLSGFKN
+315 TLTDIGGSLSGFKN

-344 TLQNMMEL
+344 TLQYMKQL
-352 KTLTFDEG
+352 RTLTFEEG

-373 TKLETIHLPSSLQ
+373 KNLTTIHLPSSLQ

-418 KCTSLKSIELPASIT
+418 ECTSLKSITLPASIT
-433 TIPRS
+433 TIPS
-438 MFAGC
+438 YMFAGC

-460 GAFGSVTDWNGHE
+460 SAFKS
-473 TADTA
+473 DTA

-498 CSALTTVDLHN
+498 CSALKTVDLHS

-518 QGCKELSGEI
+518 QGCDALSGEI
-528 DLSKLEVIPG
+528 DLSNLEVIPG
-538 NAFCYDSKITSVITC
+538 HAFCYDPNITSVVTC
-553 PTLKSIGDWAFIWA
+553 PTLRSIGDWAFIWA

-582 EYTFFLA
+582 TYAFYKA

-599 SLTKLGA
+599 SLTQLGA
-606 NAFNGCEEI
+606 SAFSGCEKV

-626 IPSNAF
+626 IPKDAF
-632 DGCRKLTT
+632 DGCKPKT
-640 ITVNNRQEDVKIPKI
+640 ITVNNRREDVHIPEI
-655 DRVTVTYTIPSL
+655 DGVTVTYTIPSL
-667 TADDDKVSTATD
+667 TADNDKVSAAAD
-679 ALSLQDAVKQ
+679 ALSLQQAVDQ
-689 AATNGTP
+689 ANGTP

-709 TITAEQKVEITATEN
+709 RIAAGQRVEITANANEN
-724 HNIFGNK
+724 YNLFGNK
-731 DQNLANLFVV
+731 DEKPTNLFVV
-741 EAGGELSL
+741 EEGGELSL

-773 NGNVVIEKS
+773 DGNVVIEKS
-782 TLEGNNI
+782 TLEGDSM
-789 GVIEDKGSS
+789 GVIEDNGSS
-798 AKLILENGTIQ
+798 AELILENGTIQ
-809 NHKIRGAHSA
+809 NHKIRGALSA

-834 TIRDNIAN
+834 TIQDNIAN
-842 TSSSDSSSPA
+842 TASSDSSSPA

-861 TMNEGSICNNSGQ
+861 TMNGGSICNNSGQ
-874 CGTAVYLTASNDAKA
+874 CGTAVYLTASNNAAKA

-897 LSNNESHSYTS
+897 LSNNESRSYTPY
-908 DSTPTGA
+908 STPTGA

-923 FVLNNGTITGN
+923 FVLNDGTITGN

-947 DELPTKEHGTAFTMY
+947 DELPTEEHGTVFTMNG
-962 SGTISNNTASGYRC
+962 GTISNNTASGYRC
-976 SGGGIYSCSNRV
+976 SGGGIYSCSNHV

-1006 YSEGNTQIYTTLHIQ
+1006 YSEGNTEIYTTLHIQ

-1093 QWFSDGFLYAPPGN
+1093 QWFSDGFLYAPAGN
-1107 LGTSGQGTRYNAV
+1107 RGTSGQGTRYNTV

-1143 DGVSIPAV
+1143 DGVSIPAT

-1180 SLSNSISV
+1180 SLSYSISV
-1188 KKVWD
+1188 KKAWD

-1216 VVSTAELTSENGWQY
+1216 IVSTAELTGENGWQH
-1231 TFTDLPLSPNHYTVT
+1231 TFTDLPLSPDHYTVT

-1296 KWERPASI
+1296 KWKRPASI

-1334 ESSYSVTEDAVPGYE
+1334 EGTYSVTEDAVPGYE

-1370 DPEPIEPIPPV
+1370 YPEPIEPIDPIPPV

-1393 VPETT
+1393 VPGTT
-1398 GNEPSPPS
+1398 GNEPNPPS

-1414 PTEPTEESTEERSA
+1414 PTEPTEESTEESTEERSA

-1460 WPVFLLMFAGVG
+1460 WPVFLLMFAGAG

>member
-1 MEAGC
+1 
-6 TIFLR
+6 
-11 WYTPPCGTRFAA
+11 
-23 HEHNDNAKERN
+23 
-34 TAMKKRLLAGLL
+34 MKKRLLAGLL

-69 VEDWEGAADFTDDS
+69 VEDREDIADYTGDS
-83 YSSSEQLFDDIIF
+83 YSSGYSSSEQLFDDIIF

-108 EVVAEED
+108 EVIAEED

-121 TEIDKAADSIEETE
+121 TEIDRAADSIEETE
-135 PEDEVQV
+135 PEDEVQDT
-142 SDAAKDRN
+142 DAAEDRN
-150 DLENPDE
+150 DREDSDE
-157 ETESDTQNP
+157 ETKSGTNP
-166 WEAGPSDAETE
+166 GEAGPSDAETE

-204 SYYDDNAL
+204 SYYDDDAS

-224 AGKTMAHEN
+224 AGKTMAHED
-233 YAYTDVSGT
+233 YAYTDVSSGT
-242 KYTVDLYTDHT
+242 EYMVDLYTDHT
-253 ATIWELTTSSGEAE
+253 AKIWKLTTSSGEAE
-267 CILPSTIYYTGDDGV
+267 CILPSTIYYTDADGV
-282 QEPAPY
+282 PEPTPY
-288 TVTELSLSYYSGVTS
+288 TVTELRLSYWSGVTS
-303 DNNNYTSLVLPD
+303 DNNNYTALVLPD
-315 TLTDIRRSLSGFKN
+315 TLTDIGGSLSGFKN

-344 TLQNMMEL
+344 TLQNMKQL

-373 TKLETIHLPSSLQ
+373 KSLTTIHLPSSLQ

-418 KCTSLKSIELPASIT
+418 ECTSLKSIELPASIT
-433 TIPRS
+433 TIPS
-438 MFAGC
+438 YMFAGC

-460 GAFGSVTDWNGHE
+460 SAFKS
-473 TADTA
+473 DTA

-498 CSALTTVDLHN
+498 CSALKTVDLHS

-518 QGCKELSGEI
+518 QGCDALSGEI
-528 DLSKLEVIPG
+528 DLSNLEEIPG
-538 NAFCYDSKITSVITC
+538 NAFCYDPNITSVITC
-553 PTLKSIGDWAFIWA
+553 PTLRSIGDWAFIWA
-567 GISTISLPETLNSIG
+567 DISTISLPETLKSIG
-582 EYTFFLA
+582 TYTFYKA

-599 SLTKLGA
+599 SLTQLGA
-606 NAFNGCEEI
+606 SAFSGCEKV

-626 IPSNAF
+626 IPKDAF
-632 DGCRKLTT
+632 DGCTNLKT
-640 ITVNNRQEDVKIPKI
+640 ITVNNRREDVTIPKI
-655 DRVTVTYTIPSL
+655 DGVTVTYTIPSL
-667 TADDDKVSTATD
+667 TADNDKVSNAEG
-679 ALSLQDAVKQ
+679 ALSLQQAVDQ
-689 AATNGTP
+689 ANGP

-709 TITAEQKVEITATEN
+709 RIAAGQRVEITANTN
-724 HNIFGNK
+724 CNIFGNK
-731 DQNLANLFVV
+731 DKDLTNLFVV
-741 EAGGELSL
+741 EEGGELSL

-773 NGNVVIEKS
+773 DGNVVIEKS
-782 TLEGNNI
+782 TLEGDSM
-789 GVIEDKGSS
+789 GVIEDNGSS
-798 AKLILENGTIQ
+798 AELILENGTIQ
-809 NHKIRGAHSA
+809 NHKIRGALSA

-834 TIRDNIAN
+834 TIQDNIAN
-842 TSSSDSSSPA
+842 TPSSDSSSPA

-874 CGTAVYLTASNDAKA
+874 CGTAVYLTASNNAAKA
-889 RFTMNGGT
+889 CFTMNGGT
-897 LSNNESHSYTS
+897 LSNNESRSYTPY
-908 DSTPTGA
+908 STPTGA
-915 VFVKYSAE
+915 VFVKHSAE
-923 FVLNNGTITGN
+923 FVLNDGTITGN

-947 DELPTKEHGTAFTMY
+947 DQLPTEEYGTAFTMNG
-962 SGTISNNTASGYRC
+962 GTISNNTASGYRC
-976 SGGGIYSCSNRV
+976 SGGGIYSCSNHV

-1006 YSEGNTQIYTTLHIQ
+1006 YSEGNTEIYTTLHIE

-1042 DAKLYMQNGAVIYGN
+1042 DAKLYMQDGAVIYGN

-1093 QWFSDGFLYAPPGN
+1093 QWFSDGFLYAPAGN
-1107 LGTSGQGTRYNAV
+1107 RGTAGQGTRYNTV

-1143 DGVSIPAV
+1143 DGVSIPAT

-1171 GGVVIGEAT
+1171 GGVVIGEET
-1180 SLSNSISV
+1180 SLSYSISV
-1188 KKVWD
+1188 KKAWV

-1216 VVSTAELTSENGWQY
+1216 IVSTAELTGENGWQH
-1231 TFTDLPLSPNHYTVT
+1231 TFTDLPLSPDHYTVT

-1334 ESSYSVTEDAVPGYE
+1334 EGTYSVTEDAVPGYE

-1370 DPEPIEPIPPV
+1370 YPEPIEPIDPIPPV

-1393 VPETT
+1393 VPGTT
-1398 GNEPSPPS
+1398 GNEPNPPS

-1414 PTEPTEESTEERSA
+1414 PTEPTEESTEESTEERSA

-1434 SPIKETQETPS
+1434 SPIKETQETSS

-1460 WPVFLLMFAGVG
+1460 WPVFLLMFAGAG

>member
-1 MEAGC
+1 
-6 TIFLR
+6 
-11 WYTPPCGTRFAA
+11 
-23 HEHNDNAKERN
+23 
-34 TAMKKRLLAGLL
+34 MKKRLLAGLL

-69 VEDWEGAADFTDDS
+69 VEDREDIADYTDDS
-83 YSSSEQLFDDIIF
+83 YSSGYSSSEQLFDDIIF

-108 EVVAEED
+108 EVIAEED

-121 TEIDKAADSIEETE
+121 TEIDRAADSIEETE
-135 PEDEVQV
+135 PEDEVQDT
-142 SDAAKDRN
+142 DAAEDRN
-150 DLENPDE
+150 DREDSDE
-157 ETESDTQNP
+157 ETKSGTNP
-166 WEAGPSDAETE
+166 GETGPSDAETE

-204 SYYDDNAL
+204 SYYDDDAS
-212 EEEMDDDIALLA
+212 EEEMDDDIALLT
-224 AGKTMAHEN
+224 AGKTMAHED
-233 YAYTDVSGT
+233 YAYTDVSSGT
-242 KYTVDLYTDHT
+242 EYMVDLYTDHT
-253 ATIWELTTSSGEAE
+253 AKIWKLTTSSGEAE

-282 QEPAPY
+282 QEPNPY
-288 TVTELSLSYYSGVTS
+288 TVTELRFSPYGNSVTS
-303 DNNNYTSLVLPD
+303 VNNNYTALVLPD
-315 TLTDIRRSLSGFKN
+315 TLTDIGGSLSGFKN

-344 TLQNMMEL
+344 TLQYMKQL
-352 KTLTFDEG
+352 RTLTFDEG

-373 TKLETIHLPSSLQ
+373 KNLTTIHLPSSLQ

-418 KCTSLKSIELPASIT
+418 ECTSLESIELPSSIT
-433 TIPRS
+433 TIPS
-438 MFAGC
+438 YMFAGC

-460 GAFGSVTDWNGHE
+460 SAFKS
-473 TADTA
+473 DTA

-498 CSALTTVDLHN
+498 CSALETVDLHS
-509 VTTMEYGAF
+509 VTTMEYAAF
-518 QGCKELSGEI
+518 QGCDALSGKI
-528 DLSKLEVIPG
+528 DLSNLEEIPG
-538 NAFCYDSKITSVITC
+538 HAFCYDPNITSVITC
-553 PTLKSIGDWAFIWA
+553 PTLRSIGDWAFIWA

-582 EYTFFLA
+582 TYTFYKA

-599 SLTKLGA
+599 SLTQLGA
-606 NAFNGCEEI
+606 SAFSGCEKV

-626 IPSNAF
+626 IPKDAF
-632 DGCRKLTT
+632 DGCKPKT
-640 ITVNNRQEDVKIPKI
+640 ITVNNRREDVHIPEI
-655 DRVTVTYTIPSL
+655 DGVTVTYTIPSL
-667 TADDDKVSTATD
+667 TADNDKVSNAEG
-679 ALSLQDAVKQ
+679 ALSLQQAVDQ
-689 AATNGTP
+689 ANGTP

-709 TITAEQKVEITATEN
+709 RIAAGQRVEITANEN
-724 HNIFGNK
+724 CNIFGNK
-731 DQNLANLFVV
+731 DENLANLFVV
-741 EAGGELSL
+741 EEGGELSL

-773 NGNVVIEKS
+773 DGNVVIEKS
-782 TLEGNNI
+782 TLEGNDM
-789 GVIEDKGSS
+789 GVIEDNGSS
-798 AKLILENGTIQ
+798 AELILENGTIQ
-809 NHKIRGAHSA
+809 NHKIRGALSA
-819 SIRVTEGASFTMNGG
+819 SIRVTEGASFTMN
-834 TIRDNIAN
+834 R
-842 TSSSDSSSPA
+842 
-852 VLLLGASTF
+852 
-861 TMNEGSICNNSGQ
+861 GSICNNSGQ
-874 CGTAVYLTASNDAKA
+874 CGTAVYLTASSNAAKA

-897 LSNNESHSYTS
+897 LSNNESHSYTPY
-908 DSTPTGA
+908 STPTGA
-915 VFVKYSAE
+915 VFVKHSAE
-923 FVLNNGTITGN
+923 FVLNDGTITGN

-947 DELPTKEHGTAFTMY
+947 DQLPTEEYGTAFTMNG
-962 SGTISNNTASGYRC
+962 GTISNNTASGYRC
-976 SGGGIYSCSNRV
+976 SGGGIYSCSNYV

-1006 YSEGNTQIYTTLHIQ
+1006 YSEGNTEIYTTLHIE

-1042 DAKLYMQNGAVIYGN
+1042 DAKLYMQDGAVIYGN

-1093 QWFSDGFLYAPPGN
+1093 QWFSDGFLYAPAGN
-1107 LGTSGQGTRYNAV
+1107 RGTSGQGTRYNTV

-1143 DGVSIPAV
+1143 DGVSIPAT

-1180 SLSNSISV
+1180 SLSYSISV
-1188 KKVWD
+1188 KKAWD

-1216 VVSTAELTSENGWQY
+1216 IVSTAELTGENGWQH
-1231 TFTDLPLSPNHYTVT
+1231 TFTDLPLSPDHYTVT

-1334 ESSYSVTEDAVPGYE
+1334 EGTYSVTEDAVPGYE

-1370 DPEPIEPIPPV
+1370 YPEPIEPIDPIPPV

-1393 VPETT
+1393 VPGTT
-1398 GNEPSPPS
+1398 GNEPNPPS

-1414 PTEPTEESTEERSA
+1414 PTEPTEESTDESTEERSA

-1460 WPVFLLMFAGVG
+1460 WPVFLLMFAGAG